1 MPATPRSKKYP
12 VGASVLHTG
21 GGTTIMQGGGG
32 GESVDIVKRDDIRS
46 FTDANVLSSLR
57 ALAEFISKKD
67 DSDILAIIN
76 YLNGL
81 KIKGNKVDRLLLK
94 DTDAG
99 VIADTDMMSALR
111 VLSEIAANNEALKEK
126 YLSKLNPDETK
137 YLLKLLGGLYV
148 DNGIQTDTLEA
159 SGSISAQNISATE
172 TISGQD
178 ITASGNITGKNVSA
192 TDSVS
197 AQSISATET
206 ISGKNITA
214 SETVS
219 AQNVDATGTVSAN
232 MIDATETISGK
243 NVLASESVA
252 GENVTASNVVSGKN
266 VTAKETISGK
276 NVTVSQ
282 KVTTLNLLVQA
293 LANMY
298 DLNVSH
304 VATLFQTVV
313 KDYISSELYT
323 PGLTGSGMKLYKAVS
338 GDWNLELDNL
348 TVRKAMTIFEL
359 IISKIRAV
367 NGGLVISPANG
378 KVKSVLLT
386 NDIYRLEVEGDQ
398 MFVADD
404 LVRCQTF
411 VKTGTKYYWVRITS
425 VSGQYIFIN
434 KTEFTSSVPAV
445 GDDLVQFG
453 NKTNVA
459 RQGVLYLTASED
471 GKPRFS
477 VLNGVN
483 STDLTGKTKV
493 ILGCLDGITD
503 TDFSAD
509 FQPSGYGL
517 YSENV
522 FLKGIFVL
530 KSGKKVEEFINDGI
544 ASVQVGGRNLLAN
557 SDFSENSLSKW
568 MGSQDKNYALSIENS
583 ELKIVGLQGRTS
595 AELNNSWNTAWY
607 VAPYSFNVAGDYTI
621 SFDAYSLKA
630 CTLYFRANYFTHP
643 TYGGSVQIGTEKK
656 RYSVVFKNNTNEN
669 SRLLGF
675 VFSVATTLY
684 LDNVKLELGNK
695 ATDWTPAPEDVDTRI
710 TNVETQFEIRE
721 GVISSKVTEAT
732 TAATNAKKSE
742 TSASTSAST
751 ATTKATAAASS
762 ATSASGSAS
771 TATTKANAAA
781 SSATAASGSATTAGQ
796 KATAAAG
803 SATAAA
809 TSATNAQ
816 KAAESAETILE
827 EVTTKESSITQT
839 AGQIATKVTEV
850 NKKVTEATTAATTA
864 TTKATAAATSA
875 TNAKTSETNAG
886 TKATAAANSATAA
899 AGSATNAKSSA
910 DSAAAKLT
918 TITEKESSINQTASQ
933 ISTKVTEVTK
943 KATEAAT
950 SATNAATSATTA
962 GTKATAAANSAT
974 AAAGSATN
982 AKNSADSAA
991 AKLTTIT
998 QKESSI
1004 NQTASSITTKVT
1016 EVNTKASQAA
1026 TSATN
1031 AANSASTAG
1040 TKATAAANS
1049 AELALAM
1056 SKGKMIYRDPTF
1068 KGGSNSCSV
1077 YNNSGNG
1084 NVTVTRVSGI
1094 SGNPN
1099 SSGYC
1104 LKVKTTGT
1112 ASPDRGGF
1120 YWGATAK
1127 ANRVLI
1133 VRLIANIPTGYTL
1146 KFATNA
1152 LGTGVSHKWLTAY
1165 AGTGKWEEYAYKI
1178 VCGASG
1184 TFSNTGYFYL
1194 SGGNTPTSAAPLEW
1208 HICYATIFDVTD
1220 AEIDYISDAA
1230 AKYTT
1235 KTEHTSSI
1243 TQLSNSIELKV
1254 AKTDFNALGTR
1265 VSSAETTIKQH
1276 TDAIAL
1282 KAAKTDV
1289 TALGTRMTA
1298 AEAKIT
1304 PDAIKL
1310 TVKSQTETIAGN
1322 AANAV
1327 QVGGR
1332 NLLTG
1337 SDFKTL
1343 NSTYYYSG
1351 NANTYTLSL
1360 DNGMLKV
1367 VGKAVGSS
1375 SLYTIVKQLFHNES
1389 EDYVFSFDAY
1399 ALAETTISARFGYGT
1414 VQSGGTALIGTTKK
1428 RYSLKLKGVY
1438 NSDTYSVFL
1447 FWFDKITTVWF
1458 DNMKLEKGNKATDW
1472 TPAPEDVATDAQSK
1486 ADAAKQAAITDA
1498 AGKYTTKTEHSSSI
1512 TQLNNSIAL
1521 KVAKTDFNALGTRV
1535 GSAET
1540 TIKQHTEQI
1549 ALKAAK
1555 TDVTALGT
1563 RVSAAEAK
1571 ITPDAIK
1578 LTVKSQTETI
1588 AANAAKR
1595 TEVWVDATALDASKY
1610 YPVTMVL
1617 ATSIPMCTITV
1628 DRTLNTS
1635 YGKPAWSTHTNGFSV
1650 VCKWTT
1656 NASGWGTI
1664 GVKRTILDYTYN
1676 HANVIP
1682 VGNIGQMTNTSRE
1695 YVYVRGGSKYRVTV
1709 EGATGVSITLQTAAY
1724 TVSSQTVDILTAV
1737 TAPVPNKEA
1746 INTRITNVETQFEIR
1761 EGVISTKVTEATTA
1775 ATNAKKSETAASGSA
1790 STATTKATAA
1800 ASSATSASTSATT
1813 ATTKANAASSS
1824 ATAASGSATTAG
1836 QKATAAANSATA
1848 AATSATNAQK
1858 AAESAETILEE
1869 VTTKES
1875 SITQTAGQIAT
1886 KVTEVNKKVTE
1897 ATTAATTATTKA
1909 NAASSSATAAA
1920 GSATTA
1926 TTKATAA
1933 ANSATT
1939 AGTKATAAAN
1949 SATAAAGSATNAK
1962 SSADSAAAKL
1972 TTITEKESSINQTAS
1987 QISTKVTEVTKKAT
2001 EAATSATNAATS
2013 ATTAGTKAT
2022 AAANSATAAAGSATN
2037 AKNSADSAAAKLT
2050 TITQKES
2057 SINQT
2062 ASSITTKVTE
2072 VTTKATQAATS
2083 AANAKTSET
2092 NAGTKATAAANS
2104 ATTAGT
2110 KATAAANSATAAASS
2125 ATSAAASLT
2134 SVTTKQSEINAK
2146 ADQITLKVTEVT
2158 TKTTQATNAAELATA
2173 MSKGKMLYRDPIFKG
2188 GSYNGTTVYLPT
2200 GVTRSYVA
2208 VTGCPNVEAKA
2219 MKFVA
2224 TQFYT
2229 ATDKRIGG
2237 FLFGNKSRAN
2247 AVFVVRIIANIPT
2260 GRNLNVYHNSYG
2272 TGGTTKWLTST
2283 AGAGKWQE
2291 YACKITCGASGT
2303 FSGLNHFALTGGA
2316 APTAAAPVTW
2326 YVAYATVFDVTDV
2339 DDTPS
2344 REEIKSG
2351 MTITAGGISI
2361 FGKEL
2366 SLAGKVT
2373 FSSLDSAAQST
2384 INGKATP
2391 AQVATAKN
2399 EAISAAAT
2407 DATTKA
2413 NNAKSAAISAAATD
2427 ATTKAN
2433 NALTN
2438 ARNDVAVKLGYTSYT
2453 EMVNKATAK
2462 QTIID
2467 GGFIRTSLIKADDIV
2482 TSTLLATKIAATEI
2496 TTGKLTVTNG
2506 ASLGAW
2512 TIKNN
2517 NISSKDI
2524 SDAKIL
2530 LEISGTRF
2538 LRINEYG
2545 ASVTAGS
2552 YPLLSIRNDDQDCL
2566 SLSTYGKK
2574 GKALSIIANTTG
2586 GAAIESYGSH
2596 TFGQRAGET
2605 WNAPGVLRAARINAD
2620 GGTDRVWGNGTPN
2633 FYTYRSSNGIYV
2645 ITHNLGHTDYMPFV
2659 TMVSDWN
2666 FLYTPEIYD
2675 NYFIVKMQSNKGSW
2689 ENDYFNVM
2697 IVGRNRF

>member
-1 MPATPRSKKYP
+1 MIEIKTKTMPATPRSKKYP

-111 VLSEIAANNEALKEK
+111 VLSEISANNEVLEDKF
-126 YLSKLNPDETK
+126 LSKLNPDETK
-137 YLLKLLGGLYV
+137 HLLKLLGGLYV
-148 DNGIQTDTLEA
+148 EKGIQTDTLEV
-159 SGSISAQNISATE
+159 
-172 TISGQD
+172 
-178 ITASGNITGKNVSA
+178 TGG
-192 TDSVS
+192 VS
-197 AQSISATET
+197 AQSVDVTET
-206 ISGKNITA
+206 VSGKNITA
-214 SETVS
+214 SENISGVNISATGNISAQSVDVTETVS
-219 AQNVDATGTVSAN
+219 SKNVTASENISGQNISASETVSTQNVDATGTVSAN

-276 NVTVSQ
+276 NITVSQ

-304 VATLFQTVV
+304 VATLFQTIV

-338 GDWNLELDNL
+338 GDWNLELDNI

-386 NDIYRLEVEGDQ
+386 NDIYRLEIEGDM
-398 MFVADD
+398 MFVTDD

-411 VKTGTKYYWVRITS
+411 AKTGARYYWVRITS

-434 KTEFTSSVPAV
+434 KTEFTSSVPAI
-445 GDDLVQFG
+445 GDDLIQFG
-453 NKTNVA
+453 NKTNTA

-471 GKPRFS
+471 GKPRFA

-503 TDFSAD
+503 TAFSAD
-509 FQPSGYGL
+509 SQPSGYGL

-568 MGSQDKNYALSIENS
+568 MGSQDKNYTLSIENS

-607 VAPYSFNVAGDYTI
+607 VAPYSFNAAGDYTI
-621 SFDAYSLKA
+621 SFDAYALKA
-630 CTLYFRANYFTHP
+630 CTLYFRANYYTYP
-643 TYGGSVQIGTEKK
+643 TYGGAVQIGTEKK

-684 LDNVKLELGNK
+684 LDNIKLELGNK

-721 GVISSKVTEAT
+721 GVISTKVTEAT

-751 ATTKATAAASS
+751 ATTKATAAS
-762 ATSASGSAS
+762 
-771 TATTKANAAA
+771 

-796 KATAAAG
+796 KATAAAN

-809 TSATNAQ
+809 ASATNAQ

-864 TTKATAAATSA
+864 TTKANAASSSATAAAGSA
-875 TNAKTSETNAG
+875 TTAT

-950 SATNAATSATTA
+950 SASTATTKANAAASSATTA

-974 AAAGSATN
+974 AAANSATN
-982 AKNSADSAA
+982 AKNSADTAT

-998 QKESSI
+998 EKESSI

-1031 AANSASTAG
+1031 AANSATAASG
-1040 TKATAAANS
+1040 SATTATTKATAAANS

-1056 SKGKMIYRDPTF
+1056 SKGKMIYRDPSF
-1068 KGGSNSCSV
+1068 KSGSNSCSV

-1084 NVTVTRVSGI
+1084 NVTVTRVSGVA
-1094 SGNPN
+1094 GNPN

-1112 ASPDRGGF
+1112 ASPGWGGF
-1120 YWGATAK
+1120 HWGATAK
-1127 ANRVLI
+1127 ANRVLV

-1146 KFATNA
+1146 NFATNS
-1152 LGTGVSHKWLTAY
+1152 LGTGASQKWLTAY
-1165 AGTGKWEEYAYKI
+1165 VGTGKWTEYAYKI

-1184 TFSNTGYFYL
+1184 TFSSTGYFYL
-1194 SGGNTPTSAAPLEW
+1194 SGGNTPTAAAPLEW

-1276 TDAIAL
+1276 TDQITL

-1289 TALGTRMTA
+1289 TALGTRMSA

-1343 NSTYYYSG
+1343 NSSYYYSG

-1399 ALAETTISARFGYGT
+1399 ALAATTISARFGYGT

-1535 GSAET
+1535 STAET
-1540 TIKQHTEQI
+1540 TIRQHTDQI

-1595 TEVWVDATALDASKY
+1595 TELWVDATALDASKY
-1610 YPVTMVL
+1610 YPITIVL
-1617 ATSIPMCTITV
+1617 STGIPMYTITV
-1628 DRTLNTS
+1628 DRPLNTS
-1635 YGKPAWSTHTNGFSV
+1635 YGKPSWSTHTNGFSV
-1650 VCKWTT
+1650 VCKWST
-1656 NASGWGTI
+1656 NASGWGAI
-1664 GVKRTILDYTYN
+1664 SVQRTILDYACGFASVT
-1676 HANVIP
+1676 P
-1682 VGNIGQMTNTSRE
+1682 VGSIGQMTNSSCE
-1695 YVYVRGGSKYRVTV
+1695 YAYVRGGSKYRVTV
-1709 EGATGVSITLQTAAY
+1709 EGATGVSIALRTAAY
-1724 TVSSQTVDILTAV
+1724 TASSQTINILTSV
-1737 TAPVPNKEA
+1737 TTPVPDKKA
-1746 INTRITNVETQFEIR
+1746 TDTRITNVETQFEIR

-1775 ATNAKKSETAASGSA
+1775 ATNAKKSETSASTSA
-1790 STATTKATAA
+1790 STATTKAT
-1800 ASSATSASTSATT
+1800 
-1813 ATTKANAASSS
+1813 AASSS

-1848 AATSATNAQK
+1848 AAASATNAQK

-1909 NAASSSATAAA
+1909 TAAA
-1920 GSATTA
+1920 TSATNAKTSE
-1926 TTKATAA
+1926 T
-1933 ANSATT
+1933 N

-1949 SATAAAGSATNAK
+1949 SATAAATSATNAK
-1962 SSADSAAAKL
+1962 SSADTAAAKL
-1972 TTITEKESSINQTAS
+1972 TTITE
-1987 QISTKVTEVTKKAT
+1987 
-2001 EAATSATNAATS
+2001 
-2013 ATTAGTKAT
+2013 
-2022 AAANSATAAAGSATN
+2022 
-2037 AKNSADSAAAKLT
+2037 
-2050 TITQKES
+2050 KES

-2173 MSKGKMLYRDPIFKG
+2173 MSKGKMLYRDPTFKD
-2188 GSYNGTTVYLPT
+2188 GSYNGTAVYLPT
-2200 GVTRSYVA
+2200 GVTRSYIA
-2208 VTGCPNVEAKA
+2208 VTGCPNPAAKA

-2272 TGGTTKWLTST
+2272 TGGATKWLTST

-2291 YACKITCGASGT
+2291 YACKVTCGASGT

-2316 APTAAAPVTW
+2316 APTTAAPLTW

-2391 AQVATAKN
+2391 AQIATAKS
-2399 EAISAAAT
+2399 EAISTAAT

-2413 NNAKSAAISAAATD
+2413 NNAKSSTISTAATDATTKANNAKTAAISAAATD

-2438 ARNDVAVKLGYTSYT
+2438 ARNDVAVKLGYASYT
-2453 EMVNKATAK
+2453 EMVNQATAK
-2462 QTIID
+2462 NTIIN
-2467 GGFIRTSLIKADDIV
+2467 GGYIRTSLIDADTLI
-2482 TSTLLATKIAATEI
+2482 TGSLLATKIAATEI
-2496 TTGKLTVTNG
+2496 TTGKLTVTTG
-2506 ASLGAW
+2506 AKIGGWNVEGNSLS
-2512 TIKNN
+2512 IK
-2517 NISSKDI
+2517 SAAS
-2524 SDAKIL
+2524 AKIL
-2530 LEISGTRF
+2530 VEPSGTRF
-2538 LRINEYG
+2538 LRINDSATELLG
-2545 ASVTAGS
+2545 IRADGVTGIGIYTQNVS
-2552 YPLLSIRNDDQDCL
+2552 GTCL
-2566 SLSTYGKK
+2566 SM
-2574 GKALSIIANTTG
+2574 IAQTG
-2586 GAAIESYGSH
+2586 GTAVESYGSH
-2596 TFGQRAGET
+2596 TFGQRPGEV

-2620 GGTDRVWGNGTPN
+2620 GGTDHVWGNGTPN
-2633 FYTYRSSNGIYV
+2633 FYTYKSSNGIYV

-2659 TMVSDWN
+2659 TMISDWN

-2675 NYFIVKMQSNKGSW
+2675 NYFVVKMQSNKGSW
-2689 ENDYFNVM
+2689 ENDSFNVM

>member
-1 MPATPRSKKYP
+1 MIEIKTKTMPATPRSKKYP

-111 VLSEIAANNEALKEK
+111 VLSEISANNEVLEDKF
-126 YLSKLNPDETK
+126 LSKLNPDETK
-137 YLLKLLGGLYV
+137 HLLKLLGGLYV
-148 DNGIQTDTLEA
+148 EKGIQTDTLEV
-159 SGSISAQNISATE
+159 
-172 TISGQD
+172 
-178 ITASGNITGKNVSA
+178 TGG
-192 TDSVS
+192 VS
-197 AQSISATET
+197 AQSVDVTET
-206 ISGKNITA
+206 VSGKNITA
-214 SETVS
+214 SENISGVNISATGNISAQSVDVTETVS
-219 AQNVDATGTVSAN
+219 SKNVTASENISGQNISASETVSTQNVDATGTVSAN

-276 NVTVSQ
+276 NITVSQ

-304 VATLFQTVV
+304 VATLFQTIV

-338 GDWNLELDNL
+338 GDWNLELDNI

-386 NDIYRLEVEGDQ
+386 NDIYRLEIEGDM
-398 MFVADD
+398 MFVTDD

-411 VKTGTKYYWVRITS
+411 AKTGARYYWVRITS

-434 KTEFTSSVPAV
+434 KTEFTSSVPAI
-445 GDDLVQFG
+445 GDDLIQFG
-453 NKTNVA
+453 NKTNTA

-471 GKPRFS
+471 GKPRFA

-503 TDFSAD
+503 TAFSAD
-509 FQPSGYGL
+509 SQPSGYGL

-568 MGSQDKNYALSIENS
+568 MGSQDKNYTLSIENS

-607 VAPYSFNVAGDYTI
+607 VAPYSFNAAGDYTI
-621 SFDAYSLKA
+621 SFDAYALKA
-630 CTLYFRANYFTHP
+630 CTLYFRANYYTYP
-643 TYGGSVQIGTEKK
+643 TYGGAVQIGTEKK

-684 LDNVKLELGNK
+684 LDNIKLELGNK

-721 GVISSKVTEAT
+721 GVISTKVTEAT

-751 ATTKATAAASS
+751 ATTKATAAS
-762 ATSASGSAS
+762 
-771 TATTKANAAA
+771 

-796 KATAAAG
+796 KATAAAN

-809 TSATNAQ
+809 ASATNAQ

-864 TTKATAAATSA
+864 TTKANAASSSATAAAGSA
-875 TNAKTSETNAG
+875 TTAT

-950 SATNAATSATTA
+950 SASTATTKANAAASSATTA

-974 AAAGSATN
+974 AAASSATN
-982 AKNSADSAA
+982 AKNSADTAT
-991 AKLTTIT
+991 AKLATIT
-998 QKESSI
+998 EKESSI

-1031 AANSASTAG
+1031 AANSATAASG
-1040 TKATAAANS
+1040 SATTATTKATAAANS

-1056 SKGKMIYRDPTF
+1056 SKGKMIYRDPSF
-1068 KGGSNSCSV
+1068 KSGSNSCSV

-1084 NVTVTRVSGI
+1084 NVTVTRVSGVA
-1094 SGNPN
+1094 GNPN

-1112 ASPDRGGF
+1112 ASPGWGGF
-1120 YWGATAK
+1120 HWGATAK

-1146 KFATNA
+1146 NFATNS
-1152 LGTGVSHKWLTAY
+1152 LGTGASQKWLTAY
-1165 AGTGKWEEYAYKI
+1165 AGTGKWTEYAYKI

-1184 TFSNTGYFYL
+1184 TFSSTGYFYL
-1194 SGGNTPTSAAPLEW
+1194 SGSNTPTAAAPLEW

-1276 TDAIAL
+1276 TDQIAL

-1289 TALGTRMTA
+1289 TALGTRMSA

-1343 NSTYYYSG
+1343 NSSYYYSG

-1414 VQSGGTALIGTTKK
+1414 VQSGGTALIGTAKK

-1535 GSAET
+1535 STAET
-1540 TIKQHTEQI
+1540 TIRQHTDQI

-1595 TEVWVDATALDASKY
+1595 TELWVDATALDASKY
-1610 YPVTMVL
+1610 YPITIVL
-1617 ATSIPMCTITV
+1617 STGIPMYTITV

-1635 YGKPAWSTHTNGFSV
+1635 YGKPSWSTHTNGFSV
-1650 VCKWTT
+1650 VCKWST
-1656 NASGWGTI
+1656 NASGWGAI
-1664 GVKRTILDYTYN
+1664 SVQRTILDYACGFASVT
-1676 HANVIP
+1676 P
-1682 VGNIGQMTNTSRE
+1682 VGSIGQMTNSSCE
-1695 YVYVRGGSKYRVTV
+1695 YAYVRGGSKYRVTV
-1709 EGATGVSITLQTAAY
+1709 EGATGVSIALRTAAY
-1724 TVSSQTVDILTAV
+1724 TASSQTINILTSV
-1737 TAPVPNKEA
+1737 TTPVPDKKA
-1746 INTRITNVETQFEIR
+1746 TDTRITNVETQFEIR

-1775 ATNAKKSETAASGSA
+1775 ATNAKKSETSASTSA
-1790 STATTKATAA
+1790 STATTKAT
-1800 ASSATSASTSATT
+1800 
-1813 ATTKANAASSS
+1813 AASSS

-1848 AATSATNAQK
+1848 AAASATNAQK

-1933 ANSATT
+1933 ANSAT
-1939 AGTKATAAAN
+1939 
-1949 SATAAAGSATNAK
+1949 AAAGSATNAK

-2001 EAATSATNAATS
+2001 EAATSASTATTKANAAASS

-2022 AAANSATAAAGSATN
+2022 AAANSATAAASSATN
-2037 AKNSADSAAAKLT
+2037 AKNSADTATAKLA
-2050 TITQKES
+2050 TITEKES

-2173 MSKGKMLYRDPIFKG
+2173 MSKGKMLYRDPTFKD
-2188 GSYNGTTVYLPT
+2188 GSYNGTAVYLPT
-2200 GVTRSYVA
+2200 GVTRSYIA
-2208 VTGCPNVEAKA
+2208 VTGCPNPAAKA

-2272 TGGTTKWLTST
+2272 TGGATKWLTST

-2291 YACKITCGASGT
+2291 YACKVTCGASGT

-2316 APTAAAPVTW
+2316 APTTAVPLTW

-2391 AQVATAKN
+2391 AQIATAKS
-2399 EAISAAAT
+2399 EAISTAAT

-2413 NNAKSAAISAAATD
+2413 NNAKSSAISTAATDATTKANNAKTAAISAAATD

-2438 ARNDVAVKLGYTSYT
+2438 ARNDVAVKLGYASYT
-2453 EMVNKATAK
+2453 EMVNQATAK
-2462 QTIID
+2462 NTIIN
-2467 GGFIRTSLIKADDIV
+2467 GGYIRTSLIDADTLI
-2482 TSTLLATKIAATEI
+2482 TGSLLATKIAATEI
-2496 TTGKLTVTNG
+2496 TTGKLTVTTG
-2506 ASLGAW
+2506 AKIGGWNVEGNSLS
-2512 TIKNN
+2512 IK
-2517 NISSKDI
+2517 SAAS
-2524 SDAKIL
+2524 AKIL
-2530 LEISGTRF
+2530 VEPSGTRF
-2538 LRINEYG
+2538 LRINDSATELLG
-2545 ASVTAGS
+2545 IRADDVTGIGIYTQNVS
-2552 YPLLSIRNDDQDCL
+2552 GTCL
-2566 SLSTYGKK
+2566 SM
-2574 GKALSIIANTTG
+2574 IAQTG
-2586 GAAIESYGSH
+2586 GTAVESYGSH
-2596 TFGQRAGET
+2596 TFGQRPGEV

-2633 FYTYRSSNGIYV
+2633 FYTYKSSNGIYV

-2659 TMVSDWN
+2659 TMISDWN

-2675 NYFIVKMQSNKGSW
+2675 NYFVVKMQSNKGSW
-2689 ENDYFNVM
+2689 ENDSFNVM
-2697 IVGRNRF
+2697 IVGRNKF

>member
-1 MPATPRSKKYP
+1 MIEIKTKTMPATPRSKKYP
-12 VGASVLHTG
+12 VGASVLHTS
-21 GGTTIMQGGGG
+21 GGTTIMQGGGS

-46 FTDANVLSSLR
+46 FTDANVLSALR

-67 DSDILAIIN
+67 DSDITAIVN

-81 KIKGNKVDRLLLK
+81 KIKGNHVNRLLLK
-94 DTDAG
+94 DTEAD
-99 VIADTDMMSALR
+99 VVSDTDVMSALR
-111 VLSEIAANNEALKEK
+111 VLSEIAANNEDLKGK
-126 YLSKLNPDETK
+126 FLSKLNPDETK
-137 YLLKLLGGLYV
+137 HLLRLLGGLYV
-148 DNGIQTDTLEA
+148 ENGIHTDTLEA
-159 SGSISAQNISATE
+159 SGNISAQNISATE

-178 ITASGNITGKNVSA
+178 ITASENITGKNVSA
-192 TDSVS
+192 TESVS
-197 AQSISATET
+197 GQSISATET

-219 AQNVDATGTVSAN
+219 TQNVDATGTVSAN

-252 GENVTASNVVSGKN
+252 GENITASNTASGKN

-276 NVTVSQ
+276 NATISQ
-282 KVTTLNLLVQA
+282 KTTTLNLLVQA
-293 LANMY
+293 LANVY

-304 VATLFQTVV
+304 VATLFQTVI

-323 PGLTGSGMKLYKAVS
+323 PGLTGSGMKLYKAVA

-367 NGGLVISPANG
+367 NGGLVVSPANG

-386 NDIYRLEVEGDQ
+386 NDIYRLEIEGDM

-411 VKTGTKYYWVRITS
+411 AKTGTKYYWVRITS

-453 NKTNVA
+453 NKTNAA

-503 TDFSAD
+503 TAFSAD
-509 FQPSGYGL
+509 SQPSGYGL

-568 MGSQDKNYALSIENS
+568 VGSQDKNYTLSIENS

-621 SFDAYSLKA
+621 SFDAYALKA
-630 CTLYFRANYFTHP
+630 CTLYFRANYYTYP
-643 TYGGSVQIGTEKK
+643 TYGGAVQIGTEKK

-721 GVISSKVTEAT
+721 GIISSKVTEAT

-762 ATSASGSAS
+762 ATSASGSA
-771 TATTKANAAA
+771 
-781 SSATAASGSATTAGQ
+781 TTAGQ
-796 KATAAAG
+796 KATAAAN

-816 KAAESAETILE
+816 KAAESAETVLE

-886 TKATAAANSATAA
+886 
-899 AGSATNAKSSA
+899 
-910 DSAAAKLT
+910 
-918 TITEKESSINQTASQ
+918 
-933 ISTKVTEVTK
+933 
-943 KATEAAT
+943 
-950 SATNAATSATTA
+950 
-962 GTKATAAANSAT
+962 
-974 AAAGSATN
+974 
-982 AKNSADSAA
+982 
-991 AKLTTIT
+991 
-998 QKESSI
+998 
-1004 NQTASSITTKVT
+1004 
-1016 EVNTKASQAA
+1016 
-1026 TSATN
+1026 
-1031 AANSASTAG
+1031 
-1040 TKATAAANS
+1040 
-1049 AELALAM
+1049 
-1056 SKGKMIYRDPTF
+1056 
-1068 KGGSNSCSV
+1068 
-1077 YNNSGNG
+1077 
-1084 NVTVTRVSGI
+1084 
-1094 SGNPN
+1094 
-1099 SSGYC
+1099 
-1104 LKVKTTGT
+1104 
-1112 ASPDRGGF
+1112 
-1120 YWGATAK
+1120 
-1127 ANRVLI
+1127 
-1133 VRLIANIPTGYTL
+1133 
-1146 KFATNA
+1146 
-1152 LGTGVSHKWLTAY
+1152 
-1165 AGTGKWEEYAYKI
+1165 
-1178 VCGASG
+1178 
-1184 TFSNTGYFYL
+1184 
-1194 SGGNTPTSAAPLEW
+1194 
-1208 HICYATIFDVTD
+1208 
-1220 AEIDYISDAA
+1220 
-1230 AKYTT
+1230 
-1235 KTEHTSSI
+1235 
-1243 TQLSNSIELKV
+1243 
-1254 AKTDFNALGTR
+1254 
-1265 VSSAETTIKQH
+1265 
-1276 TDAIAL
+1276 
-1282 KAAKTDV
+1282 
-1289 TALGTRMTA
+1289 
-1298 AEAKIT
+1298 
-1304 PDAIKL
+1304 
-1310 TVKSQTETIAGN
+1310 
-1322 AANAV
+1322 
-1327 QVGGR
+1327 
-1332 NLLTG
+1332 
-1337 SDFKTL
+1337 
-1343 NSTYYYSG
+1343 
-1351 NANTYTLSL
+1351 
-1360 DNGMLKV
+1360 
-1367 VGKAVGSS
+1367 
-1375 SLYTIVKQLFHNES
+1375 
-1389 EDYVFSFDAY
+1389 
-1399 ALAETTISARFGYGT
+1399 
-1414 VQSGGTALIGTTKK
+1414 
-1428 RYSLKLKGVY
+1428 
-1438 NSDTYSVFL
+1438 
-1447 FWFDKITTVWF
+1447 
-1458 DNMKLEKGNKATDW
+1458 
-1472 TPAPEDVATDAQSK
+1472 
-1486 ADAAKQAAITDA
+1486 
-1498 AGKYTTKTEHSSSI
+1498 
-1512 TQLNNSIAL
+1512 
-1521 KVAKTDFNALGTRV
+1521 
-1535 GSAET
+1535 
-1540 TIKQHTEQI
+1540 
-1549 ALKAAK
+1549 
-1555 TDVTALGT
+1555 
-1563 RVSAAEAK
+1563 
-1571 ITPDAIK
+1571 
-1578 LTVKSQTETI
+1578 
-1588 AANAAKR
+1588 
-1595 TEVWVDATALDASKY
+1595 
-1610 YPVTMVL
+1610 
-1617 ATSIPMCTITV
+1617 
-1628 DRTLNTS
+1628 
-1635 YGKPAWSTHTNGFSV
+1635 
-1650 VCKWTT
+1650 
-1656 NASGWGTI
+1656 
-1664 GVKRTILDYTYN
+1664 
-1676 HANVIP
+1676 
-1682 VGNIGQMTNTSRE
+1682 
-1695 YVYVRGGSKYRVTV
+1695 
-1709 EGATGVSITLQTAAY
+1709 
-1724 TVSSQTVDILTAV
+1724 
-1737 TAPVPNKEA
+1737 
-1746 INTRITNVETQFEIR
+1746 
-1761 EGVISTKVTEATTA
+1761 
-1775 ATNAKKSETAASGSA
+1775 
-1790 STATTKATAA
+1790 
-1800 ASSATSASTSATT
+1800 
-1813 ATTKANAASSS
+1813 
-1824 ATAASGSATTAG
+1824 
-1836 QKATAAANSATA
+1836 
-1848 AATSATNAQK
+1848 
-1858 AAESAETILEE
+1858 
-1869 VTTKES
+1869 
-1875 SITQTAGQIAT
+1875 
-1886 KVTEVNKKVTE
+1886 
-1897 ATTAATTATTKA
+1897 
-1909 NAASSSATAAA
+1909 
-1920 GSATTA
+1920 
-1926 TTKATAA
+1926 TKATAA

-2001 EAATSATNAATS
+2001 EAATSASNAASSATS
-2013 ATTAGTKAT
+2013 ASGSASTATTK
-2022 AAANSATAAAGSATN
+2022 ATAAAGSAAAAATSATN
-2037 AKNSADSAAAKLT
+2037 AKSSADTAAAKLT

-2072 VTTKATQAATS
+2072 VNTKASQAATSATNAANSASTAGTKATAAANSAELALAMSKGKMIYRDPSFKSGLNSCSVYNNSGNGNVTVTRVSGIAGNPNSSGYCLKVKTTGTASPERGGFYWGATAKANRVLIVRLIANIPTGYTLKFATNALGTGASHKWLTAYVGTGKWEEYAYKIVCGASGTFSSTGFFYLSGGSAPTTAAPLEWHICYATMFDVTDAEIDYISDAAAKYTTKTEHTSSITQLSNSIELKVAKTDFNALGTRVSSAETTIKQHTDSIALKAAKTDVTALGTRMTAAEAKITPDAIKLTVKSQTETIAANAKQAAITDAAGKYTTKTEHSSSITQLNNSIALKVAKTDFNALGTRVGSAETTIKQHTDQIALKAAKTDVTALGTRVSAAEAKITPDAIKLTVKSQTDTIAANAASNAVNGIKIGGKNLIRYVTDTGAKYFTGSGATVTVTNGIVRGVSACSTAGWPRIFNSSVRNIVFELNTPYTVSFWVRSNIACTRSFGIAESGGTKAIFTKGTAITTAWTHVIYTFTPTIQVGTAHFFYIYTGSTSPNTDTTNWVEIKEVKLEKGNKATDWTPAPEDVDARITSVQTAFEIREGVISSKVTEATTAATNAKKSETSASTSASTATTKATAAASSATSASGSASTATTKANAAASSATAAATSATNAKSSADSAAAKLTTITQKESSINQTASQISTKVTEVTTKATQAATS
-2083 AANAKTSET
+2083 ATNAKTSET

-2110 KATAAANSATAAASS
+2110 KATAAANSATAAATS
-2125 ATSAAASLT
+2125 ATNAAASLT
-2134 SVTTKQSEINAK
+2134 SVTTKQSEINAT
-2146 ADQITLKVTEVT
+2146 AAQITLKVTEVT

-2173 MSKGKMLYRDPIFKG
+2173 MSKGKMLYRDPTFKG
-2188 GSYNGTTVYLPT
+2188 GSYNGTTVYLGT

-2208 VTGCPNVEAKA
+2208 VTGCPNPDAKA

-2224 TQFYT
+2224 TQFCT

-2272 TGGTTKWLTST
+2272 TGGATKWLTST

-2291 YACKITCGASGT
+2291 YACKVTCGASGT
-2303 FSGLNHFALTGGA
+2303 FSTLNHFALTGGA

-2391 AQVATAKN
+2391 AQVATAKS
-2399 EAISAAAT
+2399 EAISTAAT

-2413 NNAKSAAISAAATD
+2413 NNAKSAAISTAATDATTKANNAKSAAISTAATD

-2453 EMVNKATAK
+2453 DMVNKATAK

-2496 TTGKLTVTNG
+2496 TTGKLTVTTG
-2506 ASLGAW
+2506 AKIGGWNVEGNSLA
-2512 TIKNN
+2512 IRDE
-2517 NISSKDI
+2517 SE
-2524 SDAKIL
+2524 AKIL
-2530 LEISGTRF
+2530 VEPSGYRF
-2538 LRINEYG
+2538 LRINDTKG
-2545 ASVTAGS
+2545 T
-2552 YPLLSIRNDDQDCL
+2552 LMSIRADGVTGIGIYTQNKSGTCL
-2566 SLSTYGKK
+2566 SM
-2574 GKALSIIANTTG
+2574 IAQTG
-2586 GAAIESYGSH
+2586 GTAVESYGSH

-2605 WNAPGVLRAARINAD
+2605 WNAPGVLWAGRIVSN
-2620 GGTDRVWGNGTPN
+2620 GTIESYWGNGCTVSSRRTGVGK
-2633 FYTYRSSNGIYV
+2633 YT
-2645 ITHNLGHTDYMPFV
+2645 ITHELKH
-2659 TMVSDWN
+2659 
-2666 FLYTPEIYD
+2666 
-2675 NYFIVKMQSNKGSW
+2675 MQ
-2689 ENDYFNVM
+2689 YYVM
-2697 IVGRNRF
+2697 ITGTPWSTDGERWIVGMIENRYDSYFSVRILDTGRGYVDAAFEVAIIGRNKF

>member
-1 MPATPRSKKYP
+1 MINIEEKQVPHQFRNKYLRRTTGAYKNIASSANYMAGGAGVGIDIIGAESTVP
-12 VGASVLHTG
+12 V
-21 GGTTIMQGGGG
+21 
-32 GESVDIVKRDDIRS
+32 
-46 FTDANVLSSLR
+46 TDTNVMSSLR
-57 ALAEFISKKD
+57 SLVEFISKTA
-67 DSDILAIIN
+67 DSDIPAVIN
-76 YLNGL
+76 FIRGI
-81 KIKGNKVDRLLLK
+81 KINEHFINRLLLK
-94 DTDAG
+94 NTDAG
-99 VIADTDMMSALR
+99 EISDTDVMSALR
-111 VLSEIAANNEALKEK
+111 VLSEIATNNEALKDK
-126 YLSKLNPDETK
+126 FLSKLNPDETN

-148 DNGIQTDTLEA
+148 ENGIHTDTLEA
-159 SGSISAQNISATE
+159 TGSVSAQNISATG

-192 TDSVS
+192 TESVS

-219 AQNVDATGTVSAN
+219 TQNVDATGTVSAN

-453 NKTNVA
+453 NKTNAA

-1056 SKGKMIYRDPTF
+1056 SKGKMIYRDPSF
-1068 KGGSNSCSV
+1068 KSGSNSCSV

-1152 LGTGVSHKWLTAY
+1152 LGTGASHKWLTAY

-1194 SGGNTPTSAAPLEW
+1194 SGGSTPTSAAPLEW

-1265 VSSAETTIKQH
+1265 VSSAETIIKQH
-1276 TDAIAL
+1276 TDQIAL

-1438 NSDTYSVFL
+1438 NSDTYSLFL

-1472 TPAPEDVATDAQSK
+1472 TPAPEDVATDATTK
-1486 ADAAKQAAITDA
+1486 ANNAKQAAITDA

-1540 TIKQHTEQI
+1540 TIKQHTDQI

-1610 YPVTMVL
+1610 YPVTIAL
-1617 ATSIPMCTITV
+1617 ATAIPMYTITIA
-1628 DRTLNTS
+1628 RSLNAS
-1635 YGKPAWSTHTNGFSV
+1635 YGKPSWSTHANGFSV

-1656 NASGWGTI
+1656 NANGWGAI
-1664 GVKRTILDYTYN
+1664 PIQRTILDYTYN
-1676 HANVIP
+1676 TANVVP
-1682 VGNIGQMTNTSRE
+1682 VGSIGQMTNSSCE
-1695 YVYVRGGSKYRVTV
+1695 YAYVRGGSKYRVTV
-1709 EGATGVSITLQTAAY
+1709 EGATGVSIALRTAAY
-1724 TVSSQTVDILTAV
+1724 TASSQTINILTSV
-1737 TAPVPNKEA
+1737 ITPVPDKKA
-1746 INTRITNVETQFEIR
+1746 TDTRITNVETQFEIR

-1775 ATNAKKSETAASGSA
+1775 ATNAKKSETSASTSA

-1800 ASSATSASTSATT
+1800 ASSATSASGSAST
-1813 ATTKANAASSS
+1813 ATTKANAAASS

-1836 QKATAAANSATA
+1836 QKATAAAGSATA

-1909 NAASSSATAAA
+1909 TAAA
-1920 GSATTA
+1920 TSATNAKT
-1926 TTKATAA
+1926 
-1933 ANSATT
+1933 SETT

-1987 QISTKVTEVTKKAT
+1987 QIS
-2001 EAATSATNAATS
+2001 
-2013 ATTAGTKAT
+2013 
-2022 AAANSATAAAGSATN
+2022 
-2037 AKNSADSAAAKLT
+2037 
-2050 TITQKES
+2050 
-2057 SINQT
+2057 
-2062 ASSITTKVTE
+2062 TKVTE

-2173 MSKGKMLYRDPIFKG
+2173 MSKGKMLYRDPTFKG

-2208 VTGCPNVEAKA
+2208 VTGCPNPDAKA

-2413 NNAKSAAISAAATD
+2413 NNAKTAAVSTAATDATTKANNAKSAAISAAATD

-2453 EMVNKATAK
+2453 DMVNKATAK

-2482 TSTLLATKIAATEI
+2482 TGSLLATKIAATEI
-2496 TTGKLTVTNG
+2496 TTGKLTVTTG
-2506 ASLGAW
+2506 AKIGGWNVIGNSL
-2512 TIKNN
+2512 TIQDE
-2517 NISSKDI
+2517 SE
-2524 SDAKIL
+2524 AKIL
-2530 LEISGTRF
+2530 VEPSDDRF
-2538 LRINEYG
+2538 LRINSTKETLIAIRADG
-2545 ASVTAGS
+2545 ITGI
-2552 YPLLSIRNDDQDCL
+2552 SIYTHD
-2566 SLSTYGKK
+2566 
-2574 GKALSIIANTTG
+2574 TTG
-2586 GAAIESYGSH
+2586 KCLTMMAQTGGTAIESYGSH
-2596 TFGQRAGET
+2596 KFCQRPGEV
-2605 WNAPGVLRAARINAD
+2605 WNAPGVLWAGRISA
-2620 GGTDRVWGNGTPN
+2620 GGGVENYWGNGCTVSS
-2633 FYTYRSSNGIYV
+2633 TRTGVGRYRIN
-2645 ITHNLGHTDYMPFV
+2645 HNLNHTQYYALITCTPWATSGERWAFG
-2659 TMVSDWN
+2659 MVV
-2666 FLYTPEIYD
+2666 D
-2675 NYFIVKMQSNKGSW
+2675 NYVN
-2689 ENDYFNVM
+2689 YFNVR
-2697 IVGRNRF
+2697 ILDTNNGEIDAAFNIAIIGRNKF

>member
-1 MPATPRSKKYP
+1 MSTQQQQEVIDQLIDYIDKAILKN
-12 VGASVLHTG
+12 SVSNRH
-21 GGTTIMQGGGG
+21 
-32 GESVDIVKRDDIRS
+32 V
-46 FTDANVLSSLR
+46 AAVLAFL
-57 ALAEFISKKD
+57 
-67 DSDILAIIN
+67 
-76 YLNGL
+76 
-81 KIKGNKVDRLLLK
+81 
-94 DTDAG
+94 
-99 VIADTDMMSALR
+99 
-111 VLSEIAANNEALKEK
+111 NEALKDKSIDLEELKK
-126 YLSKLNPDETK
+126 YFLSKIGPDTTLF
-137 YLLKLLGGLYV
+137 LLKLLGGLEV
-148 DNGIQTDTLEA
+148 ENGIIADTITTTKGITGQTLTISEN
-159 SGSISAQNISATE
+159 ISAQSIDATE
-172 TISGQD
+172 TIS
-178 ITASGNITGKNVSA
+178 S
-192 TDSVS
+192 
-197 AQSISATET
+197 
-206 ISGKNITA
+206 KNITA

-219 AQNVDATGTVSAN
+219 TQSVDATGTVSAN
-232 MIDATETISGK
+232 MIDAIETVSGK
-243 NVLASESVA
+243 NVLAGESVA
-252 GENVTASNVVSGKN
+252 GENVTASNTVSGKN
-266 VTAKETISGK
+266 ISASETVSGK

-282 KVTTLNLLVQA
+282 KITTLNLLVQS
-293 LANMY
+293 LTNSY

-304 VATLFQTVV
+304 VATLMGTIV
-313 KDYISSELYT
+313 KDYISSESFVS
-323 PGLTGSGMKLYKAVS
+323 GFSGEGMKIYKAIN
-338 GDWNLELDNL
+338 GDWNMEIDNL
-348 TVRKAMTIFEL
+348 VVRKIFSVFEL
-359 IISKIRAV
+359 VVQKIV
-367 NGGLVISPANG
+367 HQGGMVIRSAAGGKLV
-378 KVKSVLLT
+378 KVTDGGTYWKCEHDSTDDFVQ
-386 NDIYRLEVEGDQ
+386 GDQ
-398 MFVADD
+398 V
-404 LVRCQTF
+404 LCQTF
-411 VKTGTKYYWVRITS
+411 TGKSIKRYWRLVTSAGEGYFNLSKTDC
-425 VSGQYIFIN
+425 
-434 KTEFTSSVPAV
+434 EASSATPAPGDDVAVLGNRTIAARQKAQIDCAV
-445 GDDLVQFG
+445 GDTAPYRDNYDAINSFSLAGKLITRTG
-453 NKTNVA
+453 N
-459 RQGVLYLTASED
+459 LS
-471 GKPRFS
+471 
-477 VLNGVN
+477 
-483 STDLTGKTKV
+483 
-493 ILGCLDGITD
+493 GITD
-503 TDFSAD
+503 AVFGVL
-509 FQPSGYGL
+509 SGVGFYGT
-517 YSENV
+517 NV
-522 FLKGIFVL
+522 YLKGTFIL
-530 KSGKKVEEFINDGI
+530 KSGKKVEEAINDGI
-544 ASVQVGGRNLLAN
+544 ASIQVGGRNLLAN

-568 MGSQDKNYALSIENS
+568 RGSQDNNYTLSIEDS

-621 SFDAYSLKA
+621 SFDAYALKA

-643 TYGGSVQIGTEKK
+643 TYGGSVQIGTKK
-656 RYSVVFKNNTNEN
+656 QRYSVVFKNDTNEN

-675 VFSVATTLY
+675 AFSVATTLY

-695 ATDWTPAPEDVDTRI
+695 ATDWTPAPEDVNTRI

-762 ATSASGSAS
+762 ATSASGSAN

-781 SSATAASGSATTAGQ
+781 SSAI
-796 KATAAAG
+796 AAAG
-803 SATAAA
+803 SATA
-809 TSATNAQ
+809 AQ

-864 TTKATAAATSA
+864 TTKANAASSSATAAAGSA
-875 TNAKTSETNAG
+875 TTAT

-899 AGSATNAKSSA
+899 AGAATNAKSSA

-950 SATNAATSATTA
+950 SASTATTKANAAASSATTA

-974 AAAGSATN
+974 AAASSATN
-982 AKNSADSAA
+982 AKNSADTAT
-991 AKLTTIT
+991 AKLATIT
-998 QKESSI
+998 EKESSI

-1031 AANSASTAG
+1031 AANSASTAT

-1056 SKGKMIYRDPTF
+1056 SKGKMIYRDPSF
-1068 KGGSNSCSV
+1068 KSGSNSCSV

-1084 NVTVTRVSGI
+1084 NVTVTRVSGVA
-1094 SGNPN
+1094 GNPN

-1112 ASPDRGGF
+1112 ASPGWGGF
-1120 YWGATAK
+1120 HWGATAK
-1127 ANRVLI
+1127 ANRVLV

-1146 KFATNA
+1146 NFATNS
-1152 LGTGVSHKWLTAY
+1152 LGTGASQKWLTAY
-1165 AGTGKWEEYAYKI
+1165 AGTGKWTEYAYKI

-1184 TFSNTGYFYL
+1184 TFSSTGYFYL
-1194 SGGNTPTSAAPLEW
+1194 SGGNTPTAAAPLEW

-1276 TDAIAL
+1276 TDQIAL

-1289 TALGTRMTA
+1289 TALGTRMSA

-1322 AANAV
+1322 ATNAV
-1327 QVGGR
+1327 RVGGR

-1343 NSTYYYSG
+1343 NSSYYYSG

-1399 ALAETTISARFGYGT
+1399 ALAATTISARFGYGT

-1535 GSAET
+1535 STAET
-1540 TIKQHTEQI
+1540 TIRQHTDQI

-1595 TEVWVDATALDASKY
+1595 TELWVDATALDASKY
-1610 YPVTMVL
+1610 YPITMVL
-1617 ATSIPMCTITV
+1617 STSIPMYTITV

-1635 YGKPAWSTHTNGFSV
+1635 YGKPSWSTHTNGFSV
-1650 VCKWTT
+1650 VCKWST
-1656 NASGWGTI
+1656 NASGWGAI
-1664 GVKRTILDYTYN
+1664 SVQRTILDYACGF
-1676 HANVIP
+1676 ANVTP
-1682 VGNIGQMTNTSRE
+1682 VGSIGQMTNSSCE
-1695 YVYVRGGSKYRVTV
+1695 YAYVRGGSKYRVTV
-1709 EGATGVSITLQTAAY
+1709 EGATGVSIALRTAAY
-1724 TVSSQTVDILTAV
+1724 TASSQTINILTSV
-1737 TAPVPNKEA
+1737 TTPVPDKKA
-1746 INTRITNVETQFEIR
+1746 TDTRITNVETQFEIR
-1761 EGVISTKVTEATTA
+1761 EDVISTKVTEATTA
-1775 ATNAKKSETAASGSA
+1775 ATNAKKSETSASTSA

-1909 NAASSSATAAA
+1909 TAAA
-1920 GSATTA
+1920 TSATNAKTSE
-1926 TTKATAA
+1926 T
-1933 ANSATT
+1933 N

-1949 SATAAAGSATNAK
+1949 SATAAATSATNAK
-1962 SSADSAAAKL
+1962 SSADTAAAKL
-1972 TTITEKESSINQTAS
+1972 TTIIE
-1987 QISTKVTEVTKKAT
+1987 
-2001 EAATSATNAATS
+2001 
-2013 ATTAGTKAT
+2013 
-2022 AAANSATAAAGSATN
+2022 
-2037 AKNSADSAAAKLT
+2037 
-2050 TITQKES
+2050 KES

-2146 ADQITLKVTEVT
+2146 ADQITLKVSEVT

-2173 MSKGKMLYRDPIFKG
+2173 MSKGKMLYRDPTFKA
-2188 GSYNGTTVYLPT
+2188 GSYNGTTQYLPT

-2208 VTGCPNVEAKA
+2208 VTGCPNPAAKA

-2260 GRNLNVYHNSYG
+2260 GRNIAVYHNGYG
-2272 TGGTTKWLTST
+2272 TGGVTKWLTST
-2283 AGAGKWQE
+2283 AGTGKWQE
-2291 YACKITCGASGT
+2291 YACKVTCGTSGT

-2316 APTAAAPVTW
+2316 APTTAAPLTW

-2391 AQVATAKN
+2391 AQIATAKS
-2399 EAISAAAT
+2399 EAISTAAT

-2413 NNAKSAAISAAATD
+2413 NNAKSSAISTAATD

-2453 EMVNKATAK
+2453 DMVNKATAK

-2496 TTGKLTVTNG
+2496 TTGKLTVTTG
-2506 ASLGAW
+2506 AKIGGWNVEGNSLS
-2512 TIKNN
+2512 IK
-2517 NISSKDI
+2517 SAAS
-2524 SDAKIL
+2524 AKIL
-2530 LEISGTRF
+2530 VEPSGYRF
-2538 LRINEYG
+2538 LRINDN
-2545 ASVTAGS
+2545 ANA
-2552 YPLLSIRNDDQDCL
+2552 LMSIRADGVTGISIYTQD
-2566 SLSTYGKK
+2566 
-2574 GKALSIIANTTG
+2574 TTG
-2586 GAAIESYGSH
+2586 KCLTMTAQTGGTAIESYGSH
-2596 TFGQRAGET
+2596 KFCQRASET
-2605 WNAPGVLRAARINAD
+2605 WNAPGVLWAGRISA
-2620 GGTDRVWGNGTPN
+2620 GGSVENYWGNGCTVSA
-2633 FYTYRSSNGIYV
+2633 TRTGVGRYRIN
-2645 ITHNLGHTDYMPFV
+2645 HNLNHAQYYALITCTPWATSGERWAFG
-2659 TMVSDWN
+2659 MVAETYATN
-2666 FLYTPEIYD
+2666 FNVRVLDT
-2675 NYFIVKMQSNKGSW
+2675 NKG
-2689 ENDYFNVM
+2689 EIDAAFN
-2697 IVGRNRF
+2697 IAIIGRNKF

>member
-111 VLSEIAANNEALKEK
+111 VLSEISANNEVLEDKF
-126 YLSKLNPDETK
+126 LSKLNPDETK
-137 YLLKLLGGLYV
+137 HLLKLLGGLYV
-148 DNGIQTDTLEA
+148 EKGIQTDTLEA
-159 SGSISAQNISATE
+159 
-172 TISGQD
+172 
-178 ITASGNITGKNVSA
+178 TGG
-192 TDSVS
+192 VS
-197 AQSISATET
+197 AQSVDVTET
-206 ISGKNITA
+206 VSGKNITA
-214 SETVS
+214 SENISGVNISATGNISAQSVDVTETVS
-219 AQNVDATGTVSAN
+219 SKNVTASENISGQNISASETVSTQNVDATGTVSAN

-243 NVLASESVA
+243 DVLASESVA
-252 GENVTASNVVSGKN
+252 GENITASNTASGKN
-266 VTAKETISGK
+266 VTAKETVSGK
-276 NVTVSQ
+276 NVTASQ
-282 KVTTLNLLVQA
+282 KVTTLNLLVQS
-293 LANMY
+293 LANVY

-338 GDWNLELDNL
+338 GDWNLELDNI

-367 NGGLVISPANG
+367 NGGLVVSPANG

-386 NDIYRLEVEGDQ
+386 NDIYRLEIEGDM

-453 NKTNVA
+453 NKTNAA

-721 GVISSKVTEAT
+721 GVISTKVTEAT

-816 KAAESAETILE
+816 KAAESAETVLE

-875 TNAKTSETNAG
+875 TNAKTSETTAG

-1056 SKGKMIYRDPTF
+1056 SKGKMIYRDPSF
-1068 KGGSNSCSV
+1068 KSGSNSCSV

-1152 LGTGVSHKWLTAY
+1152 LGTGASHKWLTAY

-1194 SGGNTPTSAAPLEW
+1194 SGGSTPTSAAPLEW

-1367 VGKAVGSS
+1367 VGKAIGSS

-1540 TIKQHTEQI
+1540 TIKQHTDQI

-1610 YPVTMVL
+1610 YPVTIAL
-1617 ATSIPMCTITV
+1617 ATAIPMYTITIA
-1628 DRTLNTS
+1628 RSLNAS
-1635 YGKPAWSTHTNGFSV
+1635 YGKPSWSTHANGFSV

-1656 NASGWGTI
+1656 NANGWGAI
-1664 GVKRTILDYTYN
+1664 PIQRTILDYTYN
-1676 HANVIP
+1676 TANVVP
-1682 VGNIGQMTNTSRE
+1682 VGSIGQMTNSSCE
-1695 YVYVRGGSKYRVTV
+1695 YAYVRGGSKYRVTV
-1709 EGATGVSITLQTAAY
+1709 EGATGVSITLRTAAY
-1724 TVSSQTVDILTAV
+1724 TASSQTINILTSV
-1737 TAPVPNKEA
+1737 ITPVPDKKA
-1746 INTRITNVETQFEIR
+1746 TDTRITNVETQFEIR
-1761 EGVISTKVTEATTA
+1761 EGIISTKVTEATTA
-1775 ATNAKKSETAASGSA
+1775 ATNAKKSETSASSSA

-1800 ASSATSASTSATT
+1800 ASSATSASGSAST
-1813 ATTKANAASSS
+1813 ATTKANAAASS

-1836 QKATAAANSATA
+1836 QKATAAAGSATA

-1909 NAASSSATAAA
+1909 TAASSSATAAA

-1933 ANSATT
+1933 ANSAT
-1939 AGTKATAAAN
+1939 A
-1949 SATAAAGSATNAK
+1949 
-1962 SSADSAAAKL
+1962 
-1972 TTITEKESSINQTAS
+1972 
-1987 QISTKVTEVTKKAT
+1987 
-2001 EAATSATNAATS
+2001 AATSATNAKS
-2013 ATTAGTKAT
+2013 
-2022 AAANSATAAAGSATN
+2022 
-2037 AKNSADSAAAKLT
+2037 SADSAAAKLT

-2092 NAGTKATAAANS
+2092 N
-2104 ATTAGT
+2104 AGT

-2173 MSKGKMLYRDPIFKG
+2173 MSKGKMLYRDPTFKD
-2188 GSYNGTTVYLPT
+2188 GSYNGTSVYLPT
-2200 GVTRSYVA
+2200 GVTRSYIA
-2208 VTGCPNVEAKA
+2208 VTGCPNPAAKA

-2237 FLFGNKSRAN
+2237 FLFGNKSRSN

-2272 TGGTTKWLTST
+2272 TGGVTKWLTST

-2291 YACKITCGASGT
+2291 YACKVTCGASGT

-2316 APTAAAPVTW
+2316 APTTAAPVTW

-2391 AQVATAKN
+2391 AQVATAKS
-2399 EAISAAAT
+2399 EAISTAATDATTKANNAKTAAVSTAAT

-2453 EMVNKATAK
+2453 DMVNKATAK

-2496 TTGKLTVTNG
+2496 TTGKLTVTTG
-2506 ASLGAW
+2506 AKIGGWNVIGNSL
-2512 TIKNN
+2512 TIQDE
-2517 NISSKDI
+2517 SE
-2524 SDAKIL
+2524 AKIL
-2530 LEISGTRF
+2530 VEPSDDRF
-2538 LRINEYG
+2538 LRINSTKETLIAIRADG
-2545 ASVTAGS
+2545 ITGI
-2552 YPLLSIRNDDQDCL
+2552 SIYTHD
-2566 SLSTYGKK
+2566 
-2574 GKALSIIANTTG
+2574 TTG
-2586 GAAIESYGSH
+2586 KCLTMMAQTGGTAIESYGSH
-2596 TFGQRAGET
+2596 KFCQRPGEV
-2605 WNAPGVLRAARINAD
+2605 WNAPGVLWAGRISA
-2620 GGTDRVWGNGTPN
+2620 GGGVENYWGNGCTVSS
-2633 FYTYRSSNGIYV
+2633 TRTGVGRYRIN
-2645 ITHNLGHTDYMPFV
+2645 HNLNHTQYYALITCTPWATSGERWAFG
-2659 TMVSDWN
+2659 MVV
-2666 FLYTPEIYD
+2666 D
-2675 NYFIVKMQSNKGSW
+2675 NYVN
-2689 ENDYFNVM
+2689 YFNVR
-2697 IVGRNRF
+2697 ILDTNNGEIDAAFNIAIIGRNKF

>member
-1 MPATPRSKKYP
+1 MSTQQQQEVIDQLIDYIDKAILKN
-12 VGASVLHTG
+12 SVSNRH
-21 GGTTIMQGGGG
+21 
-32 GESVDIVKRDDIRS
+32 V
-46 FTDANVLSSLR
+46 AAVLAFL
-57 ALAEFISKKD
+57 
-67 DSDILAIIN
+67 
-76 YLNGL
+76 
-81 KIKGNKVDRLLLK
+81 
-94 DTDAG
+94 
-99 VIADTDMMSALR
+99 
-111 VLSEIAANNEALKEK
+111 NEALKDKSIDLEELKK
-126 YLSKLNPDETK
+126 YFLSKIGPDTTLF
-137 YLLKLLGGLYV
+137 LLKLLGGLEV
-148 DNGIQTDTLEA
+148 ENGIIADTITTTKGITGQTLTISEN
-159 SGSISAQNISATE
+159 ISAQSIDATE
-172 TISGQD
+172 TIS
-178 ITASGNITGKNVSA
+178 S
-192 TDSVS
+192 
-197 AQSISATET
+197 
-206 ISGKNITA
+206 KNITA

-219 AQNVDATGTVSAN
+219 TQSVDATGTVSAN
-232 MIDATETISGK
+232 MIDAIETVSGK
-243 NVLASESVA
+243 NVLAGESVA
-252 GENVTASNVVSGKN
+252 GENVTASNTVSGKN
-266 VTAKETISGK
+266 ISASETVSGK

-282 KVTTLNLLVQA
+282 KITTLNLLVQS
-293 LANMY
+293 LTNSY

-304 VATLFQTVV
+304 VATLMGTIV
-313 KDYISSELYT
+313 KDYISSESFVS
-323 PGLTGSGMKLYKAVS
+323 GFSGEGMKIYKAIN
-338 GDWNLELDNL
+338 GDWNMEIDNL
-348 TVRKAMTIFEL
+348 VVRKIFSVFEL
-359 IISKIRAV
+359 VVQKIV
-367 NGGLVISPANG
+367 HQGGMVIRSAAGGKLV
-378 KVKSVLLT
+378 KVTDGGTYWKCEHDSTDDFVQ
-386 NDIYRLEVEGDQ
+386 GDQ
-398 MFVADD
+398 V
-404 LVRCQTF
+404 LCQTF
-411 VKTGTKYYWVRITS
+411 TGKSIKRYWRLVTSAGEGYFNLSKTDC
-425 VSGQYIFIN
+425 
-434 KTEFTSSVPAV
+434 EASSATPAPGDDVAVLGNRTIAARQKAQIDCAV
-445 GDDLVQFG
+445 GDTAPYRDNYDAINSFSLAGKLITRTG
-453 NKTNVA
+453 N
-459 RQGVLYLTASED
+459 LS
-471 GKPRFS
+471 
-477 VLNGVN
+477 
-483 STDLTGKTKV
+483 
-493 ILGCLDGITD
+493 GITD
-503 TDFSAD
+503 AVFGVL
-509 FQPSGYGL
+509 SGVGFYGT
-517 YSENV
+517 NV
-522 FLKGIFVL
+522 YLKGTFIL
-530 KSGKKVEEFINDGI
+530 KSGKKVEEAINDGI

-568 MGSQDKNYALSIENS
+568 RGSQDNNYTLSIEDS

-621 SFDAYSLKA
+621 SFDAYALKA

-643 TYGGSVQIGTEKK
+643 TYGGSVQIGTKK
-656 RYSVVFKNNTNEN
+656 QRYSVVFKNDTNEN

-675 VFSVATTLY
+675 AFSVATTLY

-695 ATDWTPAPEDVDTRI
+695 ATDWTPAPEDVNTRI

-762 ATSASGSAS
+762 ATSASGSAN

-781 SSATAASGSATTAGQ
+781 SSAI
-796 KATAAAG
+796 AAAG
-803 SATAAA
+803 SATA
-809 TSATNAQ
+809 AQ

-864 TTKATAAATSA
+864 TTKANAASSSATAAAGSA
-875 TNAKTSETNAG
+875 TTAT

-950 SATNAATSATTA
+950 SASTATTKANAAASSATTA

-1004 NQTASSITTKVT
+1004 NQTASQISTKVT

-1031 AANSASTAG
+1031 AANSASTAT

-1056 SKGKMIYRDPTF
+1056 SKGKMIYRDPSF
-1068 KGGSNSCSV
+1068 KSGSNSCSV

-1084 NVTVTRVSGI
+1084 NVTVTRVSGVV
-1094 SGNPN
+1094 GNPN

-1112 ASPDRGGF
+1112 ASPGWGGF
-1120 YWGATAK
+1120 RWGATAK
-1127 ANRVLI
+1127 ANRVLV

-1146 KFATNA
+1146 NFTTNS
-1152 LGTGVSHKWLTAY
+1152 LGTGASQKWLTAY
-1165 AGTGKWEEYAYKI
+1165 AGTGKWTEYAYKI

-1194 SGGNTPTSAAPLEW
+1194 SGGNTPTAAAPLEW

-1276 TDAIAL
+1276 TDQIAL

-1289 TALGTRMTA
+1289 TALGTRMSA

-1327 QVGGR
+1327 RVGGR

-1343 NSTYYYSG
+1343 NSSYYYSG

-1399 ALAETTISARFGYGT
+1399 ALAATTISARFGYGT

-1535 GSAET
+1535 STAET
-1540 TIKQHTEQI
+1540 TIRQHTDQI

-1595 TEVWVDATALDASKY
+1595 TELWVDATALDASKY
-1610 YPVTMVL
+1610 YPITMVL
-1617 ATSIPMCTITV
+1617 STSIPMYTITV

-1635 YGKPAWSTHTNGFSV
+1635 YGKPSWSTHTNGFSV
-1650 VCKWTT
+1650 VCKWST
-1656 NASGWGTI
+1656 NASGWGAI
-1664 GVKRTILDYTYN
+1664 SVQRTILDYACGF
-1676 HANVIP
+1676 ANVTP
-1682 VGNIGQMTNTSRE
+1682 VGSIGQMTNSSCE
-1695 YVYVRGGSKYRVTV
+1695 YAYVRGGSKYRVTV
-1709 EGATGVSITLQTAAY
+1709 EGATGVSIALRTAAY
-1724 TVSSQTVDILTAV
+1724 TASSQTINILTSV
-1737 TAPVPNKEA
+1737 TTPVPDKKA
-1746 INTRITNVETQFEIR
+1746 TDTRITNVETQFEIR

-1775 ATNAKKSETAASGSA
+1775 ATNAKKSETSASTSA

-1909 NAASSSATAAA
+1909 TAAA
-1920 GSATTA
+1920 TSATNAKTSE
-1926 TTKATAA
+1926 T
-1933 ANSATT
+1933 N

-1949 SATAAAGSATNAK
+1949 SATAAATSATNAK
-1962 SSADSAAAKL
+1962 SSADTAAAKL
-1972 TTITEKESSINQTAS
+1972 TTITE
-1987 QISTKVTEVTKKAT
+1987 
-2001 EAATSATNAATS
+2001 
-2013 ATTAGTKAT
+2013 
-2022 AAANSATAAAGSATN
+2022 
-2037 AKNSADSAAAKLT
+2037 
-2050 TITQKES
+2050 KES

-2173 MSKGKMLYRDPIFKG
+2173 MSKGKMLYRDPTFKA
-2188 GSYNGTTVYLPT
+2188 GSYNGTTQYLPT

-2208 VTGCPNVEAKA
+2208 VAGCPNPAAKA

-2237 FLFGNKSRAN
+2237 FIFGTKSRAN
-2247 AVFVVRIIANIPT
+2247 AIFVVRIIANIPT
-2260 GRNLNVYHNSYG
+2260 GRNIAVYHNGYG
-2272 TGGTTKWLTST
+2272 TGGVTKWLTST
-2283 AGAGKWQE
+2283 AGTGKWTE
-2291 YACKITCGASGT
+2291 YACKVTCGTSGT
-2303 FSGLNHFALTGGA
+2303 FSTLNHFALTGGA
-2316 APTAAAPVTW
+2316 APTTAAPLTW

-2391 AQVATAKN
+2391 AQIATAKS
-2399 EAISAAAT
+2399 EAISTAAT

-2413 NNAKSAAISAAATD
+2413 NNAKSSAISTAATD

-2453 EMVNKATAK
+2453 DMVNKATAK

-2496 TTGKLTVTNG
+2496 TTGKLTVTTG
-2506 ASLGAW
+2506 AKIGGWNVEGNSLS
-2512 TIKNN
+2512 IK
-2517 NISSKDI
+2517 SAAS
-2524 SDAKIL
+2524 AKIL
-2530 LEISGTRF
+2530 VEPSGYRF
-2538 LRINEYG
+2538 LRINDN
-2545 ASVTAGS
+2545 ANA
-2552 YPLLSIRNDDQDCL
+2552 LMSIRADGVTGISIYTQD
-2566 SLSTYGKK
+2566 
-2574 GKALSIIANTTG
+2574 TTG
-2586 GAAIESYGSH
+2586 KCLTMTAQTGGTAIESYGSH
-2596 TFGQRAGET
+2596 KFCQRASET
-2605 WNAPGVLRAARINAD
+2605 WNAPGVLWAGRISA
-2620 GGTDRVWGNGTPN
+2620 GGSVENYWGNGCTVSA
-2633 FYTYRSSNGIYV
+2633 TRTGVGRYRIN
-2645 ITHNLGHTDYMPFV
+2645 HNLNHAQYYALITCTPWATSGERWAFG
-2659 TMVSDWN
+2659 MVAETYATN
-2666 FLYTPEIYD
+2666 FNVRVLDT
-2675 NYFIVKMQSNKGSW
+2675 NKG
-2689 ENDYFNVM
+2689 EIDAAFN
-2697 IVGRNRF
+2697 IAIIGRNKF

>member
-1 MPATPRSKKYP
+1 MINIEEKQVPHQFRNKYLRRTTGAYKNVSSSTNYMAGG
-12 VGASVLHTG
+12 VGMG
-21 GGTTIMQGGGG
+21 
-32 GESVDIVKRDDIRS
+32 VDIVGAES
-46 FTDANVLSSLR
+46 TVPATDTNVMSSLR
-57 ALAEFISKKD
+57 SLVEFISKTV
-67 DSDILAIIN
+67 DSDIPAVIN
-76 YLNGL
+76 FIRGI
-81 KIKGNKVDRLLLK
+81 KINENLINRLLLK
-94 DTDAG
+94 DTETD
-99 VIADTDMMSALR
+99 IMSDTDLMSALR
-111 VLSEIAANNEALKEK
+111 VLSEIGANNEKLKERF
-126 YLSKLNPDETK
+126 LSKVSPDETR
-137 YLLKLLGGLYV
+137 YLLQLLGGLYAE
-148 DNGIQTDTLEA
+148 NGIQTDTLEA
-159 SGSISAQNISATE
+159 SGSISAQKISATE

-178 ITASGNITGKNVSA
+178 ITASENITGKNVSA
-192 TDSVS
+192 TESVS

-219 AQNVDATGTVSAN
+219 TQNVDATGTVSAN

-304 VATLFQTVV
+304 VATLFQTIV

-338 GDWNLELDNL
+338 GDWNLELDNI

-386 NDIYRLEVEGDQ
+386 NDIYRLEIEGDM
-398 MFVADD
+398 MFVTDD

-411 VKTGTKYYWVRITS
+411 AKTGARYYWVRITS

-434 KTEFTSSVPAV
+434 KTEFTSSVPAI
-445 GDDLVQFG
+445 GDDLIQFG
-453 NKTNVA
+453 NKTNTA

-471 GKPRFS
+471 GKPRFA

-503 TDFSAD
+503 TAFSAD
-509 FQPSGYGL
+509 SQPSGYGL

-568 MGSQDKNYALSIENS
+568 MGSQDKNYTLSIENS

-621 SFDAYSLKA
+621 SFDAYALKA
-630 CTLYFRANYFTHP
+630 CTLYFRANYYTYP
-643 TYGGSVQIGTEKK
+643 TYGGAVQIGTEKK

-684 LDNVKLELGNK
+684 LDNIKLELGNK

-721 GVISSKVTEAT
+721 GVISTKVTEAT

-751 ATTKATAAASS
+751 ATTKATAAS
-762 ATSASGSAS
+762 
-771 TATTKANAAA
+771 

-796 KATAAAG
+796 KATAAAN

-809 TSATNAQ
+809 ASATNAQ

-864 TTKATAAATSA
+864 TTKANAASSSATAAAGSA
-875 TNAKTSETNAG
+875 TTAT

-950 SATNAATSATTA
+950 SASTATTKANAAASSATTA

-974 AAAGSATN
+974 AAASSATN
-982 AKNSADSAA
+982 AKNSADTAT
-991 AKLTTIT
+991 AKLATIT
-998 QKESSI
+998 EKESSI

-1031 AANSASTAG
+1031 AANSATAASG
-1040 TKATAAANS
+1040 SATTATTKATAAANS

-1056 SKGKMIYRDPTF
+1056 SKGKMIYRDPSF
-1068 KGGSNSCSV
+1068 KSGSNSCSV

-1084 NVTVTRVSGI
+1084 NVTVTRVSGVA
-1094 SGNPN
+1094 GNPN

-1112 ASPDRGGF
+1112 ASPGWGGF
-1120 YWGATAK
+1120 HWGATAK
-1127 ANRVLI
+1127 ANRVLV

-1146 KFATNA
+1146 NFATNS
-1152 LGTGVSHKWLTAY
+1152 LGTGASQKWLTAY
-1165 AGTGKWEEYAYKI
+1165 AGTGKWTEYAYKI

-1184 TFSNTGYFYL
+1184 TFSSTGYFYL
-1194 SGGNTPTSAAPLEW
+1194 SGSNTPTAAAPLEW

-1276 TDAIAL
+1276 TDQIAL

-1289 TALGTRMTA
+1289 TALGTRMSA

-1343 NSTYYYSG
+1343 NSSYYYSG

-1399 ALAETTISARFGYGT
+1399 ALAATTISARFGYGT

-1535 GSAET
+1535 STAET
-1540 TIKQHTEQI
+1540 TIRQHTDQI

-1595 TEVWVDATALDASKY
+1595 TELWVDATALDASKY
-1610 YPVTMVL
+1610 YPITIVL
-1617 ATSIPMCTITV
+1617 STGIPMYTITV
-1628 DRTLNTS
+1628 DRPLNTS
-1635 YGKPAWSTHTNGFSV
+1635 YGKPSWSTHTNGFSV
-1650 VCKWTT
+1650 VCKWST
-1656 NASGWGTI
+1656 NASGWGAI
-1664 GVKRTILDYTYN
+1664 SVQRTILDYACGFASVT
-1676 HANVIP
+1676 P
-1682 VGNIGQMTNTSRE
+1682 VGSIGQMTNSSCE
-1695 YVYVRGGSKYRVTV
+1695 YAYVRGGSKYRVTV
-1709 EGATGVSITLQTAAY
+1709 EGATGVSIALRTAAY
-1724 TVSSQTVDILTAV
+1724 TASSQTINILTSV
-1737 TAPVPNKEA
+1737 TTPVPDKKA
-1746 INTRITNVETQFEIR
+1746 TDTRITNVETQFEIR

-1775 ATNAKKSETAASGSA
+1775 ATNAKKSETSASTSA
-1790 STATTKATAA
+1790 STATTKAT
-1800 ASSATSASTSATT
+1800 
-1813 ATTKANAASSS
+1813 AASSS

-1848 AATSATNAQK
+1848 AAASATNAQK

-1909 NAASSSATAAA
+1909 TAAA
-1920 GSATTA
+1920 TSATNAKTSE
-1926 TTKATAA
+1926 T
-1933 ANSATT
+1933 N

-1949 SATAAAGSATNAK
+1949 SATAAATSATNAK
-1962 SSADSAAAKL
+1962 SSADTAAAKL
-1972 TTITEKESSINQTAS
+1972 TTITE
-1987 QISTKVTEVTKKAT
+1987 
-2001 EAATSATNAATS
+2001 
-2013 ATTAGTKAT
+2013 
-2022 AAANSATAAAGSATN
+2022 
-2037 AKNSADSAAAKLT
+2037 
-2050 TITQKES
+2050 KES

-2173 MSKGKMLYRDPIFKG
+2173 MSKGKMLYRDPTFKA
-2188 GSYNGTTVYLPT
+2188 GSYNGTTQYLPT

-2208 VTGCPNVEAKA
+2208 VTGCPNPAAKA
-2219 MKFVA
+2219 MRFVA

-2237 FLFGNKSRAN
+2237 FIFGTQSRAN
-2247 AVFVVRIIANIPT
+2247 AIFVVRIIANIPT
-2260 GRNLNVYHNSYG
+2260 GRNIAVYHNGYG
-2272 TGGTTKWLTST
+2272 TGGVTKWLTST
-2283 AGAGKWQE
+2283 AGAGKWAE
-2291 YACKITCGASGT
+2291 YACKVTCGTSGT
-2303 FSGLNHFALTGGA
+2303 FSTLNHFALTGGA
-2316 APTAAAPVTW
+2316 APTTAAPLTW

-2391 AQVATAKN
+2391 AQIATAKS
-2399 EAISAAAT
+2399 EAISTAAT

-2413 NNAKSAAISAAATD
+2413 NNAKTAAISAAATD

-2453 EMVNKATAK
+2453 DMVNKATAK

-2496 TTGKLTVTNG
+2496 TTGKLTVTTG
-2506 ASLGAW
+2506 AKIGGWNVEGNSL
-2512 TIKNN
+2512 TIRDE
-2517 NISSKDI
+2517 SE
-2524 SDAKIL
+2524 AKIL
-2530 LEISGTRF
+2530 VEPSGARF
-2538 LRINEYG
+2538 LRINHTKG
-2545 ASVTAGS
+2545 TLMAIRADGITGI
-2552 YPLLSIRNDDQDCL
+2552 SIYTHD
-2566 SLSTYGKK
+2566 
-2574 GKALSIIANTTG
+2574 TTG
-2586 GAAIESYGSH
+2586 KCLTMTAQTGGTAIESYGSH
-2596 TFGQRAGET
+2596 KFCQRASET
-2605 WNAPGVLRAARINAD
+2605 WNAPGVLWAGRISA
-2620 GGTDRVWGNGTPN
+2620 GGSVENYWGNGCTVSA
-2633 FYTYRSSNGIYV
+2633 TRTGVGRYRIN
-2645 ITHNLGHTDYMPFV
+2645 HNLSHTQYYALITCTPWATSGERWAFG
-2659 TMVSDWN
+2659 MVAETYATN
-2666 FLYTPEIYD
+2666 
-2675 NYFIVKMQSNKGSW
+2675 
-2689 ENDYFNVM
+2689 FNVRVLDTNNGE
-2697 IVGRNRF
+2697 IDAAFNIAIIGRNKF

>member
-1 MPATPRSKKYP
+1 MIEIKTKTMPATPRSKKYP

-111 VLSEIAANNEALKEK
+111 VLSEISANNEVLEDKF
-126 YLSKLNPDETK
+126 LSKLNPDETK
-137 YLLKLLGGLYV
+137 HLLKLLGGLYV
-148 DNGIQTDTLEA
+148 EKGIQTDTLEV
-159 SGSISAQNISATE
+159 
-172 TISGQD
+172 
-178 ITASGNITGKNVSA
+178 TGG
-192 TDSVS
+192 VS
-197 AQSISATET
+197 AQSVDVTET
-206 ISGKNITA
+206 VSGKNITA
-214 SETVS
+214 SENISGVNISATGNISAQSVDVTETVS
-219 AQNVDATGTVSAN
+219 SKNVTASETVSTQNVDATGTVSAN

-276 NVTVSQ
+276 NVTASQ
-282 KVTTLNLLVQA
+282 KVTTLNLLVQS
-293 LANMY
+293 LANVY

-338 GDWNLELDNL
+338 GDWNLELDNI

-386 NDIYRLEVEGDQ
+386 NDIYRLEIEGDM

-411 VKTGTKYYWVRITS
+411 AKTGARYYWVRITS

-445 GDDLVQFG
+445 GDDLIQFG
-453 NKTNVA
+453 NKTNTA

-477 VLNGVN
+477 VLDGVN

-503 TDFSAD
+503 TDFSTD

-530 KSGKKVEEFINDGI
+530 KSGKKIEEFINDGI

-568 MGSQDKNYALSIENS
+568 RGSQDNNYTLSIENS
-583 ELKIVGLQGRTS
+583 ELKIVGQQGRTS

-621 SFDAYSLKA
+621 SFDAYALKA

-643 TYGGSVQIGTEKK
+643 TYGGSVQIGTKK
-656 RYSVVFKNNTNEN
+656 QRYSVVFKNDTNEN

-675 VFSVATTLY
+675 AFSVATTLY

-695 ATDWTPAPEDVDTRI
+695 ATDWTPAPEDVNTRI

-721 GVISSKVTEAT
+721 GVISTKVTEAT

-751 ATTKATAAASS
+751 ATTKATAAS
-762 ATSASGSAS
+762 
-771 TATTKANAAA
+771 

-796 KATAAAG
+796 KATAAAN

-809 TSATNAQ
+809 ASATNAQ

-864 TTKATAAATSA
+864 TTKANAASSSATAAAGSA
-875 TNAKTSETNAG
+875 TTAT

-950 SATNAATSATTA
+950 SASTATTKANAAASSATTA

-974 AAAGSATN
+974 AAANSATN
-982 AKNSADSAA
+982 AKNSADTAT

-998 QKESSI
+998 EKESSI

-1031 AANSASTAG
+1031 AANSATAASG
-1040 TKATAAANS
+1040 SATTATTKATAAANS

-1056 SKGKMIYRDPTF
+1056 SKGKMIYRDPSF
-1068 KGGSNSCSV
+1068 KSGSNSCSV

-1084 NVTVTRVSGI
+1084 NVTVTRVSGVA
-1094 SGNPN
+1094 GNPN

-1112 ASPDRGGF
+1112 ASPGWGGF
-1120 YWGATAK
+1120 HWGATAK
-1127 ANRVLI
+1127 ANRVLV

-1146 KFATNA
+1146 NFATNS
-1152 LGTGVSHKWLTAY
+1152 LGAGASQKWLTAY
-1165 AGTGKWEEYAYKI
+1165 VGTGKWTEYAYKI

-1184 TFSNTGYFYL
+1184 TFSSTGYFYL
-1194 SGGNTPTSAAPLEW
+1194 SGGNTPTAATPLEW

-1276 TDAIAL
+1276 TDQIAL

-1289 TALGTRMTA
+1289 TALGTRMSA

-1343 NSTYYYSG
+1343 NSSYYYSG

-1414 VQSGGTALIGTTKK
+1414 VQSGGTALIGTAKK

-1535 GSAET
+1535 STAET
-1540 TIKQHTEQI
+1540 TIRQHTDQI

-1595 TEVWVDATALDASKY
+1595 TELWVDATALDASKY
-1610 YPVTMVL
+1610 YPITIVL
-1617 ATSIPMCTITV
+1617 STGIPMYTITV

-1635 YGKPAWSTHTNGFSV
+1635 YGKPSWSTHTNGFSV
-1650 VCKWTT
+1650 VCKWST
-1656 NASGWGTI
+1656 NASGWGAI
-1664 GVKRTILDYTYN
+1664 SVQRTILDYACGFASVT
-1676 HANVIP
+1676 P
-1682 VGNIGQMTNTSRE
+1682 VGSIGQMTNSSCE
-1695 YVYVRGGSKYRVTV
+1695 YAYVRGGSKYRVTV
-1709 EGATGVSITLQTAAY
+1709 EGATGVSIALRTAAY
-1724 TVSSQTVDILTAV
+1724 TASSQTINILTSV
-1737 TAPVPNKEA
+1737 TTPVPDKKA
-1746 INTRITNVETQFEIR
+1746 TDTRITNVETQFEIR

-1775 ATNAKKSETAASGSA
+1775 ATNAKKSETSASTSA
-1790 STATTKATAA
+1790 STATTKAT
-1800 ASSATSASTSATT
+1800 
-1813 ATTKANAASSS
+1813 AASSS

-1848 AATSATNAQK
+1848 AAASATNAQK

-1909 NAASSSATAAA
+1909 TAAA
-1920 GSATTA
+1920 TSATNAKTSE
-1926 TTKATAA
+1926 T
-1933 ANSATT
+1933 N

-1949 SATAAAGSATNAK
+1949 SATAAATSATNAK
-1962 SSADSAAAKL
+1962 SSADTATAKL
-1972 TTITEKESSINQTAS
+1972 TTITE
-1987 QISTKVTEVTKKAT
+1987 
-2001 EAATSATNAATS
+2001 
-2013 ATTAGTKAT
+2013 
-2022 AAANSATAAAGSATN
+2022 
-2037 AKNSADSAAAKLT
+2037 
-2050 TITQKES
+2050 KES

-2173 MSKGKMLYRDPIFKG
+2173 MSKGKMLYRDPTFKD
-2188 GSYNGTTVYLPT
+2188 GSYNGTAVYLPT
-2200 GVTRSYVA
+2200 GVTRSYIA
-2208 VTGCPNVEAKA
+2208 VTGCPNPAAKA

-2272 TGGTTKWLTST
+2272 TGGATKWLTST

-2291 YACKITCGASGT
+2291 YACKVTCGASGT

-2316 APTAAAPVTW
+2316 APTTAAPLTW

-2391 AQVATAKN
+2391 AQIATAKS
-2399 EAISAAAT
+2399 EAISTAAT

-2413 NNAKSAAISAAATD
+2413 NNAKSSAISTAATDATTKANNAKTAAISAAATD

-2438 ARNDVAVKLGYTSYT
+2438 ARNDVAVKLGYASYT
-2453 EMVNKATAK
+2453 EMVNQATAK
-2462 QTIID
+2462 NTIIN
-2467 GGFIRTSLIKADDIV
+2467 GGYIRTSLIDADTLI
-2482 TSTLLATKIAATEI
+2482 TGSLLATKIAATEI
-2496 TTGKLTVTNG
+2496 TTGKLTVTTG
-2506 ASLGAW
+2506 AKIDGWNVEGNSLS
-2512 TIKNN
+2512 IK
-2517 NISSKDI
+2517 SAAS
-2524 SDAKIL
+2524 AKIL
-2530 LEISGTRF
+2530 VEPSGTRF
-2538 LRINEYG
+2538 LRINDSATELLG
-2545 ASVTAGS
+2545 IRADGVTGIGIYTQNVS
-2552 YPLLSIRNDDQDCL
+2552 GTCL
-2566 SLSTYGKK
+2566 SM
-2574 GKALSIIANTTG
+2574 IAQTG
-2586 GAAIESYGSH
+2586 GTAVESYGSH
-2596 TFGQRAGET
+2596 TFGQRPGEV

-2633 FYTYRSSNGIYV
+2633 FYTYKSSNGIYV

-2659 TMVSDWN
+2659 TMISDWN

-2675 NYFIVKMQSNKGSW
+2675 NYFVVKMQSNKGSW
-2689 ENDYFNVM
+2689 ENDSFNVM
-2697 IVGRNRF
+2697 IVGRNKF

>member
-1152 LGTGVSHKWLTAY
+1152 LGTGASHKWLTAY

-1184 TFSNTGYFYL
+1184 RFSNTGYFYL
-1194 SGGNTPTSAAPLEW
+1194 SGGSTPTSAAPLEW

-1289 TALGTRMTA
+1289 TALGTRMSA

-1322 AANAV
+1322 AANAI

-1438 NSDTYSVFL
+1438 NSDTYSLFL

-1540 TIKQHTEQI
+1540 TIKQHTDQI

-1610 YPVTMVL
+1610 YPVTIAL
-1617 ATSIPMCTITV
+1617 ATAIPMYTITIA
-1628 DRTLNTS
+1628 RSLNAS
-1635 YGKPAWSTHTNGFSV
+1635 YGKPSWSTHANGFSV

-1656 NASGWGTI
+1656 NANGWGAI
-1664 GVKRTILDYTYN
+1664 PIQRTILDYTYN
-1676 HANVIP
+1676 TANVVP
-1682 VGNIGQMTNTSRE
+1682 VGSIGQMTNSSCE
-1695 YVYVRGGSKYRVTV
+1695 YAYVRGGSKYRVTV
-1709 EGATGVSITLQTAAY
+1709 EGVTGVSIALRTAAY
-1724 TVSSQTVDILTAV
+1724 TASSQTINILTSV
-1737 TAPVPNKEA
+1737 ITPVPDKKA
-1746 INTRITNVETQFEIR
+1746 TDTRITNVETQFEIR

-1775 ATNAKKSETAASGSA
+1775 ATNAKKSETSASTSA

-1800 ASSATSASTSATT
+1800 ASSATSASGSAST
-1813 ATTKANAASSS
+1813 ATTKANAAASS

-1933 ANSATT
+1933 ANSAT
-1939 AGTKATAAAN
+1939 A
-1949 SATAAAGSATNAK
+1949 
-1962 SSADSAAAKL
+1962 
-1972 TTITEKESSINQTAS
+1972 
-1987 QISTKVTEVTKKAT
+1987 
-2001 EAATSATNAATS
+2001 AATSATNAKS
-2013 ATTAGTKAT
+2013 
-2022 AAANSATAAAGSATN
+2022 
-2037 AKNSADSAAAKLT
+2037 SADSAAAKLT

-2092 NAGTKATAAANS
+2092 N
-2104 ATTAGT
+2104 AGT

-2173 MSKGKMLYRDPIFKG
+2173 MSKGKMLYRDPTFKG

-2208 VTGCPNVEAKA
+2208 VTGCPNPDAKA

-2413 NNAKSAAISAAATD
+2413 NNAKTAAVSTAATDATTKANNAKSAAISAAATD

-2438 ARNDVAVKLGYTSYT
+2438 ARNDVAVKLGYASYT
-2453 EMVNKATAK
+2453 EMVNQATAK
-2462 QTIID
+2462 NTIIN
-2467 GGFIRTSLIKADDIV
+2467 GGYIRTSLIDADALI
-2482 TSTLLATKIAATEI
+2482 TGSLLATKIAATEI
-2496 TTGKLTVTNG
+2496 TTGKLTVTTG
-2506 ASLGAW
+2506 AKIGGWNVEGNSLS
-2512 TIKNN
+2512 IK
-2517 NISSKDI
+2517 SAAS
-2524 SDAKIL
+2524 AKIL
-2530 LEISGTRF
+2530 VEPSGTRF
-2538 LRINEYG
+2538 LRINDNATELLG
-2545 ASVTAGS
+2545 IRADGVTGIGIYTQNVS
-2552 YPLLSIRNDDQDCL
+2552 GTCL
-2566 SLSTYGKK
+2566 SM
-2574 GKALSIIANTTG
+2574 IAQTG
-2586 GAAIESYGSH
+2586 GTAVESYGSH
-2596 TFGQRAGET
+2596 TFGQRPGEV

-2620 GGTDRVWGNGTPN
+2620 GGIDRVWGNGTPN

>member
-1 MPATPRSKKYP
+1 MIEIKTKTMPATPRSKKYP

-111 VLSEIAANNEALKEK
+111 VLSEISANNEVLEDKF
-126 YLSKLNPDETK
+126 LSKLNPDETK
-137 YLLKLLGGLYV
+137 HLLKLLGGLYV
-148 DNGIQTDTLEA
+148 EKGIQTDTLEV
-159 SGSISAQNISATE
+159 
-172 TISGQD
+172 
-178 ITASGNITGKNVSA
+178 TGG
-192 TDSVS
+192 VS
-197 AQSISATET
+197 AQSVDVTET
-206 ISGKNITA
+206 VSGKNITA
-214 SETVS
+214 SENISGVNISATGNISAQSVDVTETVS
-219 AQNVDATGTVSAN
+219 SKNVTASENISGQNISASETVSTQNVDATGTVSAN

-276 NVTVSQ
+276 NITVSQ

-304 VATLFQTVV
+304 VATLFQTIV

-338 GDWNLELDNL
+338 GDWNLELDNI

-386 NDIYRLEVEGDQ
+386 NDIYRLEIEGDM
-398 MFVADD
+398 MFVTDD

-411 VKTGTKYYWVRITS
+411 AKTGARYYWVRITS

-434 KTEFTSSVPAV
+434 KTEFTSSVPAI
-445 GDDLVQFG
+445 GDDLIQFG
-453 NKTNVA
+453 NKTNTA

-471 GKPRFS
+471 GKPRFA

-503 TDFSAD
+503 TAFSAD
-509 FQPSGYGL
+509 SQPSGYGL

-568 MGSQDKNYALSIENS
+568 MGSQDKNYTLSIENS

-607 VAPYSFNVAGDYTI
+607 VAPYSFNAAGDYTI
-621 SFDAYSLKA
+621 SFDAYALKA
-630 CTLYFRANYFTHP
+630 CTLYFRANYYTYP
-643 TYGGSVQIGTEKK
+643 TYGGAVQIGTEKK

-684 LDNVKLELGNK
+684 LDNIKLELGNK

-721 GVISSKVTEAT
+721 GVISTKVTEAT

-751 ATTKATAAASS
+751 ATTKATAAS
-762 ATSASGSAS
+762 
-771 TATTKANAAA
+771 

-796 KATAAAG
+796 KATAAAN

-864 TTKATAAATSA
+864 TTKANAASSSATAAAGSA
-875 TNAKTSETNAG
+875 TTAT

-950 SATNAATSATTA
+950 SASTATTKANAAASSATTA

-974 AAAGSATN
+974 AAANSATN
-982 AKNSADSAA
+982 AKNSADTAT

-998 QKESSI
+998 EKESSI

-1031 AANSASTAG
+1031 AANSATAASG
-1040 TKATAAANS
+1040 SATTATTKATAAANS

-1056 SKGKMIYRDPTF
+1056 SKGKMIYRDPSF
-1068 KGGSNSCSV
+1068 KSGSNSCSV

-1084 NVTVTRVSGI
+1084 NVTVTRVSGVA
-1094 SGNPN
+1094 GNPN

-1112 ASPDRGGF
+1112 ASPGWGGF
-1120 YWGATAK
+1120 HWGATAK
-1127 ANRVLI
+1127 ANRVLV

-1146 KFATNA
+1146 NFATNS
-1152 LGTGVSHKWLTAY
+1152 LGTGASQKWLTAY
-1165 AGTGKWEEYAYKI
+1165 VGTGKWTEYAYKI

-1184 TFSNTGYFYL
+1184 TFSSTGYFYL
-1194 SGGNTPTSAAPLEW
+1194 SGGNTPTAAAPLEW

-1276 TDAIAL
+1276 TDQITL

-1289 TALGTRMTA
+1289 TALGTRMSA

-1343 NSTYYYSG
+1343 NSSYYYSG

-1399 ALAETTISARFGYGT
+1399 ALAATTISARFGYGT

-1535 GSAET
+1535 STAET
-1540 TIKQHTEQI
+1540 TIRQHTDQI

-1595 TEVWVDATALDASKY
+1595 TELWVDATALDASKY
-1610 YPVTMVL
+1610 YPITIVL
-1617 ATSIPMCTITV
+1617 STGIPMYTITV
-1628 DRTLNTS
+1628 DRPLNTS
-1635 YGKPAWSTHTNGFSV
+1635 YGKPSWSTHTNGFSV
-1650 VCKWTT
+1650 VCKWST
-1656 NASGWGTI
+1656 NASGWGAI
-1664 GVKRTILDYTYN
+1664 SVQRTILDYACGFASVT
-1676 HANVIP
+1676 P
-1682 VGNIGQMTNTSRE
+1682 VGSIGQMTNSSCE
-1695 YVYVRGGSKYRVTV
+1695 YAYVRGGSKYRVTV
-1709 EGATGVSITLQTAAY
+1709 EGATGVSIALRTAAY
-1724 TVSSQTVDILTAV
+1724 TASSQTINILTSV
-1737 TAPVPNKEA
+1737 TTPVPDKKA
-1746 INTRITNVETQFEIR
+1746 TDTRITNVETQFEIR

-1775 ATNAKKSETAASGSA
+1775 ATNAKKSETSASTSA
-1790 STATTKATAA
+1790 STATTKAT
-1800 ASSATSASTSATT
+1800 
-1813 ATTKANAASSS
+1813 AASSS

-1909 NAASSSATAAA
+1909 TAAA
-1920 GSATTA
+1920 TSATNAKTSE
-1926 TTKATAA
+1926 T
-1933 ANSATT
+1933 N

-1949 SATAAAGSATNAK
+1949 SATAAATSATNAK
-1962 SSADSAAAKL
+1962 SSADTAAAKL
-1972 TTITEKESSINQTAS
+1972 TTITE
-1987 QISTKVTEVTKKAT
+1987 
-2001 EAATSATNAATS
+2001 
-2013 ATTAGTKAT
+2013 
-2022 AAANSATAAAGSATN
+2022 
-2037 AKNSADSAAAKLT
+2037 
-2050 TITQKES
+2050 KES

-2173 MSKGKMLYRDPIFKG
+2173 MSKGKMLYRDPTFKD
-2188 GSYNGTTVYLPT
+2188 GSYNGTAVYLPT
-2200 GVTRSYVA
+2200 GVTRSYIA
-2208 VTGCPNVEAKA
+2208 VTGCPNPAAKA

-2272 TGGTTKWLTST
+2272 TGGATKWLTST

-2291 YACKITCGASGT
+2291 YACKVTCGASGT

-2316 APTAAAPVTW
+2316 APTTAAPLTW

-2391 AQVATAKN
+2391 AQIATAKS
-2399 EAISAAAT
+2399 EAISTAAT

-2413 NNAKSAAISAAATD
+2413 NNAKSSAISTAATDATTKANNAKTAAISAAATD

-2438 ARNDVAVKLGYTSYT
+2438 ARNDVAVKLGYASYT
-2453 EMVNKATAK
+2453 EMVNQATAK
-2462 QTIID
+2462 NTIIN
-2467 GGFIRTSLIKADDIV
+2467 GGYIRTSLIDADTLI
-2482 TSTLLATKIAATEI
+2482 TGSLLATKIAATEI
-2496 TTGKLTVTNG
+2496 TTGKLTVTTG
-2506 ASLGAW
+2506 AKIGGWNVEGNSLS
-2512 TIKNN
+2512 IK
-2517 NISSKDI
+2517 SAAS
-2524 SDAKIL
+2524 AKIL
-2530 LEISGTRF
+2530 VEPSGTRF
-2538 LRINEYG
+2538 LRINDSATELLG
-2545 ASVTAGS
+2545 IRADGVTGIGIYTQNVS
-2552 YPLLSIRNDDQDCL
+2552 GTCL
-2566 SLSTYGKK
+2566 SM
-2574 GKALSIIANTTG
+2574 IAQTG
-2586 GAAIESYGSH
+2586 GTAVESYGSH
-2596 TFGQRAGET
+2596 TFGQRPGEV

-2620 GGTDRVWGNGTPN
+2620 GGTDHVWGNGTPN
-2633 FYTYRSSNGIYV
+2633 FYTYKSSNGIYV

-2659 TMVSDWN
+2659 TMISDWN

-2675 NYFIVKMQSNKGSW
+2675 NYFVVKMQSNKGSW
-2689 ENDYFNVM
+2689 ENDSFNVM

>member
-1 MPATPRSKKYP
+1 MIEIKTKTMPATPRSKKYP

-1152 LGTGVSHKWLTAY
+1152 LGTGASHKWLTAY

-1184 TFSNTGYFYL
+1184 RFSNTGYFYL
-1194 SGGNTPTSAAPLEW
+1194 SGGSTPTSAAPLEW

-1289 TALGTRMTA
+1289 TALGTRMSA

-1322 AANAV
+1322 AANAI

-1438 NSDTYSVFL
+1438 NSDTYSLFL

-1540 TIKQHTEQI
+1540 TIKQHTDQI

-1610 YPVTMVL
+1610 YPVTIAL
-1617 ATSIPMCTITV
+1617 ATAIPMYTITIA
-1628 DRTLNTS
+1628 RSLNAS
-1635 YGKPAWSTHTNGFSV
+1635 YGKPSWSTHANGFSV

-1656 NASGWGTI
+1656 NANGWGAI
-1664 GVKRTILDYTYN
+1664 PIQRTILDYTYN
-1676 HANVIP
+1676 TANVVP
-1682 VGNIGQMTNTSRE
+1682 VGSIGQMTNSSCE
-1695 YVYVRGGSKYRVTV
+1695 YAYVRGGSKYRVTV
-1709 EGATGVSITLQTAAY
+1709 EGVTGVSIALRTAAY
-1724 TVSSQTVDILTAV
+1724 TASSQTINILTSV
-1737 TAPVPNKEA
+1737 ITPVPDKKA
-1746 INTRITNVETQFEIR
+1746 TDTRITNVETQFEIR

-1775 ATNAKKSETAASGSA
+1775 ATNAKKSETSASTSA

-1800 ASSATSASTSATT
+1800 ASSATSASGSAST
-1813 ATTKANAASSS
+1813 ATTKANAAASS

-1933 ANSATT
+1933 ANSAT
-1939 AGTKATAAAN
+1939 A
-1949 SATAAAGSATNAK
+1949 
-1962 SSADSAAAKL
+1962 
-1972 TTITEKESSINQTAS
+1972 
-1987 QISTKVTEVTKKAT
+1987 
-2001 EAATSATNAATS
+2001 AATSATNAKS
-2013 ATTAGTKAT
+2013 
-2022 AAANSATAAAGSATN
+2022 
-2037 AKNSADSAAAKLT
+2037 SADSAAAKLT

-2092 NAGTKATAAANS
+2092 N
-2104 ATTAGT
+2104 AGT

-2173 MSKGKMLYRDPIFKG
+2173 MSKGKMLYRDPTFKG

-2208 VTGCPNVEAKA
+2208 VTGCPNPDAKA

-2413 NNAKSAAISAAATD
+2413 NNAKTAAVSTAATDATTKANNAKSAAISAAATD

-2438 ARNDVAVKLGYTSYT
+2438 ARNDVAVKLGYASYT
-2453 EMVNKATAK
+2453 EMVNQATAK
-2462 QTIID
+2462 NTIIN
-2467 GGFIRTSLIKADDIV
+2467 GGYIRTSLIDADALI
-2482 TSTLLATKIAATEI
+2482 TGSLLATKIAATEI
-2496 TTGKLTVTNG
+2496 TTGKLTVTTG
-2506 ASLGAW
+2506 AKIGGWNVEGNSLS
-2512 TIKNN
+2512 IK
-2517 NISSKDI
+2517 SAAS
-2524 SDAKIL
+2524 AKIL
-2530 LEISGTRF
+2530 VEPSGTRF
-2538 LRINEYG
+2538 LRINDNATELLG
-2545 ASVTAGS
+2545 IRADGVTGIGIYTQNVS
-2552 YPLLSIRNDDQDCL
+2552 GTCL
-2566 SLSTYGKK
+2566 SM
-2574 GKALSIIANTTG
+2574 IAQTG
-2586 GAAIESYGSH
+2586 GTAVESYGSH
-2596 TFGQRAGET
+2596 TFGQRPGEV

-2620 GGTDRVWGNGTPN
+2620 GGIDRVWGNGTPN

>member
-1 MPATPRSKKYP
+1 MIEIKTKTMPATPRSKKYP
-12 VGASVLHTG
+12 VGASVLHTS

-57 ALAEFISKKD
+57 ALAEFVSKKD

-111 VLSEIAANNEALKEK
+111 VLSEISANNEVLEDKF
-126 YLSKLNPDETK
+126 LSKLNPDETK
-137 YLLKLLGGLYV
+137 HLLKLLGGLYV
-148 DNGIQTDTLEA
+148 EKGIQTDTLEA
-159 SGSISAQNISATE
+159 TGSVSAQNISATG

-192 TDSVS
+192 TESVS

-219 AQNVDATGTVSAN
+219 TQNVDATGTVSAN

-266 VTAKETISGK
+266 VTAKETVSGK

-282 KVTTLNLLVQA
+282 KATTLNLLVQS
-293 LANMY
+293 LANVY

-338 GDWNLELDNL
+338 GDWNLELDNI

-367 NGGLVISPANG
+367 NGGLVVSPANG

-386 NDIYRLEVEGDQ
+386 NDIYRLEIEGDM

-453 NKTNVA
+453 NKTNAA

-503 TDFSAD
+503 TAFSAD
-509 FQPSGYGL
+509 SQPLGYGL
-517 YSENV
+517 YGANV

-530 KSGKKVEEFINDGI
+530 RNGKTFED
-544 ASVQVGGRNLLAN
+544 
-557 SDFSENSLSKW
+557 
-568 MGSQDKNYALSIENS
+568 
-583 ELKIVGLQGRTS
+583 
-595 AELNNSWNTAWY
+595 ELNGQITA
-607 VAPYSFNVAGDYTI
+607 
-621 SFDAYSLKA
+621 
-630 CTLYFRANYFTHP
+630 
-643 TYGGSVQIGTEKK
+643 VQT
-656 RYSVVFKNNTNEN
+656 
-669 SRLLGF
+669 
-675 VFSVATTLY
+675 A
-684 LDNVKLELGNK
+684 
-695 ATDWTPAPEDVDTRI
+695 
-710 TNVETQFEIRE
+710 FEIRE
-721 GVISSKVTEAT
+721 GQISSKVTEAT

-742 TSASTSAST
+742 TAASGSAST

-864 TTKATAAATSA
+864 TTKATAASSSA
-875 TNAKTSETNAG
+875 TAAAGSATTATTKATAAANSATTAG

-1056 SKGKMIYRDPTF
+1056 SKGKMIYRDPSF
-1068 KGGSNSCSV
+1068 KSGSNSCSV

-1152 LGTGVSHKWLTAY
+1152 LGTGASHKWLTAY
-1165 AGTGKWEEYAYKI
+1165 AGAGKWEEYAYKI

-1194 SGGNTPTSAAPLEW
+1194 SGGSTPTSAAPLEW

-1276 TDAIAL
+1276 TDQIAL

-1289 TALGTRMTA
+1289 TALGTRMSA

-1438 NSDTYSVFL
+1438 NSDTYSLFL

-1540 TIKQHTEQI
+1540 TIKQHTDQI

-1800 ASSATSASTSATT
+1800 ASSATSASGSAST
-1813 ATTKANAASSS
+1813 ATTKANAAASS

-1836 QKATAAANSATA
+1836 QKATAAAGSATA

-1909 NAASSSATAAA
+1909 TAASSSATAAA

-2110 KATAAANSATAAASS
+2110 KATAAANSATAAAAS
-2125 ATSAAASLT
+2125 ATDAADSLT

-2208 VTGCPNVEAKA
+2208 VTGCPNPDAKA

-2237 FLFGNKSRAN
+2237 FLFGNKSRSN

-2272 TGGTTKWLTST
+2272 TGGVTKWLTST

-2291 YACKITCGASGT
+2291 YACKVTCGASGT

-2316 APTAAAPVTW
+2316 APTTAAPVTW

-2399 EAISAAAT
+2399 EAISTAATDATTKANNAKTAAVSTAAT

-2453 EMVNKATAK
+2453 DMVNKATAK

-2482 TSTLLATKIAATEI
+2482 TSTLLATKIAATNI
-2496 TTGKLTVTNG
+2496 TTKNITVTDGACIGDFVIENGGLYGEDTPAIIGMSNGTSSITYSTHMSAGQIVIDHPSAGMAFKVSGKLCTVD
-2506 ASLGAW
+2506 W
-2512 TIKNN
+2512 
-2517 NISSKDI
+2517 DI
-2524 SDAKIL
+2524 SL
-2530 LEISGTRF
+2530 FTL
-2538 LRINEYG
+2538 
-2545 ASVTAGS
+2545 TAQT
-2552 YPLLSIRNDDQDCL
+2552 IQ
-2566 SLSTYGKK
+2566 
-2574 GKALSIIANTTG
+2574 
-2586 GAAIESYGSH
+2586 SYGNH
-2596 TFGQRAGET
+2596 IFCQRAGET
-2605 WNAPGVLRAARINAD
+2605 WNAPGVLWAGRISA
-2620 GGTDRVWGNGTPN
+2620 GGGVENYWGNGCTVSS
-2633 FYTYRSSNGIYV
+2633 TRTGVGRYRIN
-2645 ITHNLGHTDYMPFV
+2645 HNLNHTQYYALI
-2659 TMVSDWN
+2659 TC
-2666 FLYTPEIYD
+2666 TPWATSGERWAFGMIAESYAT
-2675 NYFIVKMQSNKGSW
+2675 
-2689 ENDYFNVM
+2689 YFNVR
-2697 IVGRNRF
+2697 ILDTNNGEIDAAFNIAIIGRNRF

>member
-111 VLSEIAANNEALKEK
+111 VLSEISANNEVLEDKF
-126 YLSKLNPDETK
+126 LSKLNPDETK
-137 YLLKLLGGLYV
+137 HLLKLLGGLYV
-148 DNGIQTDTLEA
+148 EKGIQTDTLEA
-159 SGSISAQNISATE
+159 
-172 TISGQD
+172 
-178 ITASGNITGKNVSA
+178 TGG
-192 TDSVS
+192 VS
-197 AQSISATET
+197 AQSVDVTET
-206 ISGKNITA
+206 VSGKNITA
-214 SETVS
+214 SENISGVNISATGNISAQSVDVTETVS
-219 AQNVDATGTVSAN
+219 SKNVTASENISGQNISASETVSTQNVDATGTVSAN

-252 GENVTASNVVSGKN
+252 GENITASNTASGKN
-266 VTAKETISGK
+266 VTAKETVSGK
-276 NVTVSQ
+276 NVTASQ
-282 KVTTLNLLVQA
+282 KVTTLNLLVQS
-293 LANMY
+293 LANVY

-338 GDWNLELDNL
+338 GDWNLELDNI

-386 NDIYRLEVEGDQ
+386 NGIYRLEIEGDM

-411 VKTGTKYYWVRITS
+411 AKTGARYYWVRITS

-434 KTEFTSSVPAV
+434 KTEFASSVPAID
-445 GDDLVQFG
+445 DDLIQFG
-453 NKTNVA
+453 NKTNTA

-503 TDFSAD
+503 TAFSAD
-509 FQPSGYGL
+509 SQPSGYGL

-530 KSGKKVEEFINDGI
+530 KSGKKIEEFINDGI

-621 SFDAYSLKA
+621 SFDAYALKA
-630 CTLYFRANYFTHP
+630 CTLYFRANYYTYP
-643 TYGGSVQIGTEKK
+643 TYGGAVQIGTEKK

-721 GVISSKVTEAT
+721 GIISSKVTEATTAATNAKKSETSASSSASTATTKATAAASSATSASTSATTATTKANAASSSATAASGSATTAGQKATAAANSATAAAGSATAAQKAAESAEIVLEEVTTKESSITQTAGQIATKVTEVNKKVTEATTAATTATTKATAAATSATNAKTSETNAGTKATAAANSATTAGTKATAAANSATAAAGSATNAKSSADSAAAKLTTITEKESSINQTASQISIKVTEVTKKATEAATSATNAATSATTAGTKATSAANSATAAATSATNAKSSADSAAAKLTTITQKESSINQTASSITTKVTEVNTKASQAATSATNAANSASTAGTKATAAANSAELALAMSKGKMIYRDPSFKSGSNSCSVYNNSGNGNVTVTRVSGISGNPNSSGYCLKVKTTGTASPDRGGFYWGATAKANRVLIVRLIANIPTGYTLKFATNALGTGASHKWLTAYAGTGKWEEYAYKIVCGASGTFSNTGYFYLSGGSTPTSAAPLEWHICYATIFDVTDAEIDYISDAAAKYTTKTEHTSSITQLSNSIELKVAKTDFNALGTRVSSAETTIKQHTDAIALKAAKTDVTALGTRMTAAEAKITPDAIKLTVKSQTETIAGNAANAVRVGGRNLLTGSDFKTLNSSYYYSGNANTYTLSLDNGMLKVVGKAVGSSSLYTIVKQLFHNESEDYVFSFDAYALAETTISARFGYGTVQSGGTALIGTTKKRYSLKLKGVYNSDTYSVFLFWFDKITTVWFDNMKLEKGNKATDWTPAPEDVATDATTKANNAKQAAITDAAGKYTTKTEHSSSITQLNNSIALKVAKTDFNALGTRVGSAETTIKQHTDQIALKAAKTDVTALGTRVSAAEAKITPDAIKLTVKSQTETIAANAAKRTEVWVDATALDASKYYPVTIALATAIPMYTITIARSLNASYGKPSWSTHANGFSVVCKWTTNANGWGAIPIQRTILDYTYNTANVVPVGSIGQMTNSSCEYAYVRGGSKYRVTVEGATGVSIALRTAAYTASSQTINILTSVITPVPDKKATDTRITNVETQFEIREGIISTKVTEAT

-864 TTKATAAATSA
+864 TTKA
-875 TNAKTSETNAG
+875 
-886 TKATAAANSATAA
+886 
-899 AGSATNAKSSA
+899 
-910 DSAAAKLT
+910 
-918 TITEKESSINQTASQ
+918 
-933 ISTKVTEVTK
+933 
-943 KATEAAT
+943 
-950 SATNAATSATTA
+950 
-962 GTKATAAANSAT
+962 
-974 AAAGSATN
+974 
-982 AKNSADSAA
+982 
-991 AKLTTIT
+991 
-998 QKESSI
+998 
-1004 NQTASSITTKVT
+1004 
-1016 EVNTKASQAA
+1016 
-1026 TSATN
+1026 
-1031 AANSASTAG
+1031 
-1040 TKATAAANS
+1040 
-1049 AELALAM
+1049 
-1056 SKGKMIYRDPTF
+1056 
-1068 KGGSNSCSV
+1068 
-1077 YNNSGNG
+1077 
-1084 NVTVTRVSGI
+1084 
-1094 SGNPN
+1094 
-1099 SSGYC
+1099 
-1104 LKVKTTGT
+1104 
-1112 ASPDRGGF
+1112 
-1120 YWGATAK
+1120 
-1127 ANRVLI
+1127 
-1133 VRLIANIPTGYTL
+1133 
-1146 KFATNA
+1146 
-1152 LGTGVSHKWLTAY
+1152 
-1165 AGTGKWEEYAYKI
+1165 
-1178 VCGASG
+1178 
-1184 TFSNTGYFYL
+1184 
-1194 SGGNTPTSAAPLEW
+1194 
-1208 HICYATIFDVTD
+1208 
-1220 AEIDYISDAA
+1220 
-1230 AKYTT
+1230 
-1235 KTEHTSSI
+1235 
-1243 TQLSNSIELKV
+1243 
-1254 AKTDFNALGTR
+1254 
-1265 VSSAETTIKQH
+1265 
-1276 TDAIAL
+1276 
-1282 KAAKTDV
+1282 
-1289 TALGTRMTA
+1289 
-1298 AEAKIT
+1298 
-1304 PDAIKL
+1304 
-1310 TVKSQTETIAGN
+1310 
-1322 AANAV
+1322 
-1327 QVGGR
+1327 
-1332 NLLTG
+1332 
-1337 SDFKTL
+1337 
-1343 NSTYYYSG
+1343 
-1351 NANTYTLSL
+1351 
-1360 DNGMLKV
+1360 
-1367 VGKAVGSS
+1367 
-1375 SLYTIVKQLFHNES
+1375 
-1389 EDYVFSFDAY
+1389 
-1399 ALAETTISARFGYGT
+1399 
-1414 VQSGGTALIGTTKK
+1414 
-1428 RYSLKLKGVY
+1428 
-1438 NSDTYSVFL
+1438 
-1447 FWFDKITTVWF
+1447 
-1458 DNMKLEKGNKATDW
+1458 
-1472 TPAPEDVATDAQSK
+1472 
-1486 ADAAKQAAITDA
+1486 
-1498 AGKYTTKTEHSSSI
+1498 
-1512 TQLNNSIAL
+1512 
-1521 KVAKTDFNALGTRV
+1521 
-1535 GSAET
+1535 
-1540 TIKQHTEQI
+1540 
-1549 ALKAAK
+1549 
-1555 TDVTALGT
+1555 
-1563 RVSAAEAK
+1563 
-1571 ITPDAIK
+1571 
-1578 LTVKSQTETI
+1578 
-1588 AANAAKR
+1588 
-1595 TEVWVDATALDASKY
+1595 
-1610 YPVTMVL
+1610 
-1617 ATSIPMCTITV
+1617 
-1628 DRTLNTS
+1628 
-1635 YGKPAWSTHTNGFSV
+1635 
-1650 VCKWTT
+1650 
-1656 NASGWGTI
+1656 
-1664 GVKRTILDYTYN
+1664 
-1676 HANVIP
+1676 
-1682 VGNIGQMTNTSRE
+1682 
-1695 YVYVRGGSKYRVTV
+1695 
-1709 EGATGVSITLQTAAY
+1709 
-1724 TVSSQTVDILTAV
+1724 
-1737 TAPVPNKEA
+1737 
-1746 INTRITNVETQFEIR
+1746 
-1761 EGVISTKVTEATTA
+1761 
-1775 ATNAKKSETAASGSA
+1775 
-1790 STATTKATAA
+1790 
-1800 ASSATSASTSATT
+1800 
-1813 ATTKANAASSS
+1813 
-1824 ATAASGSATTAG
+1824 
-1836 QKATAAANSATA
+1836 
-1848 AATSATNAQK
+1848 
-1858 AAESAETILEE
+1858 
-1869 VTTKES
+1869 
-1875 SITQTAGQIAT
+1875 
-1886 KVTEVNKKVTE
+1886 
-1897 ATTAATTATTKA
+1897 

-1933 ANSATT
+1933 ANSAT
-1939 AGTKATAAAN
+1939 A
-1949 SATAAAGSATNAK
+1949 
-1962 SSADSAAAKL
+1962 
-1972 TTITEKESSINQTAS
+1972 
-1987 QISTKVTEVTKKAT
+1987 
-2001 EAATSATNAATS
+2001 AATSATNAKS
-2013 ATTAGTKAT
+2013 
-2022 AAANSATAAAGSATN
+2022 
-2037 AKNSADSAAAKLT
+2037 SADSAAAKLT

-2173 MSKGKMLYRDPIFKG
+2173 MSKGKMLYRDPTFKG
-2188 GSYNGTTVYLPT
+2188 GSYNGTTVYLGT
-2200 GVTRSYVA
+2200 GATRSYVA
-2208 VTGCPNVEAKA
+2208 VTGCPNPAAKA

-2229 ATDKRIGG
+2229 ATDKRIAG
-2237 FLFGNKSRAN
+2237 FYFANASRAN

-2260 GRNLNVYHNSYG
+2260 GRNLNIYHNSYG
-2272 TGGTTKWLTST
+2272 TGGATKWLTST

-2291 YACKITCGASGT
+2291 YACKVTCGASGT
-2303 FSGLNHFALTGGA
+2303 FSTLNHFALTGGA

-2351 MTITAGGISI
+2351 MTITAGGISV

-2391 AQVATAKN
+2391 AQVATAKS
-2399 EAISAAAT
+2399 EAISTAATDATTKANNAKTAAVSTAAT

-2438 ARNDVAVKLGYTSYT
+2438 ARNDVAVKLGYASYT
-2453 EMVNKATAK
+2453 EMVNQATAK
-2462 QTIID
+2462 NTIIN
-2467 GGFIRTSLIKADDIV
+2467 GGYIRTSLIDADALI
-2482 TSTLLATKIAATEI
+2482 TGSLLATKIAATEI
-2496 TTGKLTVTNG
+2496 TTGKLTVTTG
-2506 ASLGAW
+2506 AKIGGWNVEGNSLS
-2512 TIKNN
+2512 IK
-2517 NISSKDI
+2517 SAAS
-2524 SDAKIL
+2524 AKIL
-2530 LEISGTRF
+2530 VEPSGTRF
-2538 LRINEYG
+2538 LRINDSATELLG
-2545 ASVTAGS
+2545 IRADGVTGIGIYTQNVS
-2552 YPLLSIRNDDQDCL
+2552 GTCL
-2566 SLSTYGKK
+2566 SM
-2574 GKALSIIANTTG
+2574 IAQTG
-2586 GAAIESYGSH
+2586 GTAVESYGSH
-2596 TFGQRAGET
+2596 TFGQRPGEV

-2633 FYTYRSSNGIYV
+2633 FYTYKSSNGIYV

-2675 NYFIVKMQSNKGSW
+2675 NYFIVKMQQKDGKWDS
-2689 ENDYFNVM
+2689 DYFNVM

>member
-1 MPATPRSKKYP
+1 MIEIKTKTMPATPRSKKYP

-111 VLSEIAANNEALKEK
+111 VLSEISANNEVLEDKF
-126 YLSKLNPDETK
+126 LSKLNPDETK
-137 YLLKLLGGLYV
+137 HLLKLLGGLYV
-148 DNGIQTDTLEA
+148 EKGIQTDTLEV
-159 SGSISAQNISATE
+159 
-172 TISGQD
+172 
-178 ITASGNITGKNVSA
+178 TGG
-192 TDSVS
+192 VS
-197 AQSISATET
+197 AQSVDVTET
-206 ISGKNITA
+206 VSGKNITA
-214 SETVS
+214 SENISGVNISATGNISAQSVDVTETVS
-219 AQNVDATGTVSAN
+219 SKNVTASENISGQNISASETVSTQNVDATGTVSAN

-276 NVTVSQ
+276 NITVSQ

-304 VATLFQTVV
+304 VATLFQTIV

-338 GDWNLELDNL
+338 GDWNLELDNI

-386 NDIYRLEVEGDQ
+386 NDIYRLEIEGDM
-398 MFVADD
+398 MFVTDD

-411 VKTGTKYYWVRITS
+411 AKTGARYYWVRITS

-434 KTEFTSSVPAV
+434 KTEFTSSVPAI
-445 GDDLVQFG
+445 GDDLIQFG
-453 NKTNVA
+453 NKTNTA

-471 GKPRFS
+471 GKPRFA

-503 TDFSAD
+503 TAFSAD
-509 FQPSGYGL
+509 SQPSGYGL

-568 MGSQDKNYALSIENS
+568 MGSQDKNYTLSIENS

-607 VAPYSFNVAGDYTI
+607 VAPYSFNAAGDYTI
-621 SFDAYSLKA
+621 SFDAYALKA
-630 CTLYFRANYFTHP
+630 CTLYFRANYYTYP
-643 TYGGSVQIGTEKK
+643 TYGGAVQIGTEKK

-684 LDNVKLELGNK
+684 LDNIKLELGNK

-721 GVISSKVTEAT
+721 GVISTKVTEAT

-751 ATTKATAAASS
+751 ATTKATAAS
-762 ATSASGSAS
+762 
-771 TATTKANAAA
+771 

-796 KATAAAG
+796 KATAAAN

-899 AGSATNAKSSA
+899 ATSATNAKSSA
-910 DSAAAKLT
+910 DTAAAKLT
-918 TITEKESSINQTASQ
+918 TITE
-933 ISTKVTEVTK
+933 
-943 KATEAAT
+943 
-950 SATNAATSATTA
+950 
-962 GTKATAAANSAT
+962 
-974 AAAGSATN
+974 
-982 AKNSADSAA
+982 
-991 AKLTTIT
+991 
-998 QKESSI
+998 KESSI

-1031 AANSASTAG
+1031 AANSATAASG
-1040 TKATAAANS
+1040 SATTATTKATAAANS

-1056 SKGKMIYRDPTF
+1056 SKGKMIYRDPSF
-1068 KGGSNSCSV
+1068 KSGSNSCSV

-1084 NVTVTRVSGI
+1084 NVTVTRVSGVA
-1094 SGNPN
+1094 GNPN

-1112 ASPDRGGF
+1112 ASPGWGGF
-1120 YWGATAK
+1120 HWGATAK
-1127 ANRVLI
+1127 ANRVLV

-1146 KFATNA
+1146 NFATNS
-1152 LGTGVSHKWLTAY
+1152 LGTGASQKWLTAY
-1165 AGTGKWEEYAYKI
+1165 VGTGKWTEYAYKI

-1184 TFSNTGYFYL
+1184 TFSSTGYFYL
-1194 SGGNTPTSAAPLEW
+1194 SGGNTPTAAAPLEW

-1276 TDAIAL
+1276 TDQITL

-1289 TALGTRMTA
+1289 TALGTRMSA

-1343 NSTYYYSG
+1343 NSSYYYSG

-1399 ALAETTISARFGYGT
+1399 ALAATTISARFGYGT

-1535 GSAET
+1535 STAET
-1540 TIKQHTEQI
+1540 TIRQHTDQI

-1595 TEVWVDATALDASKY
+1595 TELWVDATALDASKY
-1610 YPVTMVL
+1610 YPITIVL
-1617 ATSIPMCTITV
+1617 STGIPMYTITV
-1628 DRTLNTS
+1628 DRPLNTS
-1635 YGKPAWSTHTNGFSV
+1635 YGKPSWSTHTNGFSV
-1650 VCKWTT
+1650 VCKWST
-1656 NASGWGTI
+1656 NASGWGAI
-1664 GVKRTILDYTYN
+1664 SVQRTILDYACGFASVT
-1676 HANVIP
+1676 P
-1682 VGNIGQMTNTSRE
+1682 VGSIGQMTNSSCE
-1695 YVYVRGGSKYRVTV
+1695 YAYVRGGSKYRVTV
-1709 EGATGVSITLQTAAY
+1709 EGATGVSIALRTAAY
-1724 TVSSQTVDILTAV
+1724 TASSQTINILTSV
-1737 TAPVPNKEA
+1737 TTPVPDKKA
-1746 INTRITNVETQFEIR
+1746 TDTRITNVETQFEIR

-1775 ATNAKKSETAASGSA
+1775 ATNAKKSETSASTSA
-1790 STATTKATAA
+1790 STATTKAT
-1800 ASSATSASTSATT
+1800 
-1813 ATTKANAASSS
+1813 AASSS

-1933 ANSATT
+1933 ANSAT
-1939 AGTKATAAAN
+1939 
-1949 SATAAAGSATNAK
+1949 AAAGSATNAK

-2001 EAATSATNAATS
+2001 EAATSAS
-2013 ATTAGTKAT
+2013 TA
-2022 AAANSATAAAGSATN
+2022 
-2037 AKNSADSAAAKLT
+2037 
-2050 TITQKES
+2050 
-2057 SINQT
+2057 
-2062 ASSITTKVTE
+2062 
-2072 VTTKATQAATS
+2072 TTKA
-2083 AANAKTSET
+2083 N
-2092 NAGTKATAAANS
+2092 AAASS

-2173 MSKGKMLYRDPIFKG
+2173 MSKGKMLYRDPTFKD
-2188 GSYNGTTVYLPT
+2188 GSYNGTAVYLPT
-2200 GVTRSYVA
+2200 GVTRSYIA
-2208 VTGCPNVEAKA
+2208 VTGCPNPAAKA

-2272 TGGTTKWLTST
+2272 TGGATKWLTST

-2291 YACKITCGASGT
+2291 YACKVTCGASGT

-2316 APTAAAPVTW
+2316 APTTAAPLTW

-2391 AQVATAKN
+2391 AQIATAKS
-2399 EAISAAAT
+2399 EAISTAAT

-2413 NNAKSAAISAAATD
+2413 NNAKSSAISTAATDATTKANNAKTAAISAAATD

-2438 ARNDVAVKLGYTSYT
+2438 ARNDVAVKLGYASYT
-2453 EMVNKATAK
+2453 EMVNQATAK
-2462 QTIID
+2462 NTIIN
-2467 GGFIRTSLIKADDIV
+2467 GGYIRTSLIDADTLI
-2482 TSTLLATKIAATEI
+2482 TGSLLATKIAATEI
-2496 TTGKLTVTNG
+2496 TTGKLTVTTG
-2506 ASLGAW
+2506 AKIGGWNVEGNSLS
-2512 TIKNN
+2512 IK
-2517 NISSKDI
+2517 SAAS
-2524 SDAKIL
+2524 AKIL
-2530 LEISGTRF
+2530 VEPSGTRF
-2538 LRINEYG
+2538 LRINDSATELLG
-2545 ASVTAGS
+2545 IRADGVTGIGIYTQNVS
-2552 YPLLSIRNDDQDCL
+2552 GTCL
-2566 SLSTYGKK
+2566 SM
-2574 GKALSIIANTTG
+2574 IAQTG
-2586 GAAIESYGSH
+2586 GTAVESYGSH
-2596 TFGQRAGET
+2596 TFGQRPGEV

-2620 GGTDRVWGNGTPN
+2620 GGTDHVWGNGTPN
-2633 FYTYRSSNGIYV
+2633 FYTYKSSNGIYV

-2659 TMVSDWN
+2659 TMISDWN

-2675 NYFIVKMQSNKGSW
+2675 NYFVVKMQSNKGSW
-2689 ENDYFNVM
+2689 ENDSFNVM

>member
-1 MPATPRSKKYP
+1 MRKVAIISSTAPAKPRSEKYP
-12 VGASVLHTG
+12 VGASVTRTSS
-21 GGTTIMQGGGG
+21 GTTIMQGGGSG
-32 GESVDIVKRDDIRS
+32 GSVDIIKRDDIRS
-46 FTDANVLSSLR
+46 FTDTNVLSSLR
-57 ALAEFISKKD
+57 VLAEFVSKVN
-67 DSDILAIIN
+67 DSDIPAIVN

-81 KIKGNKVDRLLLK
+81 KVKGNHVNRLLLK
-94 DTDAG
+94 DTEAG
-99 VIADTDMMSALR
+99 TMSDTDIMSALR
-111 VLSEIAANNEALKEK
+111 VLSEISANNEVLKDK
-126 YLSKLNPDETK
+126 FLSKLNPDETK
-137 YLLKLLGGLYV
+137 HLLKLLGGLYAE
-148 DNGIQTDTLEA
+148 NGIQTDTLEA

-192 TDSVS
+192 TESVS
-197 AQSISATET
+197 AQSVDVTET

-266 VTAKETISGK
+266 VTAKETVSGK

-282 KVTTLNLLVQA
+282 KVTTLNLLVRS
-293 LANMY
+293 LANVY

-386 NDIYRLEVEGDQ
+386 NDIYRLEIEGDM

-411 VKTGTKYYWVRITS
+411 AKTGTKYYWVRITS

-434 KTEFTSSVPAV
+434 KTEFTSSVPAI
-445 GDDLVQFG
+445 GDDLIQFG
-453 NKTNVA
+453 NKTNTV

-503 TDFSAD
+503 ADFSAD
-509 FQPSGYGL
+509 FQPFGYGL

-695 ATDWTPAPEDVDTRI
+695 ATDWTPAPEDVNTRI

-721 GVISSKVTEAT
+721 GIISTKVTEAT

-762 ATSASGSAS
+762 ATSASTSAT
-771 TATTKANAAA
+771 TATTKANAAS

-796 KATAAAG
+796 KATAAAN

-875 TNAKTSETNAG
+875 TNAKTSETTAG

-1004 NQTASSITTKVT
+1004 NQTASQISTKVT

-1031 AANSASTAG
+1031 AANSANTAT

-1056 SKGKMIYRDPTF
+1056 SKGKMLYRDPSF
-1068 KGGSNSCSV
+1068 KSGSNSCRV

-1084 NVTVTRVSGI
+1084 NVTVTRVSGVA
-1094 SGNPN
+1094 GNPN
-1099 SSGYC
+1099 SSDYC

-1112 ASPDRGGF
+1112 ASPGWGGF

-1146 KFATNA
+1146 NFATNA
-1152 LGTGVSHKWLTAY
+1152 LGTGASHKWLTAY

-1194 SGGNTPTSAAPLEW
+1194 SGGATPTAAAPLEW

-1276 TDAIAL
+1276 TDQIAL

-1289 TALGTRMTA
+1289 TALGTRMSA

-1540 TIKQHTEQI
+1540 TIKQHTDQI

-1617 ATSIPMCTITV
+1617 ATSIPMYTITV

-1709 EGATGVSITLQTAAY
+1709 EGATGVSITLQTATY

-1775 ATNAKKSETAASGSA
+1775 ATNAKKSETSASTSA

-1800 ASSATSASTSATT
+1800 ASSATSASGSAST
-1813 ATTKANAASSS
+1813 ATTKANAAASS

-1836 QKATAAANSATA
+1836 QKATAAAGSATA

-1933 ANSATT
+1933 ANSAT
-1939 AGTKATAAAN
+1939 A
-1949 SATAAAGSATNAK
+1949 
-1962 SSADSAAAKL
+1962 
-1972 TTITEKESSINQTAS
+1972 
-1987 QISTKVTEVTKKAT
+1987 
-2001 EAATSATNAATS
+2001 AATSATNAK
-2013 ATTAGTKAT
+2013 G
-2022 AAANSATAAAGSATN
+2022 
-2037 AKNSADSAAAKLT
+2037 SADSAAAKLT

-2092 NAGTKATAAANS
+2092 NAS
-2104 ATTAGT
+2104 T

-2188 GSYNGTTVYLPT
+2188 GNYNGTTVYLPT

-2208 VTGCPNVEAKA
+2208 VTGCPNPDAKA

-2237 FLFGNKSRAN
+2237 FLFGNKSRSN

-2272 TGGTTKWLTST
+2272 TGGATKWLTST

-2291 YACKITCGASGT
+2291 YACKVTCGASGT
-2303 FSGLNHFALTGGA
+2303 FSGLNHFALTGGV

-2391 AQVATAKN
+2391 AQVATAKS
-2399 EAISAAAT
+2399 EAISTAATDATTKANNAKTAAISTAAT

-2453 EMVNKATAK
+2453 DMVNKATAK

-2482 TSTLLATKIAATEI
+2482 TGSLLATKIAATEI
-2496 TTGKLTVTNG
+2496 TTGKLNVTNG
-2506 ASLGAW
+2506 ATIGGWKVEENSLS
-2512 TIKNN
+2512 IK
-2517 NISSKDI
+2517 SAAS
-2524 SDAKIL
+2524 AKIL
-2530 LEISGTRF
+2530 VEPSGTRF
-2538 LRINEYG
+2538 LRINDSATELLG
-2545 ASVTAGS
+2545 IRADGVTGIGIYTQNVS
-2552 YPLLSIRNDDQDCL
+2552 GTCL
-2566 SLSTYGKK
+2566 SM
-2574 GKALSIIANTTG
+2574 IAQTG
-2586 GAAIESYGSH
+2586 GTAVESYGSH
-2596 TFGQRAGET
+2596 TFGQRPGEV

>member
-1 MPATPRSKKYP
+1 MRKVAIISSTAPAKPRSEKYP
-12 VGASVLHTG
+12 VGASVTRTSS
-21 GGTTIMQGGGG
+21 GTTIVQGGGSG
-32 GESVDIVKRDDIRS
+32 GSVDIIKRDDIRS
-46 FTDANVLSSLR
+46 FTDANILSSLR
-57 ALAEFISKKD
+57 ALAEFVSKVN
-67 DSDILAIIN
+67 DSDITAIVN

-81 KIKGNKVDRLLLK
+81 KIKGNHVNRLLLK
-94 DTDAG
+94 DTEVG
-99 VIADTDMMSALR
+99 VMADTDMMSALR

-252 GENVTASNVVSGKN
+252 GENITASNTASGKN
-266 VTAKETISGK
+266 VTAKETVSGK
-276 NVTVSQ
+276 NVTASQ
-282 KVTTLNLLVQA
+282 KVTTLNLLVQS
-293 LANMY
+293 LANVY

-434 KTEFTSSVPAV
+434 KTEFTSSVPAI

-530 KSGKKVEEFINDGI
+530 KSGKKIEEFINDGI
-544 ASVQVGGRNLLAN
+544 AAVQVGGRNLLAN

-568 MGSQDKNYALSIENS
+568 MGSQDKNYTLSIENS

-607 VAPYSFNVAGDYTI
+607 VNPYSFNVAGDYTI

-742 TSASTSAST
+742 TAASGSAST

-762 ATSASGSAS
+762 ATSASSSAS
-771 TATTKANAAA
+771 TAITKANAAA

-796 KATAAAG
+796 KATAAAN
-803 SATAAA
+803 SATA
-809 TSATNAQ
+809 AQ

-1056 SKGKMIYRDPTF
+1056 SKGKMIYRDPSF
-1068 KGGSNSCSV
+1068 KSGSNSCSV

-1127 ANRVLI
+1127 TNRVLI

-1152 LGTGVSHKWLTAY
+1152 LGTGASHKWLTAY

-1194 SGGNTPTSAAPLEW
+1194 SGGSTPTSAAPLEW

-1289 TALGTRMTA
+1289 TALGTRMSA

-1472 TPAPEDVATDAQSK
+1472 TPAPEDVATDATTK
-1486 ADAAKQAAITDA
+1486 ANNAKQAAITDA

-1540 TIKQHTEQI
+1540 TIKQHTDQI

-1610 YPVTMVL
+1610 YPVTIAL
-1617 ATSIPMCTITV
+1617 ATAIPMYTITIA
-1628 DRTLNTS
+1628 RSLNAS
-1635 YGKPAWSTHTNGFSV
+1635 YGKPSWSTHANGFSV

-1656 NASGWGTI
+1656 NANGWGAI
-1664 GVKRTILDYTYN
+1664 PIQRTILDYMYN
-1676 HANVIP
+1676 TANVVP
-1682 VGNIGQMTNTSRE
+1682 VGSIGQMTNSSCE
-1695 YVYVRGGSKYRVTV
+1695 YAYVRGGSKYRVTV
-1709 EGATGVSITLQTAAY
+1709 EGATGVSIALRTAAY
-1724 TVSSQTVDILTAV
+1724 TASSQTINILTSV
-1737 TAPVPNKEA
+1737 ITPVPDKKA
-1746 INTRITNVETQFEIR
+1746 TDTRITNVETQFEIR
-1761 EGVISTKVTEATTA
+1761 EGIISTKVTEATTA
-1775 ATNAKKSETAASGSA
+1775 ATNAKKSETSASSSA
-1790 STATTKATAA
+1790 STATTKATSA
-1800 ASSATSASTSATT
+1800 ASSATSASGSAST
-1813 ATTKANAASSS
+1813 ATAKANAAASS

-1836 QKATAAANSATA
+1836 QKATAAAGSATA

-1933 ANSATT
+1933 ANSAT
-1939 AGTKATAAAN
+1939 A
-1949 SATAAAGSATNAK
+1949 
-1962 SSADSAAAKL
+1962 
-1972 TTITEKESSINQTAS
+1972 
-1987 QISTKVTEVTKKAT
+1987 
-2001 EAATSATNAATS
+2001 AATSATNAKS
-2013 ATTAGTKAT
+2013 
-2022 AAANSATAAAGSATN
+2022 
-2037 AKNSADSAAAKLT
+2037 SADSAAAKLT

-2092 NAGTKATAAANS
+2092 N
-2104 ATTAGT
+2104 AGT

-2208 VTGCPNVEAKA
+2208 VTGCPNPDAKA

-2399 EAISAAAT
+2399 EAISTAATDATTKANNAKTAAVSTAAT

-2453 EMVNKATAK
+2453 DMVNKATAK

-2482 TSTLLATKIAATEI
+2482 TSTLLATKIAATNI
-2496 TTGKLTVTNG
+2496 TTKNITVTDGACIGDFVIENGGLYGEDTPAIIGMSNGTSSITYSTHMSAGQIVIDHPSAGMAFKVSGKLCTVD
-2506 ASLGAW
+2506 W
-2512 TIKNN
+2512 
-2517 NISSKDI
+2517 DI
-2524 SDAKIL
+2524 SL
-2530 LEISGTRF
+2530 FTL
-2538 LRINEYG
+2538 
-2545 ASVTAGS
+2545 TAQT
-2552 YPLLSIRNDDQDCL
+2552 IQ
-2566 SLSTYGKK
+2566 
-2574 GKALSIIANTTG
+2574 
-2586 GAAIESYGSH
+2586 SYGNH
-2596 TFGQRAGET
+2596 IFCQRAGET
-2605 WNAPGVLRAARINAD
+2605 WNAPGVLWAGRISA
-2620 GGTDRVWGNGTPN
+2620 GGGVENYWGNGCTVSS
-2633 FYTYRSSNGIYV
+2633 TRTGVGRYRIN
-2645 ITHNLGHTDYMPFV
+2645 HNLNHTQYYALITCTPWATNGERWAFG
-2659 TMVSDWN
+2659 MVV
-2666 FLYTPEIYD
+2666 D
-2675 NYFIVKMQSNKGSW
+2675 NYVN
-2689 ENDYFNVM
+2689 YFNVR
-2697 IVGRNRF
+2697 ILDTNNGEIDAAFNIAIIGRNRF

>member
-1 MPATPRSKKYP
+1 MINIEEKQVPHQFRNKYLRRTTGAYKNVASSANYMAGGAGVGVDIIGAESTVPATD
-12 VGASVLHTG
+12 T
-21 GGTTIMQGGGG
+21 
-32 GESVDIVKRDDIRS
+32 
-46 FTDANVLSSLR
+46 NVMSSLR
-57 ALAEFISKKD
+57 SLVEFISKTA
-67 DSDILAIIN
+67 DSDIPAVIN
-76 YLNGL
+76 FIRGI
-81 KIKGNKVDRLLLK
+81 KINEHFINRLLLK
-94 DTDAG
+94 NTDAG
-99 VIADTDMMSALR
+99 EMSDTDVMSALR
-111 VLSEIAANNEALKEK
+111 VLSEIATNNEALKDK
-126 YLSKLNPDETK
+126 FLSKLNPDETN

-148 DNGIQTDTLEA
+148 ENGIHTDTLEA
-159 SGSISAQNISATE
+159 TGSVSAQNISATG

-192 TDSVS
+192 TESVS

-219 AQNVDATGTVSAN
+219 TQNVDATGTVSAN

-252 GENVTASNVVSGKN
+252 GENITASNTASGKN
-266 VTAKETISGK
+266 VTAKETVSGK

-282 KVTTLNLLVQA
+282 KVTTLNLLVQS
-293 LANMY
+293 LANVY

-338 GDWNLELDNL
+338 GDWNLELDNI

-386 NDIYRLEVEGDQ
+386 NGIYRLEIEGDM

-411 VKTGTKYYWVRITS
+411 AKTGARYYWVRITS

-453 NKTNVA
+453 NKTNAA

-503 TDFSAD
+503 TAFSAD
-509 FQPSGYGL
+509 SQPLGYGL
-517 YSENV
+517 YGANV

-530 KSGKKVEEFINDGI
+530 RNGKTFED
-544 ASVQVGGRNLLAN
+544 
-557 SDFSENSLSKW
+557 
-568 MGSQDKNYALSIENS
+568 
-583 ELKIVGLQGRTS
+583 
-595 AELNNSWNTAWY
+595 ELNGQITA
-607 VAPYSFNVAGDYTI
+607 
-621 SFDAYSLKA
+621 
-630 CTLYFRANYFTHP
+630 
-643 TYGGSVQIGTEKK
+643 VQT
-656 RYSVVFKNNTNEN
+656 
-669 SRLLGF
+669 
-675 VFSVATTLY
+675 A
-684 LDNVKLELGNK
+684 
-695 ATDWTPAPEDVDTRI
+695 
-710 TNVETQFEIRE
+710 FEIRE
-721 GVISSKVTEAT
+721 GQISSKVTEAT

-742 TSASTSAST
+742 TAASSSAST

-762 ATSASGSAS
+762 ATSASTSAT
-771 TATTKANAAA
+771 TATTKANAAS

-796 KATAAAG
+796 KATAAAN

-864 TTKATAAATSA
+864 TTKANAASSSATAAAGSA
-875 TNAKTSETNAG
+875 TTATTKATAAANSATTAG
-886 TKATAAANSATAA
+886 TKATAAANSATA

-1056 SKGKMIYRDPTF
+1056 SKGKMIYRDPSF
-1068 KGGSNSCSV
+1068 KSGSNSCSV

-1152 LGTGVSHKWLTAY
+1152 LGTGASHKWLTAY

-1472 TPAPEDVATDAQSK
+1472 TPAPEDVATDAQNK

-1540 TIKQHTEQI
+1540 TIKQHTDQI

-1617 ATSIPMCTITV
+1617 ATSIPMYTITV

-1933 ANSATT
+1933 ANSAT
-1939 AGTKATAAAN
+1939 A
-1949 SATAAAGSATNAK
+1949 
-1962 SSADSAAAKL
+1962 
-1972 TTITEKESSINQTAS
+1972 
-1987 QISTKVTEVTKKAT
+1987 
-2001 EAATSATNAATS
+2001 AATSATNAKS
-2013 ATTAGTKAT
+2013 
-2022 AAANSATAAAGSATN
+2022 
-2037 AKNSADSAAAKLT
+2037 SADSAAAKLT

-2110 KATAAANSATAAASS
+2110 KATAAANSATAAAAS
-2125 ATSAAASLT
+2125 ATDAADSLT

-2208 VTGCPNVEAKA
+2208 VTGCPNPDAKA

-2237 FLFGNKSRAN
+2237 FLFGNKSRSN

-2272 TGGTTKWLTST
+2272 TGGVTKWLTST

-2291 YACKITCGASGT
+2291 YACKVTCGASGT

-2413 NNAKSAAISAAATD
+2413 NNAKTAAVSTAATDATTKANNAKSAAISAAATD

-2438 ARNDVAVKLGYTSYT
+2438 ARNDVAVKLGYASYT
-2453 EMVNKATAK
+2453 EMVNQATAK
-2462 QTIID
+2462 NTIIN
-2467 GGFIRTSLIKADDIV
+2467 GGYIRTSLIDADALI
-2482 TSTLLATKIAATEI
+2482 TGSLLATKIAATEI
-2496 TTGKLTVTNG
+2496 TTGKLTVTTG
-2506 ASLGAW
+2506 AKIGGWNVEGNSLS
-2512 TIKNN
+2512 IK
-2517 NISSKDI
+2517 SAAS
-2524 SDAKIL
+2524 AKIL
-2530 LEISGTRF
+2530 VEPSGTRF
-2538 LRINEYG
+2538 LRINDNATELLG
-2545 ASVTAGS
+2545 IRADGVTGIGIYTQNVS
-2552 YPLLSIRNDDQDCL
+2552 GTCL
-2566 SLSTYGKK
+2566 SM
-2574 GKALSIIANTTG
+2574 IAQTG
-2586 GAAIESYGSH
+2586 GTAVESYGSH
-2596 TFGQRAGET
+2596 TFGQRPGEV

-2620 GGTDRVWGNGTPN
+2620 GGIDRVWGNGTPN

>member
-1 MPATPRSKKYP
+1 MIEIKTKTMPATPRSKKYP

-111 VLSEIAANNEALKEK
+111 VLSEISANNEVLEDKF
-126 YLSKLNPDETK
+126 LSKLNPDETK
-137 YLLKLLGGLYV
+137 HLLKLLGGLYV
-148 DNGIQTDTLEA
+148 EKGIQTDTLEV
-159 SGSISAQNISATE
+159 
-172 TISGQD
+172 
-178 ITASGNITGKNVSA
+178 TGG
-192 TDSVS
+192 VS
-197 AQSISATET
+197 AQSVDVTET
-206 ISGKNITA
+206 VSGKNITA
-214 SETVS
+214 SENISGVNISATGNISAQSVDVTETVS
-219 AQNVDATGTVSAN
+219 SKNVTASENISGQNISASETVSTQNVDATGTVSAN

-276 NVTVSQ
+276 NITVSQ

-304 VATLFQTVV
+304 VATLFQTIV

-338 GDWNLELDNL
+338 GDWNLELDNI

-386 NDIYRLEVEGDQ
+386 NDIYRLEIEGDM
-398 MFVADD
+398 MFVTDD

-411 VKTGTKYYWVRITS
+411 AKTGARYYWVRITS

-434 KTEFTSSVPAV
+434 KTEFTSSVPAI
-445 GDDLVQFG
+445 GDDLIQFG
-453 NKTNVA
+453 NKTNTA

-471 GKPRFS
+471 GKPRFA

-503 TDFSAD
+503 TAFSAD
-509 FQPSGYGL
+509 SQPSGYGL

-568 MGSQDKNYALSIENS
+568 MGSQDKNYTLSIENS

-607 VAPYSFNVAGDYTI
+607 VAPYSFNAAGDYTI
-621 SFDAYSLKA
+621 SFDAYALKA
-630 CTLYFRANYFTHP
+630 CTLYFRANYYTYP
-643 TYGGSVQIGTEKK
+643 TYGGAVQIGTEKK

-684 LDNVKLELGNK
+684 LDNIKLELGNK

-721 GVISSKVTEAT
+721 GVISTKVTEAT

-751 ATTKATAAASS
+751 ATTKATAAS
-762 ATSASGSAS
+762 
-771 TATTKANAAA
+771 

-796 KATAAAG
+796 KATAAAN

-809 TSATNAQ
+809 ASATNAQ

-864 TTKATAAATSA
+864 TTKANAASSSATAAAGSA
-875 TNAKTSETNAG
+875 TTAT

-950 SATNAATSATTA
+950 SASTATTKANAAASSATTA

-974 AAAGSATN
+974 AAANSATN
-982 AKNSADSAA
+982 AKNSADTAT

-998 QKESSI
+998 EKESSI

-1031 AANSASTAG
+1031 AANSATAASG
-1040 TKATAAANS
+1040 SATTATTKATAAANS

-1056 SKGKMIYRDPTF
+1056 SKGKMIYRDPSF
-1068 KGGSNSCSV
+1068 KSGSNSCSV

-1084 NVTVTRVSGI
+1084 NVTVTRVSGVA
-1094 SGNPN
+1094 GNPN

-1112 ASPDRGGF
+1112 ASPGWGGF
-1120 YWGATAK
+1120 HWGATAK
-1127 ANRVLI
+1127 ANRVLV

-1146 KFATNA
+1146 NFATNS
-1152 LGTGVSHKWLTAY
+1152 LGTGASQKWLTAY
-1165 AGTGKWEEYAYKI
+1165 VGTGKWTEYAYKI

-1184 TFSNTGYFYL
+1184 TFSSTGYFYL
-1194 SGGNTPTSAAPLEW
+1194 SGGNTPTAAAPLEW

-1276 TDAIAL
+1276 TDQITL

-1289 TALGTRMTA
+1289 TALGTRMSA

-1343 NSTYYYSG
+1343 NSSYYYSG

-1399 ALAETTISARFGYGT
+1399 ALAATTISARFGYGT

-1535 GSAET
+1535 STAET
-1540 TIKQHTEQI
+1540 TIRQHTDQI

-1595 TEVWVDATALDASKY
+1595 TELWVDATALDASKY
-1610 YPVTMVL
+1610 YPITIVL
-1617 ATSIPMCTITV
+1617 STGIPMYTITV
-1628 DRTLNTS
+1628 DRPLNTS
-1635 YGKPAWSTHTNGFSV
+1635 YGKPSWSTHTNGFSV
-1650 VCKWTT
+1650 VCKWST
-1656 NASGWGTI
+1656 NASGWGAI
-1664 GVKRTILDYTYN
+1664 SVQRTILDYACGFASVT
-1676 HANVIP
+1676 P
-1682 VGNIGQMTNTSRE
+1682 VGSIGQMTNSSCE
-1695 YVYVRGGSKYRVTV
+1695 YAYVRGGSKYRVTV
-1709 EGATGVSITLQTAAY
+1709 EGATGVSIALRTAAY
-1724 TVSSQTVDILTAV
+1724 TASSQTINILTSV
-1737 TAPVPNKEA
+1737 TTPVPDKKA
-1746 INTRITNVETQFEIR
+1746 TDTRITNVETQFEIR

-1775 ATNAKKSETAASGSA
+1775 ATNAKKSETSASTSA
-1790 STATTKATAA
+1790 STATTKAT
-1800 ASSATSASTSATT
+1800 
-1813 ATTKANAASSS
+1813 AASSS

-1848 AATSATNAQK
+1848 AAASATNAQK

-1909 NAASSSATAAA
+1909 TAAA
-1920 GSATTA
+1920 TSATNAKTSE
-1926 TTKATAA
+1926 T
-1933 ANSATT
+1933 N

-1949 SATAAAGSATNAK
+1949 SATAAATSATNAK
-1962 SSADSAAAKL
+1962 SSADTAAAKL
-1972 TTITEKESSINQTAS
+1972 TTITE
-1987 QISTKVTEVTKKAT
+1987 
-2001 EAATSATNAATS
+2001 
-2013 ATTAGTKAT
+2013 
-2022 AAANSATAAAGSATN
+2022 
-2037 AKNSADSAAAKLT
+2037 
-2050 TITQKES
+2050 KES

-2173 MSKGKMLYRDPIFKG
+2173 MSKGKMLYRDPTFKD
-2188 GSYNGTTVYLPT
+2188 GSYNGTAVYLPT
-2200 GVTRSYVA
+2200 GVTRSYIA
-2208 VTGCPNVEAKA
+2208 VTGCPNPAAKA

-2272 TGGTTKWLTST
+2272 TGGATKWLTST

-2291 YACKITCGASGT
+2291 YACKVTCGASGT

-2316 APTAAAPVTW
+2316 APTTAAPLTW

-2391 AQVATAKN
+2391 AQIATAKS
-2399 EAISAAAT
+2399 EAISTAAT

-2413 NNAKSAAISAAATD
+2413 NNAKSSAISTAATDATTKANNAKTAAISAAATD

-2438 ARNDVAVKLGYTSYT
+2438 ARNDVAVKLGYASYT
-2453 EMVNKATAK
+2453 EMVNQATAK
-2462 QTIID
+2462 NTIIN
-2467 GGFIRTSLIKADDIV
+2467 GGYIRTSLIDADTLI
-2482 TSTLLATKIAATEI
+2482 TGSLLATKIAATEI
-2496 TTGKLTVTNG
+2496 TTGKLTVTTG
-2506 ASLGAW
+2506 AKIGGWNVEGNSLS
-2512 TIKNN
+2512 IK
-2517 NISSKDI
+2517 SAAS
-2524 SDAKIL
+2524 AKIL
-2530 LEISGTRF
+2530 VEPSGTRF
-2538 LRINEYG
+2538 LRINDSATELLG
-2545 ASVTAGS
+2545 IRADGVTGIGIYTQNVS
-2552 YPLLSIRNDDQDCL
+2552 GTCL
-2566 SLSTYGKK
+2566 SM
-2574 GKALSIIANTTG
+2574 IAQTG
-2586 GAAIESYGSH
+2586 GTAVESYGSH
-2596 TFGQRAGET
+2596 TFGQRPGEV

-2620 GGTDRVWGNGTPN
+2620 GGTDHVWGNGTPN
-2633 FYTYRSSNGIYV
+2633 FYTYKSSNGIYV

-2659 TMVSDWN
+2659 TMISDWN

-2675 NYFIVKMQSNKGSW
+2675 NYFVVKMQSNKGSW
-2689 ENDYFNVM
+2689 ENDSFNVM

>member
-1 MPATPRSKKYP
+1 MIEIKTKTMPATPRSKKYP

-111 VLSEIAANNEALKEK
+111 VLSEISANNEVLEDKF
-126 YLSKLNPDETK
+126 LSKLNPDETK
-137 YLLKLLGGLYV
+137 HLLKLLGGLYV
-148 DNGIQTDTLEA
+148 EKGIQTDTLEA
-159 SGSISAQNISATE
+159 TGGVSAQSVDVTETVSSKNVTASENISGVNISAT
-172 TISGQD
+172 
-178 ITASGNITGKNVSA
+178 GN
-192 TDSVS
+192 VS
-197 AQSISATET
+197 AQS
-206 ISGKNITA
+206 
-214 SETVS
+214 
-219 AQNVDATGTVSAN
+219 VDATGTVSAN
-232 MIDATETISGK
+232 MIDATETISGR

-252 GENVTASNVVSGKN
+252 GENITASNTASGKN
-266 VTAKETISGK
+266 VTAKETVSGK
-276 NVTVSQ
+276 NVTASQ
-282 KVTTLNLLVQA
+282 KVTTLNLLVQS
-293 LANMY
+293 LANVY

-338 GDWNLELDNL
+338 GDWNLELDNI

-386 NDIYRLEVEGDQ
+386 NGIYRLEIEGDM

-411 VKTGTKYYWVRITS
+411 AKTGARYYWVRITS

-434 KTEFTSSVPAV
+434 KTEFASSVPAI
-445 GDDLVQFG
+445 GDDLIQFG
-453 NKTNVA
+453 NKTNTA

-503 TDFSAD
+503 TAFSAD
-509 FQPSGYGL
+509 SQPSGYGL

-530 KSGKKVEEFINDGI
+530 KSGKKIEEFINDGI

-568 MGSQDKNYALSIENS
+568 MGSQDKNYTLSIENS

-607 VAPYSFNVAGDYTI
+607 VAPYSFNAAGDYTI
-621 SFDAYSLKA
+621 SFDAYALKA
-630 CTLYFRANYFTHP
+630 CTLYFRANYYTYP

-742 TSASTSAST
+742 TSASGSAST

-796 KATAAAG
+796 KATAAAN
-803 SATAAA
+803 SATA
-809 TSATNAQ
+809 AQ

-864 TTKATAAATSA
+864 TTKATAASSSA
-875 TNAKTSETNAG
+875 TAAAGSATTATTKATAAANSATTAG

-1056 SKGKMIYRDPTF
+1056 SKGKMIYRDPSF
-1068 KGGSNSCSV
+1068 KSGSNSCSV

-1146 KFATNA
+1146 KFTTNA
-1152 LGTGVSHKWLTAY
+1152 LGTGASHKWLTAY

-1194 SGGNTPTSAAPLEW
+1194 SGGSTPTSAAPLEW

-1276 TDAIAL
+1276 TDQIAL

-1289 TALGTRMTA
+1289 TALGTRMSA

-1438 NSDTYSVFL
+1438 NSDTYSLFL

-1540 TIKQHTEQI
+1540 TIKQHTDQI

-1610 YPVTMVL
+1610 YPVTIAL
-1617 ATSIPMCTITV
+1617 ATAIPMYTITIA
-1628 DRTLNTS
+1628 RSLNAS
-1635 YGKPAWSTHTNGFSV
+1635 YGKPSWSTHANGFSV

-1656 NASGWGTI
+1656 NANGWGAI
-1664 GVKRTILDYTYN
+1664 PIQRTILDYMYN
-1676 HANVIP
+1676 TANVVP
-1682 VGNIGQMTNTSRE
+1682 VGSIGQMTNSSCE
-1695 YVYVRGGSKYRVTV
+1695 YAYVRGGSKYRVTV
-1709 EGATGVSITLQTAAY
+1709 EGATGVSIALRTAAY
-1724 TVSSQTVDILTAV
+1724 TASSQTINILTSV
-1737 TAPVPNKEA
+1737 ITPVPDKKA
-1746 INTRITNVETQFEIR
+1746 TDTRITNVETQFEIR

-1790 STATTKATAA
+1790 STAT
-1800 ASSATSASTSATT
+1800 
-1813 ATTKANAASSS
+1813 
-1824 ATAASGSATTAG
+1824 
-1836 QKATAAANSATA
+1836 
-1848 AATSATNAQK
+1848 
-1858 AAESAETILEE
+1858 
-1869 VTTKES
+1869 
-1875 SITQTAGQIAT
+1875 
-1886 KVTEVNKKVTE
+1886 
-1897 ATTAATTATTKA
+1897 
-1909 NAASSSATAAA
+1909 
-1920 GSATTA
+1920 
-1926 TTKATAA
+1926 
-1933 ANSATT
+1933 
-1939 AGTKATAAAN
+1939 
-1949 SATAAAGSATNAK
+1949 
-1962 SSADSAAAKL
+1962 
-1972 TTITEKESSINQTAS
+1972 
-1987 QISTKVTEVTKKAT
+1987 
-2001 EAATSATNAATS
+2001 
-2013 ATTAGTKAT
+2013 
-2022 AAANSATAAAGSATN
+2022 
-2037 AKNSADSAAAKLT
+2037 
-2050 TITQKES
+2050 
-2057 SINQT
+2057 
-2062 ASSITTKVTE
+2062 
-2072 VTTKATQAATS
+2072 
-2083 AANAKTSET
+2083 
-2092 NAGTKATAAANS
+2092 TKATAAANS

-2173 MSKGKMLYRDPIFKG
+2173 MSKGKMLYRDPTFKDG
-2188 GSYNGTTVYLPT
+2188 KYNGTTVYLPT

-2208 VTGCPNVEAKA
+2208 VTGCPNPDAKA

-2260 GRNLNVYHNSYG
+2260 ARNLNVYHNSYG

-2316 APTAAAPVTW
+2316 APTTAAPVTW

-2384 INGKATP
+2384 INGKATS

-2438 ARNDVAVKLGYTSYT
+2438 ARNDVAVKLGYASYT
-2453 EMVNKATAK
+2453 EMVNQATAK
-2462 QTIID
+2462 NTIIN
-2467 GGFIRTSLIKADDIV
+2467 GGYIRTSLIDADALI
-2482 TSTLLATKIAATEI
+2482 TGSLLATKIAATEI
-2496 TTGKLTVTNG
+2496 TTGKLTVTTG
-2506 ASLGAW
+2506 AKIGGWNVEGNSLS
-2512 TIKNN
+2512 IK
-2517 NISSKDI
+2517 SAAS
-2524 SDAKIL
+2524 AKIL
-2530 LEISGTRF
+2530 VEPSGTRF
-2538 LRINEYG
+2538 LRINDNATELLG
-2545 ASVTAGS
+2545 IRADGVTGIGIYTQNVS
-2552 YPLLSIRNDDQDCL
+2552 GTCL
-2566 SLSTYGKK
+2566 SM
-2574 GKALSIIANTTG
+2574 IAQTG
-2586 GAAIESYGSH
+2586 GTAVESYGSH
-2596 TFGQRAGET
+2596 TFGQRPGEV

>member
-1 MPATPRSKKYP
+1 M
-12 VGASVLHTG
+12 
-21 GGTTIMQGGGG
+21 
-32 GESVDIVKRDDIRS
+32 
-46 FTDANVLSSLR
+46 
-57 ALAEFISKKD
+57 
-67 DSDILAIIN
+67 
-76 YLNGL
+76 
-81 KIKGNKVDRLLLK
+81 K

-111 VLSEIAANNEALKEK
+111 VLSEIAANNEALKDK
-126 YLSKLNPDETK
+126 FLSKLNPDETK
-137 YLLKLLGGLYV
+137 HLLKLLGGLYV
-148 DNGIQTDTLEA
+148 EKGIQTDTLEA
-159 SGSISAQNISATE
+159 TGGVSAQSVDVTETVSSKNVTASENISGVNISATGNVSAQSVDVTETVSSKNVTASENISGQNISA
-172 TISGQD
+172 
-178 ITASGNITGKNVSA
+178 
-192 TDSVS
+192 
-197 AQSISATET
+197 
-206 ISGKNITA
+206 
-214 SETVS
+214 SETVFT
-219 AQNVDATGTVSAN
+219 QNVDATGTVSAN
-232 MIDATETISGK
+232 MIDATETISGR

-252 GENVTASNVVSGKN
+252 GENITASNTASGKN

-276 NVTVSQ
+276 NATISQ
-282 KVTTLNLLVQA
+282 KTTTLNLLVQA
-293 LANMY
+293 LANVY

-304 VATLFQTVV
+304 VATLFQTVI

-359 IISKIRAV
+359 IISKIRAI
-367 NGGLVISPANG
+367 NGGLVVSPANG

-386 NDIYRLEVEGDQ
+386 NDIYRLEIEGDM

-411 VKTGTKYYWVRITS
+411 AKTGTKYYWVRITS

-453 NKTNVA
+453 NKTNAA

-503 TDFSAD
+503 TAFSAD
-509 FQPSGYGL
+509 SQPFGYGL
-517 YSENV
+517 YSANV

-530 KSGKKVEEFINDGI
+530 RNGKTFED
-544 ASVQVGGRNLLAN
+544 
-557 SDFSENSLSKW
+557 
-568 MGSQDKNYALSIENS
+568 
-583 ELKIVGLQGRTS
+583 
-595 AELNNSWNTAWY
+595 ELNGQITA
-607 VAPYSFNVAGDYTI
+607 
-621 SFDAYSLKA
+621 
-630 CTLYFRANYFTHP
+630 
-643 TYGGSVQIGTEKK
+643 VQT
-656 RYSVVFKNNTNEN
+656 
-669 SRLLGF
+669 
-675 VFSVATTLY
+675 A
-684 LDNVKLELGNK
+684 
-695 ATDWTPAPEDVDTRI
+695 
-710 TNVETQFEIRE
+710 FEIRE

-742 TSASTSAST
+742 TAASGSAST
-751 ATTKATAAASS
+751 ATTKATAASSS
-762 ATSASGSAS
+762 ATSASSSAS

-796 KATAAAG
+796 KATAAAN
-803 SATAAA
+803 SATA
-809 TSATNAQ
+809 AQ

-899 AGSATNAKSSA
+899 ATSATNAKSSA
-910 DSAAAKLT
+910 DT
-918 TITEKESSINQTASQ
+918 
-933 ISTKVTEVTK
+933 
-943 KATEAAT
+943 
-950 SATNAATSATTA
+950 
-962 GTKATAAANSAT
+962 
-974 AAAGSATN
+974 
-982 AKNSADSAA
+982 AA

-1016 EVNTKASQAA
+1016 EVTTKATQAA
-1026 TSATN
+1026 TSAANAKTSETN
-1031 AANSASTAG
+1031 AGTKATAAANSATTAG

-1049 AELALAM
+1049 ATAAAASATDAADSLTSVTTKQSEINAKADQITLKVTEVTTKTTQATNAAELATAM
-1056 SKGKMIYRDPTF
+1056 SKGKMLYRDPTF
-1068 KGGSNSCSV
+1068 KGGSYNGTTV
-1077 YNNSGNG
+1077 YLPTG
-1084 NVTVTRVSGI
+1084 VTRSYVAVTGCP
-1094 SGNPN
+1094 NPDAKAMKFVATQF
-1099 SSGYC
+1099 Y
-1104 LKVKTTGT
+1104 T
-1112 ASPDRGGF
+1112 ATDKRIGGF
-1120 YWGATAK
+1120 LFGNK
-1127 ANRVLI
+1127 SRANAVFV
-1133 VRLIANIPTGYTL
+1133 VRIIANIPTGRNLNVYH
-1146 KFATNA
+1146 NSY
-1152 LGTGVSHKWLTAY
+1152 GTGGTTKWLTST
-1165 AGTGKWEEYAYKI
+1165 AGAGKWQEYACKI
-1178 VCGASG
+1178 TCGASG
-1184 TFSNTGYFYL
+1184 TFSGLNHFALTG
-1194 SGGNTPTSAAPLEW
+1194 GAAPTAAAPVTW
-1208 HICYATIFDVTD
+1208 YVAYATVFDVTD

-1276 TDAIAL
+1276 TDQIAL

-1289 TALGTRMTA
+1289 TALGTRMSA

-1337 SDFKTL
+1337 SDFKAL
-1343 NSTYYYSG
+1343 NSSYYYSG

-1367 VGKAVGSS
+1367 VGKAIGSS

-1540 TIKQHTEQI
+1540 TIKQHTDQI

-1617 ATSIPMCTITV
+1617 ATSIPMYTITV

-1709 EGATGVSITLQTAAY
+1709 EGATGVSITLQTATY

-1800 ASSATSASTSATT
+1800 SSSATSASSSAST
-1813 ATTKANAASSS
+1813 ATTKANAAASS

-1848 AATSATNAQK
+1848 AQK

-1909 NAASSSATAAA
+1909 TAAA
-1920 GSATTA
+1920 TSATNAKTSE
-1926 TTKATAA
+1926 T
-1933 ANSATT
+1933 N

-1949 SATAAAGSATNAK
+1949 SATAAATSATNAK
-1962 SSADSAAAKL
+1962 SSAD
-1972 TTITEKESSINQTAS
+1972 T
-1987 QISTKVTEVTKKAT
+1987 
-2001 EAATSATNAATS
+2001 
-2013 ATTAGTKAT
+2013 
-2022 AAANSATAAAGSATN
+2022 
-2037 AKNSADSAAAKLT
+2037 AAAKLT

-2110 KATAAANSATAAASS
+2110 KATAAANSATAAAAS
-2125 ATSAAASLT
+2125 ATDAADSLT

-2173 MSKGKMLYRDPIFKG
+2173 MSKGKMLYRDPTFKG

-2208 VTGCPNVEAKA
+2208 VTGCPNPDAKA

>member
-12 VGASVLHTG
+12 VGASVLHTS

-57 ALAEFISKKD
+57 ALAEFVSKKD

-111 VLSEIAANNEALKEK
+111 VLSEISANNEVLEDKF
-126 YLSKLNPDETK
+126 LSKLNPDETK
-137 YLLKLLGGLYV
+137 HLLKLLGGLYV
-148 DNGIQTDTLEA
+148 EKGIQTDTLEA
-159 SGSISAQNISATE
+159 TGSVSAQNISATG

-192 TDSVS
+192 TESVS

-219 AQNVDATGTVSAN
+219 TQNVDATGTVSAN

-252 GENVTASNVVSGKN
+252 GENITASNTASGKN
-266 VTAKETISGK
+266 VTAKETVSGK
-276 NVTVSQ
+276 NVTASQ
-282 KVTTLNLLVQA
+282 KVTTLNLLVQS
-293 LANMY
+293 LANVY

-338 GDWNLELDNL
+338 GDWNLELDNI

-386 NDIYRLEVEGDQ
+386 NDIYRLEIEGDM

-411 VKTGTKYYWVRITS
+411 AKTGARYYWVRITS

-434 KTEFTSSVPAV
+434 KIEFTSSVPAV
-445 GDDLVQFG
+445 GDDLIQFG
-453 NKTNVA
+453 NKTNTA

-503 TDFSAD
+503 TAFSAD
-509 FQPSGYGL
+509 SQPSGYGL

-530 KSGKKVEEFINDGI
+530 KSGKKIEEFINDGI
-544 ASVQVGGRNLLAN
+544 AAVQVGGRNLLAN

-568 MGSQDKNYALSIENS
+568 LGSQDKNYTLSIENS

-621 SFDAYSLKA
+621 SFDAYALKA
-630 CTLYFRANYFTHP
+630 CTLYFRANYYTYP
-643 TYGGSVQIGTEKK
+643 TYGGAVQIGTEKK

-675 VFSVATTLY
+675 VFSIATTLY

-742 TSASTSAST
+742 TAASGSAST

-762 ATSASGSAS
+762 ATSASSSAS

-796 KATAAAG
+796 KATAAAN
-803 SATAAA
+803 SATA
-809 TSATNAQ
+809 AQ

-1056 SKGKMIYRDPTF
+1056 SKGKMIYRDPSF
-1068 KGGSNSCSV
+1068 KSGSNSCSV

-1152 LGTGVSHKWLTAY
+1152 LGTGASHKWLTAY
-1165 AGTGKWEEYAYKI
+1165 AGASKWEEYAYKI

-1194 SGGNTPTSAAPLEW
+1194 SGGSTPTSAAPLEW

-1472 TPAPEDVATDAQSK
+1472 TPAPEDVD
-1486 ADAAKQAAITDA
+1486 
-1498 AGKYTTKTEHSSSI
+1498 
-1512 TQLNNSIAL
+1512 
-1521 KVAKTDFNALGTRV
+1521 
-1535 GSAET
+1535 
-1540 TIKQHTEQI
+1540 
-1549 ALKAAK
+1549 
-1555 TDVTALGT
+1555 
-1563 RVSAAEAK
+1563 
-1571 ITPDAIK
+1571 
-1578 LTVKSQTETI
+1578 
-1588 AANAAKR
+1588 
-1595 TEVWVDATALDASKY
+1595 
-1610 YPVTMVL
+1610 
-1617 ATSIPMCTITV
+1617 
-1628 DRTLNTS
+1628 
-1635 YGKPAWSTHTNGFSV
+1635 
-1650 VCKWTT
+1650 
-1656 NASGWGTI
+1656 
-1664 GVKRTILDYTYN
+1664 
-1676 HANVIP
+1676 
-1682 VGNIGQMTNTSRE
+1682 
-1695 YVYVRGGSKYRVTV
+1695 
-1709 EGATGVSITLQTAAY
+1709 
-1724 TVSSQTVDILTAV
+1724 
-1737 TAPVPNKEA
+1737 
-1746 INTRITNVETQFEIR
+1746 TRITNVETQFEIR
-1761 EGVISTKVTEATTA
+1761 EGVISSKVTEATTA
-1775 ATNAKKSETAASGSA
+1775 ATNAKKSETSASTSA

-1800 ASSATSASTSATT
+1800 ASSATSASSSAST
-1813 ATTKANAASSS
+1813 ATTKATAAASS

-1909 NAASSSATAAA
+1909 TAASSSATAAA

-1933 ANSATT
+1933 ANSATAAATSATNAQKAAESAETILEEVTTKESSITQT
-1939 AGTKATAAAN
+1939 AGQIATKVTEVNKKVTEATTAATTATTKATAASSSATAAAGSATTATTKATAAAN
-1949 SATAAAGSATNAK
+1949 SATAAATSATNAK
-1962 SSADSAAAKL
+1962 S
-1972 TTITEKESSINQTAS
+1972 
-1987 QISTKVTEVTKKAT
+1987 
-2001 EAATSATNAATS
+2001 
-2013 ATTAGTKAT
+2013 
-2022 AAANSATAAAGSATN
+2022 
-2037 AKNSADSAAAKLT
+2037 SADSAAAKLT

-2072 VTTKATQAATS
+2072 VNTKASQAATS
-2083 AANAKTSET
+2083 ATNAANSAST
-2092 NAGTKATAAANS
+2092 AGTKATAAANS

-2237 FLFGNKSRAN
+2237 FLFGNKSRSN

-2399 EAISAAAT
+2399 EAISTAATDATTKANNAKTAAVSTAAT

-2413 NNAKSAAISAAATD
+2413 NNAKSTAISAAATD

-2438 ARNDVAVKLGYTSYT
+2438 ARNDVAVKLGYASYT
-2453 EMVNKATAK
+2453 EMVNQATAK
-2462 QTIID
+2462 NTIIN
-2467 GGFIRTSLIKADDIV
+2467 GGYIRTSLIDADALI
-2482 TSTLLATKIAATEI
+2482 TGSLLATKIAATEI
-2496 TTGKLTVTNG
+2496 TTGKLTVTTG
-2506 ASLGAW
+2506 AKIGGWNVEGNSLS
-2512 TIKNN
+2512 IK
-2517 NISSKDI
+2517 SAAS
-2524 SDAKIL
+2524 AKIL
-2530 LEISGTRF
+2530 VEPSGTRF
-2538 LRINEYG
+2538 LRINDNATELLG
-2545 ASVTAGS
+2545 IRADGVTGIGIYTQNVS
-2552 YPLLSIRNDDQDCL
+2552 GTCL
-2566 SLSTYGKK
+2566 SM
-2574 GKALSIIANTTG
+2574 IAQTG
-2586 GAAIESYGSH
+2586 GTAVESYGSH
-2596 TFGQRAGET
+2596 TFGQRPGEV

-2620 GGTDRVWGNGTPN
+2620 GGIDRVWGNGTPN

>member
-1 MPATPRSKKYP
+1 MIEIKTKTMPATPRSKKYP
-12 VGASVLHTG
+12 VGASVLHTS
-21 GGTTIMQGGGG
+21 GGTTIMQGGGS

-46 FTDANVLSSLR
+46 FTDANVLSALR

-67 DSDILAIIN
+67 DGDITAIVN

-81 KIKGNKVDRLLLK
+81 KVKGNHVNRLLLK
-94 DTDAG
+94 DTETD
-99 VIADTDMMSALR
+99 IMSDTDVMSALR
-111 VLSEIAANNEALKEK
+111 VLSEIAANNEDLKGK
-126 YLSKLNPDETK
+126 FLSKLDPDETK
-137 YLLKLLGGLYV
+137 HLLRLLGGLYV
-148 DNGIQTDTLEA
+148 ENGIHTDTLEA
-159 SGSISAQNISATE
+159 SGNISAQNISATE

-178 ITASGNITGKNVSA
+178 VTASENITGKNVSA
-192 TDSVS
+192 TESVS
-197 AQSISATET
+197 GQSISATET

-219 AQNVDATGTVSAN
+219 TQNVDATGTVSAN

-252 GENVTASNVVSGKN
+252 GENITASNTASGKN

-276 NVTVSQ
+276 NATISQ
-282 KVTTLNLLVQA
+282 KTTTLNLLVQA
-293 LANMY
+293 LANVY

-304 VATLFQTVV
+304 VATLFQTVI

-367 NGGLVISPANG
+367 NGGLVVSPANG

-386 NDIYRLEVEGDQ
+386 NDIYRLEIEGDM

-411 VKTGTKYYWVRITS
+411 AKTGTKYYWVRITS

-453 NKTNVA
+453 NKTNAA

-503 TDFSAD
+503 TAFSAD
-509 FQPSGYGL
+509 SQPFGYGL
-517 YSENV
+517 YSANV

-530 KSGKKVEEFINDGI
+530 RNGKTFED
-544 ASVQVGGRNLLAN
+544 
-557 SDFSENSLSKW
+557 
-568 MGSQDKNYALSIENS
+568 
-583 ELKIVGLQGRTS
+583 
-595 AELNNSWNTAWY
+595 ELNGQITA
-607 VAPYSFNVAGDYTI
+607 
-621 SFDAYSLKA
+621 
-630 CTLYFRANYFTHP
+630 
-643 TYGGSVQIGTEKK
+643 VQT
-656 RYSVVFKNNTNEN
+656 
-669 SRLLGF
+669 
-675 VFSVATTLY
+675 A
-684 LDNVKLELGNK
+684 
-695 ATDWTPAPEDVDTRI
+695 
-710 TNVETQFEIRE
+710 FEIRE
-721 GVISSKVTEAT
+721 GQISSKVTEAT

-762 ATSASGSAS
+762 ATSASTSAT

-796 KATAAAG
+796 KATAAAN

-809 TSATNAQ
+809 GSATAAQ
-816 KAAESAETILE
+816 KAAESAETVLE

-864 TTKATAAATSA
+864 TTKATAAANSA
-875 TNAKTSETNAG
+875 TTAG

-899 AGSATNAKSSA
+899 AGAATNAKSSA

-950 SATNAATSATTA
+950 SASNAASSATSASGSASTATT
-962 GTKATAAANSAT
+962 KAT
-974 AAAGSATN
+974 AAAGSAAAAATSATN
-982 AKNSADSAA
+982 AKSSADTAA

-1056 SKGKMIYRDPTF
+1056 SKGKMIYRDPSF
-1068 KGGSNSCSV
+1068 KSGSNSCSV

-1094 SGNPN
+1094 AGNPN

-1112 ASPDRGGF
+1112 ASPERGGF
-1120 YWGATAK
+1120 HWGATAK

-1152 LGTGVSHKWLTAY
+1152 LGTGASHKWLTAY
-1165 AGTGKWEEYAYKI
+1165 VGTGKWEEYAYKI

-1184 TFSNTGYFYL
+1184 TFSSTGFFYL
-1194 SGGNTPTSAAPLEW
+1194 SGGSTPTTAAPLEW
-1208 HICYATIFDVTD
+1208 HICYATMFDVTD

-1276 TDAIAL
+1276 TDSIAL

-1310 TVKSQTETIAGN
+1310 TVKSQTDTI
-1322 AANAV
+1322 AANAASNAV
-1327 QVGGR
+1327 NGIKIGGK
-1332 NLLTG
+1332 NLIRYVTDTGAKYFTG
-1337 SDFKTL
+1337 SGATVTVTNGIVRGVSACSTAGWPRIFNSSVRNIVFEL
-1343 NSTYYYSG
+1343 NTP
-1351 NANTYTLSL
+1351 YT
-1360 DNGMLKV
+1360 V
-1367 VGKAVGSS
+1367 
-1375 SLYTIVKQLFHNES
+1375 
-1389 EDYVFSFDAY
+1389 SFWVRSNIACTRSFGI
-1399 ALAETTISARFGYGT
+1399 AE
-1414 VQSGGTALIGTTKK
+1414 SGGTKAIFTKGTA
-1428 RYSLKLKGVY
+1428 
-1438 NSDTYSVFL
+1438 
-1447 FWFDKITTVWF
+1447 ITTAWTHVIYTFTPTIQVGTAHFFYIYTGSTSPNTDTTNWVEIKEV
-1458 DNMKLEKGNKATDW
+1458 KLEKGNKATDW

-1540 TIKQHTEQI
+1540 TIKQHTDQI

-1617 ATSIPMCTITV
+1617 ATSIPMYTITV

-1635 YGKPAWSTHTNGFSV
+1635 YGKPSWSTHTNGFSV
-1650 VCKWTT
+1650 VCKWST

-1664 GVKRTILDYTYN
+1664 GVKRTVLDYTYN
-1676 HANVIP
+1676 HANVVP

-1724 TVSSQTVDILTAV
+1724 TVSSQTVGILTAV
-1737 TAPVPNKEA
+1737 TAPVPNKDA

-1775 ATNAKKSETAASGSA
+1775 ATNAKKSETSASTSA

-1800 ASSATSASTSATT
+1800 ASSATS
-1813 ATTKANAASSS
+1813 
-1824 ATAASGSATTAG
+1824 ASGSATTAG

-1848 AATSATNAQK
+1848 AATSATNA
-1858 AAESAETILEE
+1858 
-1869 VTTKES
+1869 
-1875 SITQTAGQIAT
+1875 
-1886 KVTEVNKKVTE
+1886 
-1897 ATTAATTATTKA
+1897 
-1909 NAASSSATAAA
+1909 
-1920 GSATTA
+1920 
-1926 TTKATAA
+1926 
-1933 ANSATT
+1933 
-1939 AGTKATAAAN
+1939 
-1949 SATAAAGSATNAK
+1949 K
-1962 SSADSAAAKL
+1962 SSADA
-1972 TTITEKESSINQTAS
+1972 
-1987 QISTKVTEVTKKAT
+1987 
-2001 EAATSATNAATS
+2001 
-2013 ATTAGTKAT
+2013 
-2022 AAANSATAAAGSATN
+2022 
-2037 AKNSADSAAAKLT
+2037 AAAKLT

-2072 VTTKATQAATS
+2072 VTTKAAQAATS

-2092 NAGTKATAAANS
+2092 N
-2104 ATTAGT
+2104 AGT

-2173 MSKGKMLYRDPIFKG
+2173 MSKGKMLYRDPTFKDG
-2188 GSYNGTTVYLPT
+2188 KYNGTAVYLGT
-2200 GVTRSYVA
+2200 GATRSYVA
-2208 VTGCPNVEAKA
+2208 VTGCPNPAAKA
-2219 MKFVA
+2219 MKIVA

-2229 ATDKRIGG
+2229 ATDKRIAG
-2237 FLFGNKSRAN
+2237 FYFANTSRAN

-2272 TGGTTKWLTST
+2272 TGGATKWLTST
-2283 AGAGKWQE
+2283 AGAGKWTE
-2291 YACKITCGASGT
+2291 YACKVTCGASGT
-2303 FSGLNHFALTGGA
+2303 FSTLNYFALTGGA

-2391 AQVATAKN
+2391 AQVATAKS
-2399 EAISAAAT
+2399 EAISTAATDATTKANNAKSAAISTAAT

-2453 EMVNKATAK
+2453 DMVNKATAK

-2496 TTGKLTVTNG
+2496 TTGKLTVTTG
-2506 ASLGAW
+2506 AKIGGWNVIGNSL
-2512 TIKNN
+2512 TIQDE
-2517 NISSKDI
+2517 SE
-2524 SDAKIL
+2524 AKIL
-2530 LEISGTRF
+2530 VEPSGYRF
-2538 LRINEYG
+2538 LRINDTKG
-2545 ASVTAGS
+2545 T
-2552 YPLLSIRNDDQDCL
+2552 LMSIRADGVTGIGIYTQDKSGTCL
-2566 SLSTYGKK
+2566 SM
-2574 GKALSIIANTTG
+2574 IAQTG
-2586 GAAIESYGSH
+2586 GTAVESYGSH

-2605 WNAPGVLRAARINAD
+2605 WNAPGALWAGRISAR
-2620 GGTDRVWGNGTPN
+2620 GTVENYWGNGCTVSSQR
-2633 FYTYRSSNGIYV
+2633 TGVGQYRID
-2645 ITHNLGHTDYMPFV
+2645 HNLGHTDYFV
-2659 TMVSDWN
+2659 MITG
-2666 FLYTPEIYD
+2666 TPYSTNGDKWIFGMIA
-2675 NYFIVKMQSNKGSW
+2675 NRTK
-2689 ENDYFNVM
+2689 DYFTVQILDPGSGVRDAAFEVVM
-2697 IVGRNRF
+2697 TGRNKF

>member
-1 MPATPRSKKYP
+1 MIEIKTKTMPATPRSKKYP

-111 VLSEIAANNEALKEK
+111 VLSEISANNEVLEDKF
-126 YLSKLNPDETK
+126 LSKLNPDETK
-137 YLLKLLGGLYV
+137 HLLKLLGGLYV
-148 DNGIQTDTLEA
+148 EKGIQTDTLEV
-159 SGSISAQNISATE
+159 
-172 TISGQD
+172 
-178 ITASGNITGKNVSA
+178 TGG
-192 TDSVS
+192 VS
-197 AQSISATET
+197 AQSVDVTET
-206 ISGKNITA
+206 VSGKNITA
-214 SETVS
+214 SENISGVNISATGNISAQSVDVTETVS
-219 AQNVDATGTVSAN
+219 SKNVTASENISGQNISASETVSTQNVDATGTVSAN

-276 NVTVSQ
+276 NITVSQ

-304 VATLFQTVV
+304 VATLFQTIV

-338 GDWNLELDNL
+338 GDWNLELDNI

-386 NDIYRLEVEGDQ
+386 NDIYRLEIEGDM
-398 MFVADD
+398 MFVTDD

-411 VKTGTKYYWVRITS
+411 AKTGARYYWVRITS

-434 KTEFTSSVPAV
+434 KTEFTSSVPAI
-445 GDDLVQFG
+445 GDDLIQFG
-453 NKTNVA
+453 NKTNTA

-471 GKPRFS
+471 GKPRFA

-503 TDFSAD
+503 TAFSAD
-509 FQPSGYGL
+509 SQPSGYGL

-568 MGSQDKNYALSIENS
+568 MGSQDKNYTLSIENS

-607 VAPYSFNVAGDYTI
+607 VAPYSFNAAGDYTI
-621 SFDAYSLKA
+621 SFDAYALKA
-630 CTLYFRANYFTHP
+630 CTLYFRANYYTYP
-643 TYGGSVQIGTEKK
+643 TYGGAVQIGTEKK

-684 LDNVKLELGNK
+684 LDNIKLELGNK

-721 GVISSKVTEAT
+721 GVISTKVTEAT

-751 ATTKATAAASS
+751 ATTKATAAS
-762 ATSASGSAS
+762 
-771 TATTKANAAA
+771 

-796 KATAAAG
+796 KATAAAN

-809 TSATNAQ
+809 ASATNAQ

-864 TTKATAAATSA
+864 TTKANAASSSATAAAGSA
-875 TNAKTSETNAG
+875 TTAT

-950 SATNAATSATTA
+950 SASTATTKANAAASSATTA

-974 AAAGSATN
+974 AAANSATN
-982 AKNSADSAA
+982 AKNSADTAT

-998 QKESSI
+998 EKESSI

-1031 AANSASTAG
+1031 AANSATAASG
-1040 TKATAAANS
+1040 SATTATTKATAAANS

-1056 SKGKMIYRDPTF
+1056 SKGKMIYRDPSF
-1068 KGGSNSCSV
+1068 KSGSNSCSV

-1084 NVTVTRVSGI
+1084 NVTVTRVSGVA
-1094 SGNPN
+1094 GNPN

-1112 ASPDRGGF
+1112 ASPGWGGF
-1120 YWGATAK
+1120 HWGATAK
-1127 ANRVLI
+1127 ANRVLV

-1146 KFATNA
+1146 NFATNS
-1152 LGTGVSHKWLTAY
+1152 LGTGASQKWLTAY
-1165 AGTGKWEEYAYKI
+1165 VGTGKWTEYAYKI

-1184 TFSNTGYFYL
+1184 TFSSTGYFYL
-1194 SGGNTPTSAAPLEW
+1194 SGGNTPTAAAPLEW

-1276 TDAIAL
+1276 TDQITL

-1289 TALGTRMTA
+1289 TALGTRMSA

-1343 NSTYYYSG
+1343 NSSYYYSG

-1399 ALAETTISARFGYGT
+1399 ALAATTISARFGYGT

-1535 GSAET
+1535 STAET
-1540 TIKQHTEQI
+1540 TIRQHTDQI

-1595 TEVWVDATALDASKY
+1595 TELWVDATALDASKY
-1610 YPVTMVL
+1610 YPITIVL
-1617 ATSIPMCTITV
+1617 STGIPMYTITV
-1628 DRTLNTS
+1628 DRPLNTS
-1635 YGKPAWSTHTNGFSV
+1635 YGKPSWSTHTNGFSV
-1650 VCKWTT
+1650 VCKWST
-1656 NASGWGTI
+1656 NASGWGAI
-1664 GVKRTILDYTYN
+1664 SVQRTILDYACGFASVT
-1676 HANVIP
+1676 P
-1682 VGNIGQMTNTSRE
+1682 VGSIGQMTNSSCE
-1695 YVYVRGGSKYRVTV
+1695 YAYVRGGSKYRVTV
-1709 EGATGVSITLQTAAY
+1709 EGATGVSIALRTAAY
-1724 TVSSQTVDILTAV
+1724 TASSQTINILTSV
-1737 TAPVPNKEA
+1737 TTPVPDKKA
-1746 INTRITNVETQFEIR
+1746 TDTRITNVETQFEIR

-1775 ATNAKKSETAASGSA
+1775 ATNAKKSETSASTSA
-1790 STATTKATAA
+1790 STATTKAT
-1800 ASSATSASTSATT
+1800 
-1813 ATTKANAASSS
+1813 AASSS

-1858 AAESAETILEE
+1858 AAESAETILDE

-1909 NAASSSATAAA
+1909 TAAA
-1920 GSATTA
+1920 TSATNAKTSE
-1926 TTKATAA
+1926 T
-1933 ANSATT
+1933 N

-1949 SATAAAGSATNAK
+1949 SATAAATSATNAK
-1962 SSADSAAAKL
+1962 SSADTAAAKL
-1972 TTITEKESSINQTAS
+1972 TTITE
-1987 QISTKVTEVTKKAT
+1987 
-2001 EAATSATNAATS
+2001 
-2013 ATTAGTKAT
+2013 
-2022 AAANSATAAAGSATN
+2022 
-2037 AKNSADSAAAKLT
+2037 
-2050 TITQKES
+2050 KES

-2173 MSKGKMLYRDPIFKG
+2173 MSKGKMLYRDPTFKD
-2188 GSYNGTTVYLPT
+2188 GSYNGTAVYLPT
-2200 GVTRSYVA
+2200 GVTRSYIA
-2208 VTGCPNVEAKA
+2208 VTGCPNPAAKA

-2272 TGGTTKWLTST
+2272 TGGATKWLTST

-2291 YACKITCGASGT
+2291 YACKVTCGASGT

-2316 APTAAAPVTW
+2316 APTTAAPLTW

-2391 AQVATAKN
+2391 AQIATAKS
-2399 EAISAAAT
+2399 EAISTAAT

-2413 NNAKSAAISAAATD
+2413 NNAKSSAISTAATDATTKANNAKTAAISAAATD

-2438 ARNDVAVKLGYTSYT
+2438 ARNDVAVKLGYASYT
-2453 EMVNKATAK
+2453 EMVNQATAK
-2462 QTIID
+2462 NTIIN
-2467 GGFIRTSLIKADDIV
+2467 GGYIRTSLIDADTLI
-2482 TSTLLATKIAATEI
+2482 TGSLLATKIAATEI
-2496 TTGKLTVTNG
+2496 TTGKLTVTTG
-2506 ASLGAW
+2506 AKIGGWNVEGNSLS
-2512 TIKNN
+2512 IK
-2517 NISSKDI
+2517 SAAS
-2524 SDAKIL
+2524 AKIL
-2530 LEISGTRF
+2530 VEPSGTRF
-2538 LRINEYG
+2538 LRINDSATELLG
-2545 ASVTAGS
+2545 IRADGVTGIGIYTQNVS
-2552 YPLLSIRNDDQDCL
+2552 GTCL
-2566 SLSTYGKK
+2566 SM
-2574 GKALSIIANTTG
+2574 IAQTG
-2586 GAAIESYGSH
+2586 GTAVESYGSH
-2596 TFGQRAGET
+2596 TFGQRPGEV

-2620 GGTDRVWGNGTPN
+2620 GGTDHVWGNGTPN
-2633 FYTYRSSNGIYV
+2633 FYTYKSSNGIYV

-2659 TMVSDWN
+2659 TMISDWN

-2675 NYFIVKMQSNKGSW
+2675 NYFVVKMQSNKGSW
-2689 ENDYFNVM
+2689 ENDSFNVM

>member
-1 MPATPRSKKYP
+1 MIEIKTKTMPATPRSKKYP

-111 VLSEIAANNEALKEK
+111 VLSEISANNEVLEDKF
-126 YLSKLNPDETK
+126 LSKLNPDETK
-137 YLLKLLGGLYV
+137 HLLKLLGGLYV
-148 DNGIQTDTLEA
+148 EKGIQTDTLEV
-159 SGSISAQNISATE
+159 
-172 TISGQD
+172 
-178 ITASGNITGKNVSA
+178 TGG
-192 TDSVS
+192 VS
-197 AQSISATET
+197 AQSVDVTET
-206 ISGKNITA
+206 VSGKNITA
-214 SETVS
+214 SENISGVNISATGNISAQSVDVTETVS
-219 AQNVDATGTVSAN
+219 SKNVTASENISGQNISASETVSTQNVDATGTVSAN

-276 NVTVSQ
+276 NITVSQ

-304 VATLFQTVV
+304 VATLFQTIV

-338 GDWNLELDNL
+338 GDWNLELDNI

-386 NDIYRLEVEGDQ
+386 NDIYRLEIEGDM
-398 MFVADD
+398 MFVTDD

-411 VKTGTKYYWVRITS
+411 AKTGARYYWVRITS

-434 KTEFTSSVPAV
+434 KTEFTSSVPAI
-445 GDDLVQFG
+445 GDDLIQFG
-453 NKTNVA
+453 NKTNTA

-471 GKPRFS
+471 GKPRFA

-503 TDFSAD
+503 TAFSAD
-509 FQPSGYGL
+509 SQPSGYGL

-568 MGSQDKNYALSIENS
+568 MGSQDKNYTLSIENS

-607 VAPYSFNVAGDYTI
+607 VAPYSFNAAGDYTI
-621 SFDAYSLKA
+621 SFDAYALKA
-630 CTLYFRANYFTHP
+630 CTLYFRANYYTYP
-643 TYGGSVQIGTEKK
+643 TYGGAVQIGTEKK

-684 LDNVKLELGNK
+684 LDNIKLELGNK

-721 GVISSKVTEAT
+721 GVISTKVTEAT

-751 ATTKATAAASS
+751 ATTKATAAS
-762 ATSASGSAS
+762 
-771 TATTKANAAA
+771 

-796 KATAAAG
+796 KATAAAN

-809 TSATNAQ
+809 ASATNAQ

-864 TTKATAAATSA
+864 TTKANAASSSATAAAGSA
-875 TNAKTSETNAG
+875 TTAT

-899 AGSATNAKSSA
+899 AGSATNSKRSA

-950 SATNAATSATTA
+950 SASTATTKANAAASSATTA

-974 AAAGSATN
+974 AAANSATN
-982 AKNSADSAA
+982 AKNSADTAT

-998 QKESSI
+998 EKESSI

-1031 AANSASTAG
+1031 AANSATAASG
-1040 TKATAAANS
+1040 SATTATTKATAAANS

-1056 SKGKMIYRDPTF
+1056 SKGKMIYRDPSF
-1068 KGGSNSCSV
+1068 KSGSNSCSV

-1084 NVTVTRVSGI
+1084 NVTVTRVSGVA
-1094 SGNPN
+1094 GNPN

-1112 ASPDRGGF
+1112 ASPGWGGF
-1120 YWGATAK
+1120 HWGATAK
-1127 ANRVLI
+1127 ANRVLV

-1146 KFATNA
+1146 NFATNS
-1152 LGTGVSHKWLTAY
+1152 LGTGASQKWLTAY
-1165 AGTGKWEEYAYKI
+1165 VGTGKWTEYAYKI

-1184 TFSNTGYFYL
+1184 TFSSTGYFYL
-1194 SGGNTPTSAAPLEW
+1194 SGGNTPTAAAPLEW

-1276 TDAIAL
+1276 TDQITL

-1289 TALGTRMTA
+1289 TALGTRMSA

-1343 NSTYYYSG
+1343 NSSYYYSG

-1399 ALAETTISARFGYGT
+1399 ALAATTISARFGYGT

-1535 GSAET
+1535 STAET
-1540 TIKQHTEQI
+1540 TIRQHTDQI

-1595 TEVWVDATALDASKY
+1595 TELWVDATALDASKY
-1610 YPVTMVL
+1610 YPITIVL
-1617 ATSIPMCTITV
+1617 STGIPMYTITV
-1628 DRTLNTS
+1628 DRPLNTS
-1635 YGKPAWSTHTNGFSV
+1635 YGKPSWSTHTNGFSV
-1650 VCKWTT
+1650 VCKWST
-1656 NASGWGTI
+1656 NASGWGAI
-1664 GVKRTILDYTYN
+1664 SVQRTILDYACGFASVT
-1676 HANVIP
+1676 P
-1682 VGNIGQMTNTSRE
+1682 VGSIGQMTNSSCE
-1695 YVYVRGGSKYRVTV
+1695 YAYVRGGSKYRVTV
-1709 EGATGVSITLQTAAY
+1709 EGATGVSIALRTAAY
-1724 TVSSQTVDILTAV
+1724 TASSQTINILTSV
-1737 TAPVPNKEA
+1737 TTPVPDKKA
-1746 INTRITNVETQFEIR
+1746 TDTRITNVETQFEIR

-1775 ATNAKKSETAASGSA
+1775 ATNAKKSETSASTSA
-1790 STATTKATAA
+1790 STATTKAT
-1800 ASSATSASTSATT
+1800 
-1813 ATTKANAASSS
+1813 AASSS

-1909 NAASSSATAAA
+1909 TAAA
-1920 GSATTA
+1920 TSATNAKTSE
-1926 TTKATAA
+1926 T
-1933 ANSATT
+1933 N

-1949 SATAAAGSATNAK
+1949 SATAAATSATNAK
-1962 SSADSAAAKL
+1962 SSADTAAAKL
-1972 TTITEKESSINQTAS
+1972 TTITE
-1987 QISTKVTEVTKKAT
+1987 
-2001 EAATSATNAATS
+2001 
-2013 ATTAGTKAT
+2013 
-2022 AAANSATAAAGSATN
+2022 
-2037 AKNSADSAAAKLT
+2037 
-2050 TITQKES
+2050 KES

-2173 MSKGKMLYRDPIFKG
+2173 MSKGKMLYRDPTFKD
-2188 GSYNGTTVYLPT
+2188 GSYNGTAVYLPT
-2200 GVTRSYVA
+2200 GVTRSYIA
-2208 VTGCPNVEAKA
+2208 VTGCPNPAAKA

-2272 TGGTTKWLTST
+2272 TGGATKWLTST

-2291 YACKITCGASGT
+2291 YACKVTCGASGT

-2316 APTAAAPVTW
+2316 APTTAAPLTW

-2391 AQVATAKN
+2391 AQIATAKS
-2399 EAISAAAT
+2399 EAISTAAT

-2413 NNAKSAAISAAATD
+2413 NNAKSSAISTAATDATTKANNAKTAAISAAATD

-2438 ARNDVAVKLGYTSYT
+2438 ARNDVAVKLGYASYT
-2453 EMVNKATAK
+2453 EMVNQATAK
-2462 QTIID
+2462 NTIIN
-2467 GGFIRTSLIKADDIV
+2467 GGYIRTSLIDADTLI
-2482 TSTLLATKIAATEI
+2482 TGSLLATKIAATEI
-2496 TTGKLTVTNG
+2496 TTGKLTVTTG
-2506 ASLGAW
+2506 AKIGGWNVEGNSLS
-2512 TIKNN
+2512 IK
-2517 NISSKDI
+2517 SAAS
-2524 SDAKIL
+2524 AKIL
-2530 LEISGTRF
+2530 VEPSGTRF
-2538 LRINEYG
+2538 LRINDSATELLG
-2545 ASVTAGS
+2545 IRADGVTGIGIYTQNVS
-2552 YPLLSIRNDDQDCL
+2552 GTCL
-2566 SLSTYGKK
+2566 SM
-2574 GKALSIIANTTG
+2574 IAQTG
-2586 GAAIESYGSH
+2586 GTAVESYGSH
-2596 TFGQRAGET
+2596 TFGQRPGEV

-2620 GGTDRVWGNGTPN
+2620 GGTDHVWGNGTPN
-2633 FYTYRSSNGIYV
+2633 FYTYKSSNGIYV

-2659 TMVSDWN
+2659 TMISDWN

-2675 NYFIVKMQSNKGSW
+2675 NYFVVKMQSNKGSW
-2689 ENDYFNVM
+2689 ENDSFNVM

>member
-1 MPATPRSKKYP
+1 MKKVAIISSTAPAKPRSDKYP
-12 VGASVLHTG
+12 VGASVTRTSS
-21 GGTTIMQGGGG
+21 GTTVINQSG
-32 GESVDIVKRDDIRS
+32 GESIDILKKDDIKS
-46 FTDANVLSSLR
+46 FTDKNVMSSLR
-57 ALAEFISKKD
+57 SLVEFISKTV
-67 DSDILAIIN
+67 DSDIPAVIN
-76 YLNGL
+76 FIRGI
-81 KIKGNKVDRLLLK
+81 KINENLINRLLLK
-94 DTDAG
+94 DTETD
-99 VIADTDMMSALR
+99 IMSDTDLMSALR
-111 VLSEIAANNEALKEK
+111 VLSEIGANNEKLKERF
-126 YLSKLNPDETK
+126 LSKVSPDETR
-137 YLLKLLGGLYV
+137 YLLQLLGGLYAE
-148 DNGIQTDTLEA
+148 NGIQTDTLEA
-159 SGSISAQNISATE
+159 SGSISAQKISATE

-178 ITASGNITGKNVSA
+178 VTASENITGKNVSA
-192 TDSVS
+192 TESVS

-214 SETVS
+214 VETVS

-232 MIDATETISGK
+232 MIDAIETVSGK
-243 NVLASESVA
+243 NVLAGESVA
-252 GENVTASNVVSGKN
+252 GENVTASNTVSGKN
-266 VTAKETISGK
+266 ISASETVSGK

-282 KVTTLNLLVQA
+282 KITTLNLLVQS
-293 LANMY
+293 LTNSY

-304 VATLFQTVV
+304 VATLMGTIV
-313 KDYISSELYT
+313 KDYISSESFVS
-323 PGLTGSGMKLYKAVS
+323 GFSGEGMKIYKAIN
-338 GDWNLELDNL
+338 GDWNMEIDNL
-348 TVRKAMTIFEL
+348 VVRKIFSVFEL
-359 IISKIRAV
+359 VVQKIV
-367 NGGLVISPANG
+367 HQGGMVIRSAAGGKLV
-378 KVKSVLLT
+378 KVTDGGTYWKCEHDSTDDFVQ
-386 NDIYRLEVEGDQ
+386 GDQ
-398 MFVADD
+398 V
-404 LVRCQTF
+404 LCQTF
-411 VKTGTKYYWVRITS
+411 TGKSIKRYWRLVTSAGEGYFNLSKTDC
-425 VSGQYIFIN
+425 
-434 KTEFTSSVPAV
+434 EASSATPAPGDDVAVLGNRTIAARQKAQIDCAV
-445 GDDLVQFG
+445 GDTAPYRDNYDAINSFSLAGKLITRTG
-453 NKTNVA
+453 N
-459 RQGVLYLTASED
+459 LS
-471 GKPRFS
+471 
-477 VLNGVN
+477 
-483 STDLTGKTKV
+483 
-493 ILGCLDGITD
+493 GITD
-503 TDFSAD
+503 AVFGVL
-509 FQPSGYGL
+509 SGVGFYGT
-517 YSENV
+517 NV
-522 FLKGIFVL
+522 YLKGTFIL
-530 KSGKKVEEFINDGI
+530 KSGKKVEEAINDGI

-557 SDFSENSLSKW
+557 SDFSDNSLSKW
-568 MGSQDKNYALSIENS
+568 MGSQDKNYTLSIENS

-621 SFDAYSLKA
+621 SFDAYALKA
-630 CTLYFRANYFTHP
+630 CTLYFRANYYTYP
-643 TYGGSVQIGTEKK
+643 TYGGAVQIGTEKK

-684 LDNVKLELGNK
+684 LDNIKLELGNK

-721 GVISSKVTEAT
+721 GVISTKVTEAT

-751 ATTKATAAASS
+751 ATTKATAAS
-762 ATSASGSAS
+762 
-771 TATTKANAAA
+771 

-796 KATAAAG
+796 KATAAAN

-816 KAAESAETILE
+816 KAAESAETVLE

-864 TTKATAAATSA
+864 TTKANAASTSATAAAGSA
-875 TNAKTSETNAG
+875 TTAG

-950 SATNAATSATTA
+950 SASTATTKANAAASSATTA

-974 AAAGSATN
+974 AAASSATN
-982 AKNSADSAA
+982 AKNSADTAT

-998 QKESSI
+998 EKESSI

-1031 AANSASTAG
+1031 AANSATAASG
-1040 TKATAAANS
+1040 SATTATTKATAAANS

-1056 SKGKMIYRDPTF
+1056 SKGKMLYRDPSF
-1068 KGGSNSCSV
+1068 KSGSNSCSV

-1084 NVTVTRVSGI
+1084 NVTVTRVSGVA
-1094 SGNPN
+1094 GNPN

-1112 ASPDRGGF
+1112 ASPGWGGF
-1120 YWGATAK
+1120 HWGATAK
-1127 ANRVLI
+1127 ANRVLV

-1146 KFATNA
+1146 NFATNS
-1152 LGTGVSHKWLTAY
+1152 LGTGASQKWLTST
-1165 AGTGKWEEYAYKI
+1165 AGTGKWTEYAYKI

-1184 TFSNTGYFYL
+1184 TFSSTGYFYL
-1194 SGGNTPTSAAPLEW
+1194 SGGNTPTAATPLEW

-1276 TDAIAL
+1276 TDQIAL

-1289 TALGTRMTA
+1289 TALGTRMSA

-1327 QVGGR
+1327 RVGGR

-1343 NSTYYYSG
+1343 NSSYYYSG

-1399 ALAETTISARFGYGT
+1399 ALAATTISARFGYGT

-1535 GSAET
+1535 STAET
-1540 TIKQHTEQI
+1540 TIRQHTDQI

-1595 TEVWVDATALDASKY
+1595 TELWVDATALDASKY
-1610 YPVTMVL
+1610 YPITMVL
-1617 ATSIPMCTITV
+1617 STSIPMYTITV

-1635 YGKPAWSTHTNGFSV
+1635 YGKPSWSTHTNGFSV
-1650 VCKWTT
+1650 VCKWST
-1656 NASGWGTI
+1656 NASGWGAI
-1664 GVKRTILDYTYN
+1664 SVQRTILDYACGF
-1676 HANVIP
+1676 ANVTP
-1682 VGNIGQMTNTSRE
+1682 VGSIGQMTNSSCE
-1695 YVYVRGGSKYRVTV
+1695 YAYVRGGSKYRVTV
-1709 EGATGVSITLQTAAY
+1709 EGATGVSIALRTAAY
-1724 TVSSQTVDILTAV
+1724 TASSQTINILTSV
-1737 TAPVPNKEA
+1737 TTPVPDKKA
-1746 INTRITNVETQFEIR
+1746 TDTRITNVETQFEIR

-1775 ATNAKKSETAASGSA
+1775 ATNAKKSETSASTSA
-1790 STATTKATAA
+1790 STATTKAT
-1800 ASSATSASTSATT
+1800 
-1813 ATTKANAASSS
+1813 AASSS

-1909 NAASSSATAAA
+1909 TAAA
-1920 GSATTA
+1920 TSATNAKTSE
-1926 TTKATAA
+1926 T
-1933 ANSATT
+1933 N

-1949 SATAAAGSATNAK
+1949 SATAAATSATNAK
-1962 SSADSAAAKL
+1962 SSADTAAAKL
-1972 TTITEKESSINQTAS
+1972 TTITE
-1987 QISTKVTEVTKKAT
+1987 
-2001 EAATSATNAATS
+2001 
-2013 ATTAGTKAT
+2013 
-2022 AAANSATAAAGSATN
+2022 
-2037 AKNSADSAAAKLT
+2037 
-2050 TITQKES
+2050 KES

-2092 NAGTKATAAANS
+2092 NAETKATAAANS

-2173 MSKGKMLYRDPIFKG
+2173 MSKGKMLYRDPTFKA
-2188 GSYNGTTVYLPT
+2188 GSYNGTTQYLPT

-2208 VTGCPNVEAKA
+2208 VAGCPNPAAKA

-2237 FLFGNKSRAN
+2237 FIFGTKSRAN
-2247 AVFVVRIIANIPT
+2247 AIFVVRIIANIPT
-2260 GRNLNVYHNSYG
+2260 GRNIAVYHNGYG
-2272 TGGTTKWLTST
+2272 TGGVTKWLTST
-2283 AGAGKWQE
+2283 AGTGKWTE
-2291 YACKITCGASGT
+2291 YACKVTCGTSGT
-2303 FSGLNHFALTGGA
+2303 FSTLNHFALTGGA
-2316 APTAAAPVTW
+2316 APTTAAPLTW

-2391 AQVATAKN
+2391 AQIATAKS
-2399 EAISAAAT
+2399 EAISTAAT

-2413 NNAKSAAISAAATD
+2413 NNAKSSAISTAATD

-2453 EMVNKATAK
+2453 DMVNKATAK

-2496 TTGKLTVTNG
+2496 TTGKLTVTTG
-2506 ASLGAW
+2506 AKIGGWNVEGNSLS
-2512 TIKNN
+2512 IK
-2517 NISSKDI
+2517 SAAS
-2524 SDAKIL
+2524 AKIL
-2530 LEISGTRF
+2530 VEPSGYRF
-2538 LRINEYG
+2538 LRINDN
-2545 ASVTAGS
+2545 ANA
-2552 YPLLSIRNDDQDCL
+2552 LMSIRADGVTGISIYTQD
-2566 SLSTYGKK
+2566 
-2574 GKALSIIANTTG
+2574 TTG
-2586 GAAIESYGSH
+2586 KCLTMTAQTGGTAIESYGSH
-2596 TFGQRAGET
+2596 KFCQRASET
-2605 WNAPGVLRAARINAD
+2605 WNAPGVLWAGRISA
-2620 GGTDRVWGNGTPN
+2620 GGSVENYWGNGCTVSA
-2633 FYTYRSSNGIYV
+2633 TRTGVGRYRIN
-2645 ITHNLGHTDYMPFV
+2645 HNLNHAQYYALITCTPWATSGERWAFG
-2659 TMVSDWN
+2659 MVAETYATN
-2666 FLYTPEIYD
+2666 FNVRVLDT
-2675 NYFIVKMQSNKGSW
+2675 NKG
-2689 ENDYFNVM
+2689 EIDAAFN
-2697 IVGRNRF
+2697 IAIIGRNKF

>member
-1 MPATPRSKKYP
+1 M
-12 VGASVLHTG
+12 
-21 GGTTIMQGGGG
+21 
-32 GESVDIVKRDDIRS
+32 
-46 FTDANVLSSLR
+46 
-57 ALAEFISKKD
+57 
-67 DSDILAIIN
+67 AIIN

-111 VLSEIAANNEALKEK
+111 VLSEIAANNEALKDK
-126 YLSKLNPDETK
+126 FLSKLNPDETK
-137 YLLKLLGGLYV
+137 HLLKLLGGLYV
-148 DNGIQTDTLEA
+148 EKGIQTDTLEA
-159 SGSISAQNISATE
+159 TGGVSAQSVDVTETVSSKNVTASENISGVNISATGNVSAQSVDVTETVSSKNVTASENISGQNISA
-172 TISGQD
+172 
-178 ITASGNITGKNVSA
+178 
-192 TDSVS
+192 
-197 AQSISATET
+197 
-206 ISGKNITA
+206 
-214 SETVS
+214 SETVFT
-219 AQNVDATGTVSAN
+219 QNVDATGTVSAN
-232 MIDATETISGK
+232 MIDATETISGR

-252 GENVTASNVVSGKN
+252 GENITASNTASGKN

-276 NVTVSQ
+276 NATISQ
-282 KVTTLNLLVQA
+282 KTTTLNLLVQA
-293 LANMY
+293 LANVY

-304 VATLFQTVV
+304 VATLFQTVI

-359 IISKIRAV
+359 IISKIRAI
-367 NGGLVISPANG
+367 NGGLVVSPANG

-386 NDIYRLEVEGDQ
+386 NDIYRLEIEGDM

-411 VKTGTKYYWVRITS
+411 AKTGTKYYWVRITS

-453 NKTNVA
+453 NKTNAA

-503 TDFSAD
+503 TAFSAD
-509 FQPSGYGL
+509 SQPFGYGL
-517 YSENV
+517 YSANV

-530 KSGKKVEEFINDGI
+530 RNGKTFED
-544 ASVQVGGRNLLAN
+544 
-557 SDFSENSLSKW
+557 
-568 MGSQDKNYALSIENS
+568 
-583 ELKIVGLQGRTS
+583 
-595 AELNNSWNTAWY
+595 ELNGQITA
-607 VAPYSFNVAGDYTI
+607 
-621 SFDAYSLKA
+621 
-630 CTLYFRANYFTHP
+630 
-643 TYGGSVQIGTEKK
+643 VQT
-656 RYSVVFKNNTNEN
+656 
-669 SRLLGF
+669 
-675 VFSVATTLY
+675 A
-684 LDNVKLELGNK
+684 
-695 ATDWTPAPEDVDTRI
+695 
-710 TNVETQFEIRE
+710 FEIRE

-742 TSASTSAST
+742 TAASGSAST
-751 ATTKATAAASS
+751 ATTKATAASSS
-762 ATSASGSAS
+762 ATSASSSAS

-796 KATAAAG
+796 KATAAAN
-803 SATAAA
+803 SATA
-809 TSATNAQ
+809 AQ

-899 AGSATNAKSSA
+899 ATSATNAKSSA
-910 DSAAAKLT
+910 DT
-918 TITEKESSINQTASQ
+918 
-933 ISTKVTEVTK
+933 
-943 KATEAAT
+943 
-950 SATNAATSATTA
+950 
-962 GTKATAAANSAT
+962 
-974 AAAGSATN
+974 
-982 AKNSADSAA
+982 AA

-1016 EVNTKASQAA
+1016 EVTTKATQAA
-1026 TSATN
+1026 TSAANAKTSETN
-1031 AANSASTAG
+1031 AGTKATAAANSATTAG

-1049 AELALAM
+1049 ATAAAASATDAADSLTSVTTKQSEINAKADQITLKVTEVTTKTTQATNAAELATAM
-1056 SKGKMIYRDPTF
+1056 SKGKMLYRDPTF
-1068 KGGSNSCSV
+1068 KGGSYNGTTV
-1077 YNNSGNG
+1077 YLPTG
-1084 NVTVTRVSGI
+1084 VTRSYVAVTGCP
-1094 SGNPN
+1094 NPDAKAMKFVATQF
-1099 SSGYC
+1099 Y
-1104 LKVKTTGT
+1104 T
-1112 ASPDRGGF
+1112 ATDKRIGGF
-1120 YWGATAK
+1120 LFGNK
-1127 ANRVLI
+1127 SRANAVFV
-1133 VRLIANIPTGYTL
+1133 VRIIANIPTGRNLNVYH
-1146 KFATNA
+1146 NSY
-1152 LGTGVSHKWLTAY
+1152 GTGGTTKWLTST
-1165 AGTGKWEEYAYKI
+1165 AGAGKWQEYACKI
-1178 VCGASG
+1178 TCGASG
-1184 TFSNTGYFYL
+1184 TFSGLNHFALTG
-1194 SGGNTPTSAAPLEW
+1194 GAAPTAAAPVTW
-1208 HICYATIFDVTD
+1208 YVAYATVFDVTD

-1276 TDAIAL
+1276 TDQIAL

-1289 TALGTRMTA
+1289 TALGTRMSA

-1337 SDFKTL
+1337 SDFKAL
-1343 NSTYYYSG
+1343 NSSYYYSG

-1367 VGKAVGSS
+1367 VGKAIGSS

-1540 TIKQHTEQI
+1540 TIKQHTDQI

-1617 ATSIPMCTITV
+1617 ATSIPMYTITV

-1709 EGATGVSITLQTAAY
+1709 EGATGVSITLQTATY

-1800 ASSATSASTSATT
+1800 SSSATSASSSAST
-1813 ATTKANAASSS
+1813 ATTKANAAASS

-1848 AATSATNAQK
+1848 AQK

-1909 NAASSSATAAA
+1909 TAAA
-1920 GSATTA
+1920 TSATNAKTSE
-1926 TTKATAA
+1926 T
-1933 ANSATT
+1933 N

-1949 SATAAAGSATNAK
+1949 SATAAATSATNAK
-1962 SSADSAAAKL
+1962 SSAD
-1972 TTITEKESSINQTAS
+1972 T
-1987 QISTKVTEVTKKAT
+1987 
-2001 EAATSATNAATS
+2001 
-2013 ATTAGTKAT
+2013 
-2022 AAANSATAAAGSATN
+2022 
-2037 AKNSADSAAAKLT
+2037 AAAKLT

-2110 KATAAANSATAAASS
+2110 KATAAANSATAAAAS
-2125 ATSAAASLT
+2125 ATDAADSLT

-2173 MSKGKMLYRDPIFKG
+2173 MSKGKMLYRDPTFKG

-2208 VTGCPNVEAKA
+2208 VTGCPNPDAKA

>member
-1 MPATPRSKKYP
+1 MIEIKTKTMPATPRSKKYP

-111 VLSEIAANNEALKEK
+111 VLSEISANNEVLEDKF
-126 YLSKLNPDETK
+126 LSKLNPDETK
-137 YLLKLLGGLYV
+137 HLLKLLGGLYV
-148 DNGIQTDTLEA
+148 EKGIQTDTLEA
-159 SGSISAQNISATE
+159 TGGVSAQSVDVTETVSSKNVTASENISGVNISAT
-172 TISGQD
+172 
-178 ITASGNITGKNVSA
+178 GN
-192 TDSVS
+192 VS
-197 AQSISATET
+197 AQS
-206 ISGKNITA
+206 
-214 SETVS
+214 
-219 AQNVDATGTVSAN
+219 VDATGTVSAN
-232 MIDATETISGK
+232 MIDATETISGR

-252 GENVTASNVVSGKN
+252 GENITATNTASGKN
-266 VTAKETISGK
+266 VTAKETVSGK
-276 NVTVSQ
+276 NVTASQ
-282 KVTTLNLLVQA
+282 KVTTLNLLVQS
-293 LANMY
+293 LANVY

-338 GDWNLELDNL
+338 GDWNLELDNI

-386 NDIYRLEVEGDQ
+386 NGIYRLEIEGDM

-411 VKTGTKYYWVRITS
+411 AKTGARYYWVRITS

-434 KTEFTSSVPAV
+434 KTEFASSVPAI
-445 GDDLVQFG
+445 GDDLIQFG
-453 NKTNVA
+453 NKTNTA

-503 TDFSAD
+503 TAFSAD
-509 FQPSGYGL
+509 SQPSGYGL

-530 KSGKKVEEFINDGI
+530 KSGKKIEEFINDGI

-568 MGSQDKNYALSIENS
+568 MGSQDKNYTLSIENS

-607 VAPYSFNVAGDYTI
+607 VAPYSFNAAGDYTI
-621 SFDAYSLKA
+621 SFDAYALKA
-630 CTLYFRANYFTHP
+630 CTLYFRANYYTYP

-742 TSASTSAST
+742 TSASGSAST

-796 KATAAAG
+796 KATAAAN
-803 SATAAA
+803 SATA
-809 TSATNAQ
+809 AQ

-864 TTKATAAATSA
+864 TTKATAA
-875 TNAKTSETNAG
+875 
-886 TKATAAANSATAA
+886 
-899 AGSATNAKSSA
+899 
-910 DSAAAKLT
+910 
-918 TITEKESSINQTASQ
+918 
-933 ISTKVTEVTK
+933 
-943 KATEAAT
+943 
-950 SATNAATSATTA
+950 
-962 GTKATAAANSAT
+962 
-974 AAAGSATN
+974 
-982 AKNSADSAA
+982 
-991 AKLTTIT
+991 
-998 QKESSI
+998 
-1004 NQTASSITTKVT
+1004 
-1016 EVNTKASQAA
+1016 
-1026 TSATN
+1026 
-1031 AANSASTAG
+1031 
-1040 TKATAAANS
+1040 
-1049 AELALAM
+1049 
-1056 SKGKMIYRDPTF
+1056 
-1068 KGGSNSCSV
+1068 
-1077 YNNSGNG
+1077 
-1084 NVTVTRVSGI
+1084 
-1094 SGNPN
+1094 
-1099 SSGYC
+1099 
-1104 LKVKTTGT
+1104 
-1112 ASPDRGGF
+1112 
-1120 YWGATAK
+1120 
-1127 ANRVLI
+1127 
-1133 VRLIANIPTGYTL
+1133 
-1146 KFATNA
+1146 
-1152 LGTGVSHKWLTAY
+1152 
-1165 AGTGKWEEYAYKI
+1165 
-1178 VCGASG
+1178 
-1184 TFSNTGYFYL
+1184 
-1194 SGGNTPTSAAPLEW
+1194 
-1208 HICYATIFDVTD
+1208 
-1220 AEIDYISDAA
+1220 
-1230 AKYTT
+1230 
-1235 KTEHTSSI
+1235 
-1243 TQLSNSIELKV
+1243 
-1254 AKTDFNALGTR
+1254 
-1265 VSSAETTIKQH
+1265 
-1276 TDAIAL
+1276 
-1282 KAAKTDV
+1282 
-1289 TALGTRMTA
+1289 
-1298 AEAKIT
+1298 
-1304 PDAIKL
+1304 
-1310 TVKSQTETIAGN
+1310 
-1322 AANAV
+1322 
-1327 QVGGR
+1327 
-1332 NLLTG
+1332 
-1337 SDFKTL
+1337 
-1343 NSTYYYSG
+1343 
-1351 NANTYTLSL
+1351 
-1360 DNGMLKV
+1360 
-1367 VGKAVGSS
+1367 
-1375 SLYTIVKQLFHNES
+1375 
-1389 EDYVFSFDAY
+1389 
-1399 ALAETTISARFGYGT
+1399 
-1414 VQSGGTALIGTTKK
+1414 
-1428 RYSLKLKGVY
+1428 
-1438 NSDTYSVFL
+1438 
-1447 FWFDKITTVWF
+1447 
-1458 DNMKLEKGNKATDW
+1458 
-1472 TPAPEDVATDAQSK
+1472 
-1486 ADAAKQAAITDA
+1486 
-1498 AGKYTTKTEHSSSI
+1498 
-1512 TQLNNSIAL
+1512 
-1521 KVAKTDFNALGTRV
+1521 
-1535 GSAET
+1535 
-1540 TIKQHTEQI
+1540 
-1549 ALKAAK
+1549 
-1555 TDVTALGT
+1555 
-1563 RVSAAEAK
+1563 
-1571 ITPDAIK
+1571 
-1578 LTVKSQTETI
+1578 
-1588 AANAAKR
+1588 
-1595 TEVWVDATALDASKY
+1595 
-1610 YPVTMVL
+1610 
-1617 ATSIPMCTITV
+1617 
-1628 DRTLNTS
+1628 
-1635 YGKPAWSTHTNGFSV
+1635 
-1650 VCKWTT
+1650 
-1656 NASGWGTI
+1656 
-1664 GVKRTILDYTYN
+1664 
-1676 HANVIP
+1676 
-1682 VGNIGQMTNTSRE
+1682 
-1695 YVYVRGGSKYRVTV
+1695 
-1709 EGATGVSITLQTAAY
+1709 
-1724 TVSSQTVDILTAV
+1724 
-1737 TAPVPNKEA
+1737 
-1746 INTRITNVETQFEIR
+1746 
-1761 EGVISTKVTEATTA
+1761 
-1775 ATNAKKSETAASGSA
+1775 
-1790 STATTKATAA
+1790 
-1800 ASSATSASTSATT
+1800 
-1813 ATTKANAASSS
+1813 
-1824 ATAASGSATTAG
+1824 
-1836 QKATAAANSATA
+1836 
-1848 AATSATNAQK
+1848 
-1858 AAESAETILEE
+1858 
-1869 VTTKES
+1869 
-1875 SITQTAGQIAT
+1875 
-1886 KVTEVNKKVTE
+1886 
-1897 ATTAATTATTKA
+1897 
-1909 NAASSSATAAA
+1909 SSSATAAA

-1949 SATAAAGSATNAK
+1949 SATAAATSATNAK
-1962 SSADSAAAKL
+1962 SSAD
-1972 TTITEKESSINQTAS
+1972 T
-1987 QISTKVTEVTKKAT
+1987 
-2001 EAATSATNAATS
+2001 
-2013 ATTAGTKAT
+2013 
-2022 AAANSATAAAGSATN
+2022 
-2037 AKNSADSAAAKLT
+2037 AAAKLT

-2173 MSKGKMLYRDPIFKG
+2173 MSKGKMLYRDPTFKDG
-2188 GSYNGTTVYLPT
+2188 KYNGTTVYLPT

-2208 VTGCPNVEAKA
+2208 VTGCPNPDAKA

-2260 GRNLNVYHNSYG
+2260 ARNLNVYHNSYG

-2316 APTAAAPVTW
+2316 APTTAAPVTW

-2384 INGKATP
+2384 INGKATS

-2433 NALTN
+2433 NALAN
-2438 ARNDVAVKLGYTSYT
+2438 ARNDVAVKLGYASYT
-2453 EMVNKATAK
+2453 EMVNQATAK
-2462 QTIID
+2462 NTIIN
-2467 GGFIRTSLIKADDIV
+2467 GGYIRTSLIDADALI
-2482 TSTLLATKIAATEI
+2482 TGSLLATKIAATEI
-2496 TTGKLTVTNG
+2496 TTGKLTVTTG
-2506 ASLGAW
+2506 AKIGGWNVEGNSLS
-2512 TIKNN
+2512 IK
-2517 NISSKDI
+2517 SAAS
-2524 SDAKIL
+2524 AKIL
-2530 LEISGTRF
+2530 VEPSGTRF
-2538 LRINEYG
+2538 LRINDNATELLG
-2545 ASVTAGS
+2545 IRADGVTGIGIYTQNVS
-2552 YPLLSIRNDDQDCL
+2552 GTCL
-2566 SLSTYGKK
+2566 SM
-2574 GKALSIIANTTG
+2574 IAQTG
-2586 GAAIESYGSH
+2586 GTAVESYGSH
-2596 TFGQRAGET
+2596 TFGQRPGEV

-2697 IVGRNRF
+2697 ILGRNRF

>member
-1 MPATPRSKKYP
+1 MIEIKTKTMPATPRSKKYP

-111 VLSEIAANNEALKEK
+111 VLSEISANNEVLEDKF
-126 YLSKLNPDETK
+126 LSKLNPDETK
-137 YLLKLLGGLYV
+137 HLLKLLGGLYV
-148 DNGIQTDTLEA
+148 EKGIQTDTLEA
-159 SGSISAQNISATE
+159 
-172 TISGQD
+172 
-178 ITASGNITGKNVSA
+178 TGG
-192 TDSVS
+192 VS
-197 AQSISATET
+197 AQSVDVTET
-206 ISGKNITA
+206 VSGKNITA
-214 SETVS
+214 SENISGVNISATGNISAQSVDVTETVS
-219 AQNVDATGTVSAN
+219 GKNITASENISGQNISASETVSTQNVDATGTVSAN

-252 GENVTASNVVSGKN
+252 GENITASNTASGKN
-266 VTAKETISGK
+266 VTAKETVSGK

-282 KVTTLNLLVQA
+282 KVTTLNLLVQS
-293 LANMY
+293 LANVY

-338 GDWNLELDNL
+338 GDWNLELDNI

-386 NDIYRLEVEGDQ
+386 NGIYRLEIEGDM

-411 VKTGTKYYWVRITS
+411 AKTGARYYWVRITS

-453 NKTNVA
+453 NKTNAA

-503 TDFSAD
+503 TAFSAD
-509 FQPSGYGL
+509 SQPLGYGL
-517 YSENV
+517 YGANV

-530 KSGKKVEEFINDGI
+530 RNGKTFED
-544 ASVQVGGRNLLAN
+544 
-557 SDFSENSLSKW
+557 
-568 MGSQDKNYALSIENS
+568 
-583 ELKIVGLQGRTS
+583 
-595 AELNNSWNTAWY
+595 ELNGQITA
-607 VAPYSFNVAGDYTI
+607 
-621 SFDAYSLKA
+621 
-630 CTLYFRANYFTHP
+630 
-643 TYGGSVQIGTEKK
+643 VQT
-656 RYSVVFKNNTNEN
+656 
-669 SRLLGF
+669 
-675 VFSVATTLY
+675 A
-684 LDNVKLELGNK
+684 
-695 ATDWTPAPEDVDTRI
+695 
-710 TNVETQFEIRE
+710 FEIRE
-721 GVISSKVTEAT
+721 GQISSKVTEAT

-742 TSASTSAST
+742 TAASSSAST

-762 ATSASGSAS
+762 ATSASTSAT
-771 TATTKANAAA
+771 TATTKANAAS

-796 KATAAAG
+796 KATAAAN

-864 TTKATAAATSA
+864 TTKANAASSSATAAAGSA
-875 TNAKTSETNAG
+875 TTATTKATAAANSATTAG

-1056 SKGKMIYRDPTF
+1056 SKGKMIYRDPSF
-1068 KGGSNSCSV
+1068 KSGSNSCSV

-1152 LGTGVSHKWLTAY
+1152 LGTGASHKWLTAY

-1775 ATNAKKSETAASGSA
+1775 ATNAKKSETSASTSA

-1800 ASSATSASTSATT
+1800 ASSATSASGSAST
-1813 ATTKANAASSS
+1813 ATTKANAAASS

-1933 ANSATT
+1933 ANSAT
-1939 AGTKATAAAN
+1939 A
-1949 SATAAAGSATNAK
+1949 
-1962 SSADSAAAKL
+1962 
-1972 TTITEKESSINQTAS
+1972 
-1987 QISTKVTEVTKKAT
+1987 
-2001 EAATSATNAATS
+2001 AATSATNAKS
-2013 ATTAGTKAT
+2013 
-2022 AAANSATAAAGSATN
+2022 
-2037 AKNSADSAAAKLT
+2037 SADSAAAKLT

-2092 NAGTKATAAANS
+2092 N
-2104 ATTAGT
+2104 AGT

-2173 MSKGKMLYRDPIFKG
+2173 MSKGKMLYRDPTFKG

-2208 VTGCPNVEAKA
+2208 VTGCPNPDAKA

-2413 NNAKSAAISAAATD
+2413 NNAKTAAVSTAATDATTKANNAKSAAISAAATD

-2438 ARNDVAVKLGYTSYT
+2438 ARNDVAVKLGYASYT
-2453 EMVNKATAK
+2453 EMVNQATAK
-2462 QTIID
+2462 NTIIN
-2467 GGFIRTSLIKADDIV
+2467 GGYIRTSLIDADALI
-2482 TSTLLATKIAATEI
+2482 TGSLLATKIAATEI
-2496 TTGKLTVTNG
+2496 TTGKLTVTTG
-2506 ASLGAW
+2506 AKIGGWNVEGNSLS
-2512 TIKNN
+2512 IK
-2517 NISSKDI
+2517 SAAS
-2524 SDAKIL
+2524 AKIL
-2530 LEISGTRF
+2530 VEPSGTRF
-2538 LRINEYG
+2538 LRINDNATELLG
-2545 ASVTAGS
+2545 IRADGVTGIGIYTQNVS
-2552 YPLLSIRNDDQDCL
+2552 GTCL
-2566 SLSTYGKK
+2566 SM
-2574 GKALSIIANTTG
+2574 IAQTG
-2586 GAAIESYGSH
+2586 GTAVESYGSH
-2596 TFGQRAGET
+2596 TFGQRPGEV

-2620 GGTDRVWGNGTPN
+2620 GGIDRVWGNGTPN